1 MKKKLIKRAIFF
13 MISCNMVVFTP
24 TWASQETKNTITS
37 SSIEVSDGSIKNIV
51 NDDINIIDTNVRDE
65 YGIFS
70 NNGGKLNIDVDSLTI
85 EHNIDRSNM
94 FTSILSQGNTSQGS
108 SSLIDIKTINDINI
122 DNTAQELEQINAINA
137 KDNANL
143 NLLSK
148 NGDIN
153 INSNLNINRRLYD
166 VNNSIINVENNSA
179 LKLDAKNMNI
189 NSTITDSYGQ
199 RLFNNYGI
207 NIKNSQ
213 LNINNQE
220 NMQINSTISGRGFD
234 NYGVY
239 VYDNL
244 NQGSKVDI
252 VNNGDLIINTNDN
265 SSRNHSYGIF
275 VINENNTDDE
285 TSVNIN
291 SKNNVVNTKSTGI
304 EVSGELSNVNITA
317 SAGSNVIKALG
328 DVDSTG
334 IEVNDNGT
342 LYLNAKDYN
351 IVTSDYTGIHVSYAD
366 DKQSNITLNAN
377 NNIVNAVGTGILS
390 FSNGNI
396 KLNALNGNNAFT
408 SNYIGISLMD
418 NSQVNLK
425 ADKGENYFKID
436 EGIAI
441 LSSQSNVLAQANKN
455 ILEGIEGIS
464 SIDKS
469 EVKLQATDS
478 NVINAKNFG
487 IYTKEEGVVNLNATN
502 ANNTVYVETGY
513 GISGNDSAININ
525 SQSGNNSI
533 EVTQGIAIEA
543 NNGSNI
549 SLNAN
554 KGQNN
559 IKASDIAISVN
570 KNNIDKD
577 IAITSTNTVVKIAGK
592 DNIINATTAIDNI
605 NGGNVEII
613 ASENNSIDGLVNVEN
628 KANTKIQGKINYLKN
643 DKDNAVESNNAN
655 ILVQGSENIIEAA
668 KGISSIDKSEVKLQA
683 TDSNVINA
691 KNFGIYTKE
700 EGVVNLNATNA
711 NNTVYIDNGYGIS
724 SNNSS
729 INIDSQSGNNSIE
742 VGQGI
747 AIEANN
753 GSNISVNANK
763 GQNNIKASDT
773 AISVNKN
780 NIDKDI
786 AITSTNTVVKIAGK
800 DNIINATT
808 AIDNINGGNVEII
821 ASENNSIDGLVNVE
835 NKANTKIQGKINYLK
850 NDKDNAV
857 ESNNANILVQGSENI
872 IEAAKGI
879 SSIDKSEVKLQAT
892 DSNVINAKNFGIYTK
907 EEGVVNLNATNAN
920 NTVYI
925 DNGYG
930 ISSNNS
936 SINIDSQSGNNSI
949 EVGQGIAIE
958 ANNGSNISVNAN
970 KGQNNIKASDTAI
983 SVNKN
988 NIDKDIATTST
999 NTVVKV
1005 TGKNNIINATTAID
1019 NIDDGNVEI
1028 IASENN
1034 SINGLVH
1041 AENKANTKIQGK
1053 INYLKNDKDNAI
1065 ESNNANVLVQGS
1077 ENIIE
1082 ATKGISSIDKSEVKL
1097 QATDSNVINAK
1108 NFGIYTKEEGVVNL
1122 NATNANNTVY
1132 IDNGYGISSNN
1143 SSINID
1149 SQSGNNSIE
1158 VGQGIA
1164 IEANNGS
1171 NISVNANKGQNN
1183 IKASDTAIS
1192 VNKNNIDKDIATT
1205 STNTVIKVTG
1215 KNNIINAVTA
1225 IDNIDGGNVEIIA
1238 SENNSIDGLVNVEN
1252 KANTKIQGKINYLK
1266 NDKDNAVESNN
1277 ANILVQGSENII
1289 EAAKGI
1295 SSIDKSEVKLQAT
1308 DSNVIN
1314 AKNFGIYTK
1323 EEGVVNLNA
1332 TNANNTV
1339 YIDNGYGISSNNSSI
1354 NIDSQSGNNSIEVG
1368 QGIAIEANN
1377 GSNISVNAN
1386 KGQNNIK
1393 ASDTAISV
1401 NKNNIDKDIATT
1413 STNTVIKVTGKN
1425 NIINAVTAIDNIDG
1439 GNVEIIASENNS
1451 IDGLVNVENKANT
1464 KIQGKVNYLKNDKDN
1479 AIESN
1484 NANVLVQGSENII
1497 EATKGISSIDKS
1509 EVKLQATD
1517 SNVINAK
1524 NFGIYTKEEGV
1535 VNLNATNANNTVYV
1549 ETGYGISGND
1559 SAININ
1565 SQSGNNSIEVT
1576 QGIAIEANNG
1586 SNISLNANKGQ
1597 NNIKASDIAISV
1609 NKNNIDKDIA
1619 NISTDTAVKITGKDN
1634 IINATT
1640 AIDNIDDGNVEIIAS
1655 ENNSIDGLI
1664 HAKNKANTKI
1674 QGKVNYLK
1682 NDNGQSIIWADAGT
1696 IDITGT
1702 SIIQANSQQVALL
1715 ANNDINNLNQ
1725 GIITAS
1731 FGQNS
1736 VIKGDII
1743 AKDNGLIKLNVSN
1756 SNDDISGLIIEGN
1769 ILAENQGNIS
1779 LDIGNNSLITG
1790 NINDYSYL
1798 ADLNNQNLKQEN
1810 LAGNI
1815 SIDFNNKSRW
1825 NVVRQSFIS
1834 KINTKENNIID
1845 MVGYNTENKPHS
1857 LMVKEFNGDSNFVMN
1872 LNGNRQN
1879 TDMVYLNSGTG
1890 NYNVILA
1897 NAVTKNDIGQN
1908 GLRFATVGDKNKQV
1922 FKNAVAYNDGFFN
1935 IKYQIASEDYDVNN
1949 EENTLY
1955 NNGDNS
1961 DLLTENRPGN
1971 DIINNIFGNNEDAV
1985 NYKLVNIEEKT
1996 LSNAGKT
2003 ILNMTKANYDVA
2015 VFMGRLDKRMGD
2027 VHYLNKNDD
2036 GIWFRLR
2043 HDRIE
2048 KDLGYTVDGNMYELG
2063 YDKLFLR
2070 DNGQERLGLAFDYM
2084 KGSTSYDD
2092 IAGKG
2097 NNSRKGIWLYD
2108 TWIGDDGHYSDYIL
2122 KWGHLENDFEIA
2134 GTKKLNLIKGNYDND
2149 VFSASAE
2156 YGYMK
2161 NLKNDWYIT
2170 PQVQLQLAK
2179 VTGADYI
2186 TNQNTNVHV
2195 DGIDSIIGRA
2205 GFKLGKNFGDNKK
2218 NTFYLK
2224 ADVLREFLGEQFVS
2238 VKDVTSDNEYVG
2250 FKYDHSGYW
2259 YDVGF
2264 GFNIET
2270 KKDSYA
2276 FLDVERR
2283 FGNGNKN
2290 SYQINGGF
2298 YWAL

>member
-1 MKKKLIKRAIFF
+1 MKKQIIKRAIFF
-13 MISCNMVVFTP
+13 IVLFNMLVVTP

-51 NDDINIIDTNVRDE
+51 NDDINIIDTNVRNE

-108 SSLIDIKTINDINI
+108 RSLIDIKTINDINI
-122 DNTAQELEQINAINA
+122 DNTAQELEQINAINV

-166 VNNSIINVENNSA
+166 VNNSIINVENNSV

-207 NIKNSQ
+207 NVKNSQ

-396 KLNALNGNNAFT
+396 NLNALNGNNAFT

-469 EVKLQATDS
+469 EVKLQAIDS
-478 NVINAKNFG
+478 NS
-487 IYTKEEGVVNLNATN
+487 IYTKEQGVVNLNATN
-502 ANNTVYVETGY
+502 ANNTVYVENGY
-513 GISGNDSAININ
+513 GISGNNSAININ

-533 EVTQGIAIEA
+533 EVAHGIAVEV

-559 IKASDIAISVN
+559 IKSSDI
-570 KNNIDKD
+570 
-577 IAITSTNTVVKIAGK
+577 
-592 DNIINATTAIDNI
+592 
-605 NGGNVEII
+605 
-613 ASENNSIDGLVNVEN
+613 
-628 KANTKIQGKINYLKN
+628 
-643 DKDNAVESNNAN
+643 
-655 ILVQGSENIIEAA
+655 
-668 KGISSIDKSEVKLQA
+668 
-683 TDSNVINA
+683 
-691 KNFGIYTKE
+691 
-700 EGVVNLNATNA
+700 
-711 NNTVYIDNGYGIS
+711 
-724 SNNSS
+724 
-729 INIDSQSGNNSIE
+729 
-742 VGQGI
+742 
-747 AIEANN
+747 
-753 GSNISVNANK
+753 
-763 GQNNIKASDT
+763 
-773 AISVNKN
+773 
-780 NIDKDI
+780 
-786 AITSTNTVVKIAGK
+786 
-800 DNIINATT
+800 
-808 AIDNINGGNVEII
+808 
-821 ASENNSIDGLVNVE
+821 
-835 NKANTKIQGKINYLK
+835 
-850 NDKDNAV
+850 
-857 ESNNANILVQGSENI
+857 
-872 IEAAKGI
+872 
-879 SSIDKSEVKLQAT
+879 
-892 DSNVINAKNFGIYTK
+892 
-907 EEGVVNLNATNAN
+907 
-920 NTVYI
+920 
-925 DNGYG
+925 
-930 ISSNNS
+930 
-936 SINIDSQSGNNSI
+936 
-949 EVGQGIAIE
+949 
-958 ANNGSNISVNAN
+958 
-970 KGQNNIKASDTAI
+970 AI

-999 NTVVKV
+999 STV
-1005 TGKNNIINATTAID
+1005 
-1019 NIDDGNVEI
+1019 
-1028 IASENN
+1028 
-1034 SINGLVH
+1034 
-1041 AENKANTKIQGK
+1041 
-1053 INYLKNDKDNAI
+1053 
-1065 ESNNANVLVQGS
+1065 
-1077 ENIIE
+1077 
-1082 ATKGISSIDKSEVKL
+1082 
-1097 QATDSNVINAK
+1097 
-1108 NFGIYTKEEGVVNL
+1108 
-1122 NATNANNTVY
+1122 
-1132 IDNGYGISSNN
+1132 
-1143 SSINID
+1143 
-1149 SQSGNNSIE
+1149 
-1158 VGQGIA
+1158 
-1164 IEANNGS
+1164 
-1171 NISVNANKGQNN
+1171 
-1183 IKASDTAIS
+1183 
-1192 VNKNNIDKDIATT
+1192 
-1205 STNTVIKVTG
+1205 
-1215 KNNIINAVTA
+1215 
-1225 IDNIDGGNVEIIA
+1225 
-1238 SENNSIDGLVNVEN
+1238 
-1252 KANTKIQGKINYLK
+1252 
-1266 NDKDNAVESNN
+1266 
-1277 ANILVQGSENII
+1277 
-1289 EAAKGI
+1289 
-1295 SSIDKSEVKLQAT
+1295 
-1308 DSNVIN
+1308 
-1314 AKNFGIYTK
+1314 
-1323 EEGVVNLNA
+1323 
-1332 TNANNTV
+1332 
-1339 YIDNGYGISSNNSSI
+1339 
-1354 NIDSQSGNNSIEVG
+1354 
-1368 QGIAIEANN
+1368 
-1377 GSNISVNAN
+1377 
-1386 KGQNNIK
+1386 
-1393 ASDTAISV
+1393 
-1401 NKNNIDKDIATT
+1401 
-1413 STNTVIKVTGKN
+1413 
-1425 NIINAVTAIDNIDG
+1425 
-1439 GNVEIIASENNS
+1439 
-1451 IDGLVNVENKANT
+1451 
-1464 KIQGKVNYLKNDKDN
+1464 
-1479 AIESN
+1479 
-1484 NANVLVQGSENII
+1484 
-1497 EATKGISSIDKS
+1497 
-1509 EVKLQATD
+1509 
-1517 SNVINAK
+1517 
-1524 NFGIYTKEEGV
+1524 
-1535 VNLNATNANNTVYV
+1535 
-1549 ETGYGISGND
+1549 
-1559 SAININ
+1559 
-1565 SQSGNNSIEVT
+1565 
-1576 QGIAIEANNG
+1576 
-1586 SNISLNANKGQ
+1586 
-1597 NNIKASDIAISV
+1597 
-1609 NKNNIDKDIA
+1609 
-1619 NISTDTAVKITGKDN
+1619 VKITGKDN

-1702 SIIQANSQQVALL
+1702 SIIQANAQQVALL
-1715 ANNDINNLNQ
+1715 ANNDMNNLNQ
-1725 GIITAS
+1725 GVITAS

-1756 SNDDISGLIIEGN
+1756 SNDDVSGLIIEGN

-1815 SIDFNNKSRW
+1815 SVDFNNKSRW
-1825 NVVRQSFIS
+1825 NVVGQSFIS

-1949 EENTLY
+1949 GENTLY

-2063 YDKLFLR
+2063 YDKLFLK

-2122 KWGHLENDFEIA
+2122 KWGHLENNFEVFD
-2134 GTKKLNLIKGNYDND
+2134 TEKLNLIKGNYDND

-2170 PQVQLQLAK
+2170 PQLQLQLAK
-2179 VTGADYI
+2179 VTGADYT

>member
-1 MKKKLIKRAIFF
+1 

-24 TWASQETKNTITS
+24 TWASQEIKNTITS

-108 SSLIDIKTINDINI
+108 RSLIDIKTINDINI

-166 VNNSIINVENNSA
+166 VNNSIINVENNSS

-207 NIKNSQ
+207 NVKNSQ

-220 NMQINSTISGRGFD
+220 NMHINSTISGRGFD

-351 IVTSDYTGIHVSYAD
+351 IITSDYTGIHVSYAD
-366 DKQSNITLNAN
+366 SKKSNITLNAN

-396 KLNALNGNNAFT
+396 NLNALNGNNVFT

-425 ADKGENYFKID
+425 ANKGENYFKID

-455 ILEGIEGIS
+455 VIEGIEGIS
-464 SIDKS
+464 SINKS

-478 NVINAKNFG
+478 NVINAKEFG
-487 IYTKEEGVVNLNATN
+487 IYTKEQGEANLNATN
-502 ANNTVYVETGY
+502 ANNSVYVENGY
-513 GISGNDSAININ
+513 GISGNDSAINID
-525 SQSGNNSI
+525 SQLGNNSV

-549 SLNAN
+549 S
-554 KGQNN
+554 
-559 IKASDIAISVN
+559 I
-570 KNNIDKD
+570 
-577 IAITSTNTVVKIAGK
+577 
-592 DNIINATTAIDNI
+592 
-605 NGGNVEII
+605 
-613 ASENNSIDGLVNVEN
+613 
-628 KANTKIQGKINYLKN
+628 
-643 DKDNAVESNNAN
+643 
-655 ILVQGSENIIEAA
+655 
-668 KGISSIDKSEVKLQA
+668 
-683 TDSNVINA
+683 
-691 KNFGIYTKE
+691 
-700 EGVVNLNATNA
+700 
-711 NNTVYIDNGYGIS
+711 
-724 SNNSS
+724 
-729 INIDSQSGNNSIE
+729 
-742 VGQGI
+742 
-747 AIEANN
+747 
-753 GSNISVNANK
+753 NANK

-786 AITSTNTVVKIAGK
+786 TTISTDTAVKIAGK
-800 DNIINATT
+800 DNIINAT
-808 AIDNINGGNVEII
+808 
-821 ASENNSIDGLVNVE
+821 
-835 NKANTKIQGKINYLK
+835 
-850 NDKDNAV
+850 
-857 ESNNANILVQGSENI
+857 
-872 IEAAKGI
+872 
-879 SSIDKSEVKLQAT
+879 
-892 DSNVINAKNFGIYTK
+892 
-907 EEGVVNLNATNAN
+907 
-920 NTVYI
+920 
-925 DNGYG
+925 
-930 ISSNNS
+930 
-936 SINIDSQSGNNSI
+936 
-949 EVGQGIAIE
+949 
-958 ANNGSNISVNAN
+958 
-970 KGQNNIKASDTAI
+970 
-983 SVNKN
+983 
-988 NIDKDIATTST
+988 
-999 NTVVKV
+999 
-1005 TGKNNIINATTAID
+1005 
-1019 NIDDGNVEI
+1019 
-1028 IASENN
+1028 
-1034 SINGLVH
+1034 
-1041 AENKANTKIQGK
+1041 
-1053 INYLKNDKDNAI
+1053 
-1065 ESNNANVLVQGS
+1065 
-1077 ENIIE
+1077 
-1082 ATKGISSIDKSEVKL
+1082 
-1097 QATDSNVINAK
+1097 
-1108 NFGIYTKEEGVVNL
+1108 
-1122 NATNANNTVY
+1122 
-1132 IDNGYGISSNN
+1132 
-1143 SSINID
+1143 
-1149 SQSGNNSIE
+1149 
-1158 VGQGIA
+1158 
-1164 IEANNGS
+1164 
-1171 NISVNANKGQNN
+1171 
-1183 IKASDTAIS
+1183 
-1192 VNKNNIDKDIATT
+1192 
-1205 STNTVIKVTG
+1205 
-1215 KNNIINAVTA
+1215 TA

-1266 NDKDNAVESNN
+1266 NDKDNA
-1277 ANILVQGSENII
+1277 
-1289 EAAKGI
+1289 
-1295 SSIDKSEVKLQAT
+1295 
-1308 DSNVIN
+1308 
-1314 AKNFGIYTK
+1314 
-1323 EEGVVNLNA
+1323 
-1332 TNANNTV
+1332 
-1339 YIDNGYGISSNNSSI
+1339 
-1354 NIDSQSGNNSIEVG
+1354 
-1368 QGIAIEANN
+1368 
-1377 GSNISVNAN
+1377 
-1386 KGQNNIK
+1386 
-1393 ASDTAISV
+1393 
-1401 NKNNIDKDIATT
+1401 
-1413 STNTVIKVTGKN
+1413 
-1425 NIINAVTAIDNIDG
+1425 
-1439 GNVEIIASENNS
+1439 
-1451 IDGLVNVENKANT
+1451 
-1464 KIQGKVNYLKNDKDN
+1464 
-1479 AIESN
+1479 IESN
-1484 NANVLVQGSENII
+1484 NANVFVQGSENII

-1565 SQSGNNSIEVT
+1565 SQSGNNSIEVA

-1586 SNISLNANKGQ
+1586 RNISLNANKGQ
-1597 NNIKASDIAISV
+1597 NNIKASDSAISV

-1619 NISTDTAVKITGKDN
+1619 TTRTDTIVRIIGKDN
-1634 IINATT
+1634 IINAVT
-1640 AIDNIDDGNVEIIAS
+1640 AIDNIDGGNVEIIAR
-1655 ENNSIDGLI
+1655 ENNSIDGLV
-1664 HAKNKANTKI
+1664 HAENKANTKI

-1682 NDNGQSIIWADAGT
+1682 NDNGQSVIWADDGN
-1696 IDITGT
+1696 IDIMGT

-1715 ANNDINNLNQ
+1715 ANNDMNNLNQ

-1756 SNDDISGLIIEGN
+1756 SNDDVSGLIIEGN

-1779 LDIGNNSLITG
+1779 LDIGNNSLIAG

-1798 ADLNNQNLKQEN
+1798 ADLNNRNLKQEN

-1825 NVVRQSFIS
+1825 NVVGQSFIS

-1845 MVGYNTENKPHS
+1845 MVGYNKENKPHS

-1890 NYNVILA
+1890 NYNVILV

-1949 EENTLY
+1949 GENTLY

-1971 DIINNIFGNNEDAV
+1971 NIINNIFGNNEDAV

-2070 DNGQERLGLAFDYM
+2070 DDGQERLGLTFDYM

-2108 TWIGDDGHYSDYIL
+2108 TWIGDDGHYSDYIF
-2122 KWGHLENDFEIA
+2122 KWGHLENNFEVFD
-2134 GTKKLNLIKGNYDND
+2134 TEKLNLIKGNYDND
-2149 VFSASAE
+2149 VYSASAE

-2179 VTGADYI
+2179 VTGADYT

-2205 GFKLGKNFGDNKK
+2205 GFKLGRNFGDNKK

>member
-166 VNNSIINVENNSA
+166 VNNSIINVENNSV

-513 GISGNDSAININ
+513 GISGNASAININSQSGNNSIEVAQGIAIEANNGSNISLNANKGQNNIKASDTAISVNKNNIDKDIATTSTNTVVKVTGKNNIINAIMAIDNIDGGNVEIIASENNSINGLLNVENKANTKIQGKINYLKNDKDNAIESNNANVLVQGNENIIEATKGISNVNNGIVNLQSTNSNIIKTKEYGVYTKENSQVKLNATNADNIVYVDAGYGISGNNSAININ

-549 SLNAN
+549 SVNAN

-577 IAITSTNTVVKIAGK
+577 ISTTSTNTVVKIAGK

-643 DKDNAVESNNAN
+643 D
-655 ILVQGSENIIEAA
+655 
-668 KGISSIDKSEVKLQA
+668 
-683 TDSNVINA
+683 
-691 KNFGIYTKE
+691 
-700 EGVVNLNATNA
+700 
-711 NNTVYIDNGYGIS
+711 
-724 SNNSS
+724 
-729 INIDSQSGNNSIE
+729 
-742 VGQGI
+742 
-747 AIEANN
+747 
-753 GSNISVNANK
+753 
-763 GQNNIKASDT
+763 
-773 AISVNKN
+773 
-780 NIDKDI
+780 
-786 AITSTNTVVKIAGK
+786 
-800 DNIINATT
+800 
-808 AIDNINGGNVEII
+808 
-821 ASENNSIDGLVNVE
+821 
-835 NKANTKIQGKINYLK
+835 
-850 NDKDNAV
+850 
-857 ESNNANILVQGSENI
+857 
-872 IEAAKGI
+872 
-879 SSIDKSEVKLQAT
+879 
-892 DSNVINAKNFGIYTK
+892 
-907 EEGVVNLNATNAN
+907 
-920 NTVYI
+920 
-925 DNGYG
+925 
-930 ISSNNS
+930 
-936 SINIDSQSGNNSI
+936 
-949 EVGQGIAIE
+949 
-958 ANNGSNISVNAN
+958 
-970 KGQNNIKASDTAI
+970 
-983 SVNKN
+983 
-988 NIDKDIATTST
+988 
-999 NTVVKV
+999 
-1005 TGKNNIINATTAID
+1005 
-1019 NIDDGNVEI
+1019 
-1028 IASENN
+1028 
-1034 SINGLVH
+1034 
-1041 AENKANTKIQGK
+1041 
-1053 INYLKNDKDNAI
+1053 
-1065 ESNNANVLVQGS
+1065 
-1077 ENIIE
+1077 
-1082 ATKGISSIDKSEVKL
+1082 
-1097 QATDSNVINAK
+1097 
-1108 NFGIYTKEEGVVNL
+1108 
-1122 NATNANNTVY
+1122 
-1132 IDNGYGISSNN
+1132 
-1143 SSINID
+1143 
-1149 SQSGNNSIE
+1149 
-1158 VGQGIA
+1158 
-1164 IEANNGS
+1164 
-1171 NISVNANKGQNN
+1171 
-1183 IKASDTAIS
+1183 
-1192 VNKNNIDKDIATT
+1192 
-1205 STNTVIKVTG
+1205 
-1215 KNNIINAVTA
+1215 
-1225 IDNIDGGNVEIIA
+1225 
-1238 SENNSIDGLVNVEN
+1238 
-1252 KANTKIQGKINYLK
+1252 
-1266 NDKDNAVESNN
+1266 
-1277 ANILVQGSENII
+1277 
-1289 EAAKGI
+1289 
-1295 SSIDKSEVKLQAT
+1295 
-1308 DSNVIN
+1308 
-1314 AKNFGIYTK
+1314 
-1323 EEGVVNLNA
+1323 
-1332 TNANNTV
+1332 
-1339 YIDNGYGISSNNSSI
+1339 
-1354 NIDSQSGNNSIEVG
+1354 
-1368 QGIAIEANN
+1368 
-1377 GSNISVNAN
+1377 
-1386 KGQNNIK
+1386 
-1393 ASDTAISV
+1393 
-1401 NKNNIDKDIATT
+1401 
-1413 STNTVIKVTGKN
+1413 
-1425 NIINAVTAIDNIDG
+1425 
-1439 GNVEIIASENNS
+1439 
-1451 IDGLVNVENKANT
+1451 
-1464 KIQGKVNYLKNDKDN
+1464 
-1479 AIESN
+1479 
-1484 NANVLVQGSENII
+1484 
-1497 EATKGISSIDKS
+1497 
-1509 EVKLQATD
+1509 
-1517 SNVINAK
+1517 
-1524 NFGIYTKEEGV
+1524 
-1535 VNLNATNANNTVYV
+1535 
-1549 ETGYGISGND
+1549 
-1559 SAININ
+1559 
-1565 SQSGNNSIEVT
+1565 
-1576 QGIAIEANNG
+1576 
-1586 SNISLNANKGQ
+1586 
-1597 NNIKASDIAISV
+1597 
-1609 NKNNIDKDIA
+1609 
-1619 NISTDTAVKITGKDN
+1619 
-1634 IINATT
+1634 
-1640 AIDNIDDGNVEIIAS
+1640 
-1655 ENNSIDGLI
+1655 
-1664 HAKNKANTKI
+1664 
-1674 QGKVNYLK
+1674 
-1682 NDNGQSIIWADAGT
+1682 NGQSIIWADAGT

-1715 ANNDINNLNQ
+1715 ANNDMNNLNQ

-2015 VFMGRLDKRMGD
+2015 VFMGRLDKRIGD

-2290 SYQINGGF
+2290 SYQINSGF

>member
-24 TWASQETKNTITS
+24 TWASQEIKNTITS

-108 SSLIDIKTINDINI
+108 RSLIDIKTINDINI

-207 NIKNSQ
+207 NVKNSQ

-342 LYLNAKDYN
+342 LYLNAKNYN

-577 IAITSTNTVVKIAGK
+577 ISTTSTNTVVKIAGK

-643 DKDNAVESNNAN
+643 DKDNA
-655 ILVQGSENIIEAA
+655 
-668 KGISSIDKSEVKLQA
+668 
-683 TDSNVINA
+683 
-691 KNFGIYTKE
+691 
-700 EGVVNLNATNA
+700 
-711 NNTVYIDNGYGIS
+711 
-724 SNNSS
+724 
-729 INIDSQSGNNSIE
+729 
-742 VGQGI
+742 
-747 AIEANN
+747 
-753 GSNISVNANK
+753 
-763 GQNNIKASDT
+763 
-773 AISVNKN
+773 
-780 NIDKDI
+780 
-786 AITSTNTVVKIAGK
+786 
-800 DNIINATT
+800 
-808 AIDNINGGNVEII
+808 
-821 ASENNSIDGLVNVE
+821 
-835 NKANTKIQGKINYLK
+835 
-850 NDKDNAV
+850 
-857 ESNNANILVQGSENI
+857 
-872 IEAAKGI
+872 
-879 SSIDKSEVKLQAT
+879 
-892 DSNVINAKNFGIYTK
+892 
-907 EEGVVNLNATNAN
+907 
-920 NTVYI
+920 
-925 DNGYG
+925 
-930 ISSNNS
+930 
-936 SINIDSQSGNNSI
+936 
-949 EVGQGIAIE
+949 
-958 ANNGSNISVNAN
+958 
-970 KGQNNIKASDTAI
+970 
-983 SVNKN
+983 
-988 NIDKDIATTST
+988 
-999 NTVVKV
+999 
-1005 TGKNNIINATTAID
+1005 
-1019 NIDDGNVEI
+1019 
-1028 IASENN
+1028 
-1034 SINGLVH
+1034 
-1041 AENKANTKIQGK
+1041 
-1053 INYLKNDKDNAI
+1053 I
-1065 ESNNANVLVQGS
+1065 ESNNANVSVQGN

-1082 ATKGISSIDKSEVKL
+1082 ATKGISNVNNGTVNL
-1097 QATDSNVINAK
+1097 QSTNSNIIKTKEYGV
-1108 NFGIYTKEEGVVNL
+1108 YTKENSQVKL
-1122 NATNANNTVY
+1122 NATNADNIVY
-1132 IDNGYGISSNN
+1132 VDAGYGISGNN
-1143 SSINID
+1143 SAININ

-1158 VGQGIA
+1158 VAQGIA
-1164 IEANNGS
+1164 VEVNNGS

-1215 KNNIINAVTA
+1215 KDNIINATTA

-1266 NDKDNAVESNN
+1266 NDKDNA
-1277 ANILVQGSENII
+1277 
-1289 EAAKGI
+1289 
-1295 SSIDKSEVKLQAT
+1295 
-1308 DSNVIN
+1308 
-1314 AKNFGIYTK
+1314 
-1323 EEGVVNLNA
+1323 
-1332 TNANNTV
+1332 
-1339 YIDNGYGISSNNSSI
+1339 
-1354 NIDSQSGNNSIEVG
+1354 
-1368 QGIAIEANN
+1368 
-1377 GSNISVNAN
+1377 
-1386 KGQNNIK
+1386 
-1393 ASDTAISV
+1393 
-1401 NKNNIDKDIATT
+1401 
-1413 STNTVIKVTGKN
+1413 
-1425 NIINAVTAIDNIDG
+1425 
-1439 GNVEIIASENNS
+1439 
-1451 IDGLVNVENKANT
+1451 
-1464 KIQGKVNYLKNDKDN
+1464 
-1479 AIESN
+1479 IESN
-1484 NANVLVQGSENII
+1484 NANVFVQGSENII

>member
-1 MKKKLIKRAIFF
+1 MKKRLLKRAIFF

-24 TWASQETKNTITS
+24 TWASQEIKNTITS

-108 SSLIDIKTINDINI
+108 RSLIDIKTINDINI

-207 NIKNSQ
+207 NVKNSQ

-478 NVINAKNFG
+478 NVINAKEFG
-487 IYTKEEGVVNLNATN
+487 IYTKEQGVVSLNATN
-502 ANNTVYVETGY
+502 ANNIVYVDGGY
-513 GISGNDSAININ
+513 GISGNASAININ

-533 EVTQGIAIEA
+533 EVAQGIAIEA

-549 SLNAN
+549 SLDAN

-559 IKASDIAISVN
+559 IKASDIV
-570 KNNIDKD
+570 
-577 IAITSTNTVVKIAGK
+577 
-592 DNIINATTAIDNI
+592 
-605 NGGNVEII
+605 
-613 ASENNSIDGLVNVEN
+613 
-628 KANTKIQGKINYLKN
+628 
-643 DKDNAVESNNAN
+643 
-655 ILVQGSENIIEAA
+655 
-668 KGISSIDKSEVKLQA
+668 
-683 TDSNVINA
+683 
-691 KNFGIYTKE
+691 
-700 EGVVNLNATNA
+700 
-711 NNTVYIDNGYGIS
+711 
-724 SNNSS
+724 
-729 INIDSQSGNNSIE
+729 
-742 VGQGI
+742 
-747 AIEANN
+747 
-753 GSNISVNANK
+753 
-763 GQNNIKASDT
+763 
-773 AISVNKN
+773 
-780 NIDKDI
+780 
-786 AITSTNTVVKIAGK
+786 
-800 DNIINATT
+800 
-808 AIDNINGGNVEII
+808 
-821 ASENNSIDGLVNVE
+821 
-835 NKANTKIQGKINYLK
+835 
-850 NDKDNAV
+850 
-857 ESNNANILVQGSENI
+857 
-872 IEAAKGI
+872 
-879 SSIDKSEVKLQAT
+879 
-892 DSNVINAKNFGIYTK
+892 
-907 EEGVVNLNATNAN
+907 
-920 NTVYI
+920 
-925 DNGYG
+925 
-930 ISSNNS
+930 
-936 SINIDSQSGNNSI
+936 
-949 EVGQGIAIE
+949 
-958 ANNGSNISVNAN
+958 
-970 KGQNNIKASDTAI
+970 
-983 SVNKN
+983 
-988 NIDKDIATTST
+988 
-999 NTVVKV
+999 
-1005 TGKNNIINATTAID
+1005 
-1019 NIDDGNVEI
+1019 
-1028 IASENN
+1028 
-1034 SINGLVH
+1034 
-1041 AENKANTKIQGK
+1041 
-1053 INYLKNDKDNAI
+1053 
-1065 ESNNANVLVQGS
+1065 
-1077 ENIIE
+1077 
-1082 ATKGISSIDKSEVKL
+1082 
-1097 QATDSNVINAK
+1097 
-1108 NFGIYTKEEGVVNL
+1108 
-1122 NATNANNTVY
+1122 
-1132 IDNGYGISSNN
+1132 
-1143 SSINID
+1143 
-1149 SQSGNNSIE
+1149 
-1158 VGQGIA
+1158 
-1164 IEANNGS
+1164 
-1171 NISVNANKGQNN
+1171 
-1183 IKASDTAIS
+1183 
-1192 VNKNNIDKDIATT
+1192 
-1205 STNTVIKVTG
+1205 
-1215 KNNIINAVTA
+1215 
-1225 IDNIDGGNVEIIA
+1225 
-1238 SENNSIDGLVNVEN
+1238 
-1252 KANTKIQGKINYLK
+1252 
-1266 NDKDNAVESNN
+1266 
-1277 ANILVQGSENII
+1277 
-1289 EAAKGI
+1289 
-1295 SSIDKSEVKLQAT
+1295 
-1308 DSNVIN
+1308 
-1314 AKNFGIYTK
+1314 
-1323 EEGVVNLNA
+1323 
-1332 TNANNTV
+1332 
-1339 YIDNGYGISSNNSSI
+1339 
-1354 NIDSQSGNNSIEVG
+1354 
-1368 QGIAIEANN
+1368 
-1377 GSNISVNAN
+1377 
-1386 KGQNNIK
+1386 
-1393 ASDTAISV
+1393 
-1401 NKNNIDKDIATT
+1401 
-1413 STNTVIKVTGKN
+1413 
-1425 NIINAVTAIDNIDG
+1425 
-1439 GNVEIIASENNS
+1439 
-1451 IDGLVNVENKANT
+1451 
-1464 KIQGKVNYLKNDKDN
+1464 
-1479 AIESN
+1479 
-1484 NANVLVQGSENII
+1484 
-1497 EATKGISSIDKS
+1497 
-1509 EVKLQATD
+1509 
-1517 SNVINAK
+1517 
-1524 NFGIYTKEEGV
+1524 
-1535 VNLNATNANNTVYV
+1535 
-1549 ETGYGISGND
+1549 
-1559 SAININ
+1559 
-1565 SQSGNNSIEVT
+1565 
-1576 QGIAIEANNG
+1576 
-1586 SNISLNANKGQ
+1586 
-1597 NNIKASDIAISV
+1597 ISV

>member
-1 MKKKLIKRAIFF
+1 MKKRLLKRAIFF
-13 MISCNMVVFTP
+13 MISCNIVIFTP
-24 TWASQETKNTITS
+24 AWASQETKNTITS
-37 SSIEVSDGSIKNIV
+37 PSIKVSDGSIKNIV

-108 SSLIDIKTINDINI
+108 HSLIDIKTINDINI
-122 DNTAQELEQINAINA
+122 DNIAQELEQINAINA

-199 RLFNNYGI
+199 SLFNNYGI
-207 NIKNSQ
+207 NVKNSQ

-220 NMQINSTISGRGFD
+220 NMHINSTISGRGFD

-469 EVKLQATDS
+469 KVKLQAIDS
-478 NVINAKNFG
+478 NTINAKEFG
-487 IYTKEEGVVNLNATN
+487 IYTKEQGVVNLNATD
-502 ANNTVYVETGY
+502 ANNTVYVENGY
-513 GISGNDSAININ
+513 GISGNASAININ

-533 EVTQGIAIEA
+533 EVAQGIAIEA

-559 IKASDIAISVN
+559 IKASDTAISVN

-577 IAITSTNTVVKIAGK
+577 IATTSTNTVVKVTGK
-592 DNIINATTAIDNI
+592 NNIINAITAIDNI
-605 NGGNVEII
+605 DSGNAEII
-613 ASENNSIDGLVNVEN
+613 ASENNSIEGLVNAEN
-628 KANTKIQGKINYLKN
+628 KSNAKIQGKINYLKN
-643 DKDNAVESNNAN
+643 DKDNAIESNNAN
-655 ILVQGSENIIEAA
+655 VLVQGNENIIEAT
-668 KGISSIDKSEVKLQA
+668 KGISTVNNGIVNLQS
-683 TDSNVINA
+683 TNRNIIKA
-691 KNFGIYTKE
+691 KEFGVYTKE
-700 EGVVNLNATNA
+700 NSQVNLNAINA
-711 NNTVYIDNGYGIS
+711 DNIVYVDAGYGIS
-724 SNNSS
+724 GNNSA

-742 VGQGI
+742 ITQGI

-753 GSNISVNANK
+753 GN
-763 GQNNIKASDT
+763 
-773 AISVNKN
+773 
-780 NIDKDI
+780 
-786 AITSTNTVVKIAGK
+786 
-800 DNIINATT
+800 
-808 AIDNINGGNVEII
+808 
-821 ASENNSIDGLVNVE
+821 
-835 NKANTKIQGKINYLK
+835 
-850 NDKDNAV
+850 
-857 ESNNANILVQGSENI
+857 
-872 IEAAKGI
+872 
-879 SSIDKSEVKLQAT
+879 
-892 DSNVINAKNFGIYTK
+892 
-907 EEGVVNLNATNAN
+907 
-920 NTVYI
+920 
-925 DNGYG
+925 
-930 ISSNNS
+930 
-936 SINIDSQSGNNSI
+936 
-949 EVGQGIAIE
+949 
-958 ANNGSNISVNAN
+958 NISVNAN

-1005 TGKNNIINATTAID
+1005 TGKNNIINAITAID
-1019 NIDDGNVEI
+1019 NIDGGNVEI

-1053 INYLKNDKDNAI
+1053 
-1065 ESNNANVLVQGS
+1065 
-1077 ENIIE
+1077 
-1082 ATKGISSIDKSEVKL
+1082 
-1097 QATDSNVINAK
+1097 
-1108 NFGIYTKEEGVVNL
+1108 
-1122 NATNANNTVY
+1122 
-1132 IDNGYGISSNN
+1132 
-1143 SSINID
+1143 
-1149 SQSGNNSIE
+1149 
-1158 VGQGIA
+1158 
-1164 IEANNGS
+1164 
-1171 NISVNANKGQNN
+1171 
-1183 IKASDTAIS
+1183 
-1192 VNKNNIDKDIATT
+1192 
-1205 STNTVIKVTG
+1205 
-1215 KNNIINAVTA
+1215 
-1225 IDNIDGGNVEIIA
+1225 
-1238 SENNSIDGLVNVEN
+1238 
-1252 KANTKIQGKINYLK
+1252 
-1266 NDKDNAVESNN
+1266 
-1277 ANILVQGSENII
+1277 
-1289 EAAKGI
+1289 
-1295 SSIDKSEVKLQAT
+1295 
-1308 DSNVIN
+1308 
-1314 AKNFGIYTK
+1314 
-1323 EEGVVNLNA
+1323 
-1332 TNANNTV
+1332 
-1339 YIDNGYGISSNNSSI
+1339 
-1354 NIDSQSGNNSIEVG
+1354 
-1368 QGIAIEANN
+1368 
-1377 GSNISVNAN
+1377 
-1386 KGQNNIK
+1386 
-1393 ASDTAISV
+1393 
-1401 NKNNIDKDIATT
+1401 
-1413 STNTVIKVTGKN
+1413 
-1425 NIINAVTAIDNIDG
+1425 
-1439 GNVEIIASENNS
+1439 
-1451 IDGLVNVENKANT
+1451 
-1464 KIQGKVNYLKNDKDN
+1464 
-1479 AIESN
+1479 
-1484 NANVLVQGSENII
+1484 
-1497 EATKGISSIDKS
+1497 
-1509 EVKLQATD
+1509 
-1517 SNVINAK
+1517 
-1524 NFGIYTKEEGV
+1524 
-1535 VNLNATNANNTVYV
+1535 
-1549 ETGYGISGND
+1549 
-1559 SAININ
+1559 
-1565 SQSGNNSIEVT
+1565 
-1576 QGIAIEANNG
+1576 
-1586 SNISLNANKGQ
+1586 
-1597 NNIKASDIAISV
+1597 
-1609 NKNNIDKDIA
+1609 
-1619 NISTDTAVKITGKDN
+1619 
-1634 IINATT
+1634 
-1640 AIDNIDDGNVEIIAS
+1640 
-1655 ENNSIDGLI
+1655 
-1664 HAKNKANTKI
+1664 
-1674 QGKVNYLK
+1674 VNYLK
-1682 NDNGQSIIWADAGT
+1682 NDNGQSVIWADDGT

-1756 SNDDISGLIIEGN
+1756 SNDDVSGLIIEGN

-1825 NVVRQSFIS
+1825 NVVGQSFIS

-1897 NAVTKNDIGQN
+1897 NAVTKKDIGQN

-1971 DIINNIFGNNEDAV
+1971 NIINNIFGNNENAV

-2070 DNGQERLGLAFDYM
+2070 DDGQERLGLAFDYM

-2122 KWGHLENDFEIA
+2122 KWGHLENDFEVFD
-2134 GTKKLNLIKGNYDND
+2134 TEKLNLIKGNYDND
-2149 VFSASAE
+2149 VFSTSVE
-2156 YGYMK
+2156 YGYMQ

-2179 VTGADYI
+2179 VTGADYT

-2205 GFKLGKNFGDNKK
+2205 GFKLGRNFGDNKK

>member
-1 MKKKLIKRAIFF
+1 MKKRLLKRAIFF
-13 MISCNMVVFTP
+13 MISCNIVIFTP
-24 TWASQETKNTITS
+24 AWASQETKNTITS
-37 SSIEVSDGSIKNIV
+37 PSIEVSDGDIKNVV
-51 NDDINIIDTNVRDE
+51 NDDINIIDTNVNDE

-70 NNGGKLNIDVDSLTI
+70 DNGGKLNIDVDSLTI

-94 FTSILSQGNTSQGS
+94 FTSILSQGNTLQGS
-108 SSLIDIKTINDINI
+108 RSLIDIKTINDINI

-166 VNNSIINVENNSA
+166 VNNSIMNVENNSA

-207 NIKNSQ
+207 NVKNSQ

-351 IVTSDYTGIHVSYAD
+351 IITSDYTGIHVSYAD
-366 DKQSNITLNAN
+366 SKKSNITLNAN

-396 KLNALNGNNAFT
+396 NLNALNGNNVFT

-425 ADKGENYFKID
+425 ANKGENYFKID

-455 ILEGIEGIS
+455 TIEGIEGIS

-478 NVINAKNFG
+478 NVINAKEFG
-487 IYTKEEGVVNLNATN
+487 IYTKEQGVVNLNATN
-502 ANNTVYVETGY
+502 ANNTVYVDGGY
-513 GISGNDSAININ
+513 GISGNTSAININ

-533 EVTQGIAIEA
+533 EVAQGIAIEA

-549 SLNAN
+549 SINAN

-559 IKASDIAISVN
+559 IKANDTAISVN

-577 IAITSTNTVVKIAGK
+577 IANISTDTAVKITGK

-605 NGGNVEII
+605 DDGNVEII
-613 ASENNSIDGLVNVEN
+613 ASENNSINGLVNVEN
-628 KANTKIQGKINYLKN
+628 KANTKIQGKVNYLKN
-643 DKDNAVESNNAN
+643 DKDNAIESNNAN
-655 ILVQGSENIIEAA
+655 VLVQGNENVIEAT

-691 KNFGIYTKE
+691 KEFGIYTKE
-700 EGVVNLNATNA
+700 QGVVNLNATNA
-711 NNTVYIDNGYGIS
+711 NNTVYVDGGYGIS
-724 SNNSS
+724 GNTSA
-729 INIDSQSGNNSIE
+729 ININSQSGNNSIE
-742 VGQGI
+742 VAQGI

-786 AITSTNTVVKIAGK
+786 TTISTDTAVKIAGK

-808 AIDNINGGNVEII
+808 AIDNIDGGNVEII
-821 ASENNSIDGLVNVE
+821 ASENNSINGLVHAE

-850 NDKDNAV
+850 NDKDNAI
-857 ESNNANILVQGSENI
+857 ESNNANVSVQGNENI
-872 IEAAKGI
+872 IEATKGI
-879 SSIDKSEVKLQAT
+879 SNVNNGTVNLQST
-892 DSNVINAKNFGIYTK
+892 NSNIIKTKEYGVYTK
-907 EEGVVNLNATNAN
+907 ENSQVKLNATNADN
-920 NTVYI
+920 IVYV
-925 DNGYG
+925 DAGYG
-930 ISSNNS
+930 ISGNNS
-936 SINIDSQSGNNSI
+936 AININSQSGNNSI
-949 EVGQGIAIE
+949 EVAQGIAIE

-1005 TGKNNIINATTAID
+1005 TGKNNIINAITAID
-1019 NIDDGNVEI
+1019 NIDGGNVEI

-1053 INYLKNDKDNAI
+1053 
-1065 ESNNANVLVQGS
+1065 
-1077 ENIIE
+1077 
-1082 ATKGISSIDKSEVKL
+1082 
-1097 QATDSNVINAK
+1097 
-1108 NFGIYTKEEGVVNL
+1108 
-1122 NATNANNTVY
+1122 
-1132 IDNGYGISSNN
+1132 
-1143 SSINID
+1143 
-1149 SQSGNNSIE
+1149 
-1158 VGQGIA
+1158 
-1164 IEANNGS
+1164 
-1171 NISVNANKGQNN
+1171 
-1183 IKASDTAIS
+1183 
-1192 VNKNNIDKDIATT
+1192 
-1205 STNTVIKVTG
+1205 
-1215 KNNIINAVTA
+1215 
-1225 IDNIDGGNVEIIA
+1225 
-1238 SENNSIDGLVNVEN
+1238 
-1252 KANTKIQGKINYLK
+1252 
-1266 NDKDNAVESNN
+1266 
-1277 ANILVQGSENII
+1277 
-1289 EAAKGI
+1289 
-1295 SSIDKSEVKLQAT
+1295 
-1308 DSNVIN
+1308 
-1314 AKNFGIYTK
+1314 
-1323 EEGVVNLNA
+1323 
-1332 TNANNTV
+1332 
-1339 YIDNGYGISSNNSSI
+1339 
-1354 NIDSQSGNNSIEVG
+1354 
-1368 QGIAIEANN
+1368 
-1377 GSNISVNAN
+1377 
-1386 KGQNNIK
+1386 
-1393 ASDTAISV
+1393 
-1401 NKNNIDKDIATT
+1401 
-1413 STNTVIKVTGKN
+1413 
-1425 NIINAVTAIDNIDG
+1425 
-1439 GNVEIIASENNS
+1439 
-1451 IDGLVNVENKANT
+1451 
-1464 KIQGKVNYLKNDKDN
+1464 
-1479 AIESN
+1479 
-1484 NANVLVQGSENII
+1484 
-1497 EATKGISSIDKS
+1497 
-1509 EVKLQATD
+1509 
-1517 SNVINAK
+1517 
-1524 NFGIYTKEEGV
+1524 
-1535 VNLNATNANNTVYV
+1535 
-1549 ETGYGISGND
+1549 
-1559 SAININ
+1559 
-1565 SQSGNNSIEVT
+1565 
-1576 QGIAIEANNG
+1576 
-1586 SNISLNANKGQ
+1586 
-1597 NNIKASDIAISV
+1597 
-1609 NKNNIDKDIA
+1609 
-1619 NISTDTAVKITGKDN
+1619 
-1634 IINATT
+1634 
-1640 AIDNIDDGNVEIIAS
+1640 
-1655 ENNSIDGLI
+1655 
-1664 HAKNKANTKI
+1664 
-1674 QGKVNYLK
+1674 VNYLK
-1682 NDNGQSIIWADAGT
+1682 NDNGQSVIWADDGT

-1715 ANNDINNLNQ
+1715 ANNDMNNLNQ
-1725 GIITAS
+1725 GVITAS

-1736 VIKGDII
+1736 VVKGDII

-1756 SNDDISGLIIEGN
+1756 SNDDVSGLIIEGN

-1825 NVVRQSFIS
+1825 NVVGQSFIS

-1897 NAVTKNDIGQN
+1897 NAVTKKDIGQN

-1971 DIINNIFGNNEDAV
+1971 NIINNIFGNNENAV

-2070 DNGQERLGLAFDYM
+2070 DDGQERLGLAFDYM

-2122 KWGHLENDFEIA
+2122 KWGHLENDFEVFD
-2134 GTKKLNLIKGNYDND
+2134 TEKLNLIKGNYDND
-2149 VFSASAE
+2149 VFSTSVE
-2156 YGYMK
+2156 YGYMQ

-2179 VTGADYI
+2179 VTGADYT

-2205 GFKLGKNFGDNKK
+2205 GFKLGRNFGDNKK

>member
-1 MKKKLIKRAIFF
+1 MKKRLLKRAIFF
-13 MISCNMVVFTP
+13 MISCNIVIFTP

-94 FTSILSQGNTSQGS
+94 FTSILSQGNTLQGS
-108 SSLIDIKTINDINI
+108 RSLIDIKTINDINI

-166 VNNSIINVENNSA
+166 VNNSIMNVENNSA

-207 NIKNSQ
+207 NVKNSQ

-351 IVTSDYTGIHVSYAD
+351 IITSDYTGIHVSYAD
-366 DKQSNITLNAN
+366 SKKSNITLNAN

-396 KLNALNGNNAFT
+396 NLNALNGNNVFT

-425 ADKGENYFKID
+425 ANKGENYFKID

-455 ILEGIEGIS
+455 VIEGIEGIS
-464 SIDKS
+464 SINKS

-478 NVINAKNFG
+478 NVINAKEFG
-487 IYTKEEGVVNLNATN
+487 IYTKEQGVVNLNATN
-502 ANNTVYVETGY
+502 ANNTVYVENGY
-513 GISGNDSAININ
+513 GISGNNSAININ

-533 EVTQGIAIEA
+533 EVAQGIAIEA

-549 SLNAN
+549 SINAN

-559 IKASDIAISVN
+559 IKA
-570 KNNIDKD
+570 
-577 IAITSTNTVVKIAGK
+577 
-592 DNIINATTAIDNI
+592 
-605 NGGNVEII
+605 
-613 ASENNSIDGLVNVEN
+613 
-628 KANTKIQGKINYLKN
+628 N
-643 DKDNAVESNNAN
+643 D
-655 ILVQGSENIIEAA
+655 
-668 KGISSIDKSEVKLQA
+668 
-683 TDSNVINA
+683 T
-691 KNFGIYTKE
+691 
-700 EGVVNLNATNA
+700 
-711 NNTVYIDNGYGIS
+711 
-724 SNNSS
+724 
-729 INIDSQSGNNSIE
+729 
-742 VGQGI
+742 
-747 AIEANN
+747 
-753 GSNISVNANK
+753 
-763 GQNNIKASDT
+763 
-773 AISVNKN
+773 
-780 NIDKDI
+780 
-786 AITSTNTVVKIAGK
+786 
-800 DNIINATT
+800 
-808 AIDNINGGNVEII
+808 
-821 ASENNSIDGLVNVE
+821 
-835 NKANTKIQGKINYLK
+835 
-850 NDKDNAV
+850 
-857 ESNNANILVQGSENI
+857 
-872 IEAAKGI
+872 
-879 SSIDKSEVKLQAT
+879 
-892 DSNVINAKNFGIYTK
+892 
-907 EEGVVNLNATNAN
+907 
-920 NTVYI
+920 
-925 DNGYG
+925 
-930 ISSNNS
+930 
-936 SINIDSQSGNNSI
+936 
-949 EVGQGIAIE
+949 
-958 ANNGSNISVNAN
+958 
-970 KGQNNIKASDTAI
+970 
-983 SVNKN
+983 
-988 NIDKDIATTST
+988 
-999 NTVVKV
+999 
-1005 TGKNNIINATTAID
+1005 
-1019 NIDDGNVEI
+1019 
-1028 IASENN
+1028 
-1034 SINGLVH
+1034 
-1041 AENKANTKIQGK
+1041 
-1053 INYLKNDKDNAI
+1053 
-1065 ESNNANVLVQGS
+1065 
-1077 ENIIE
+1077 
-1082 ATKGISSIDKSEVKL
+1082 
-1097 QATDSNVINAK
+1097 
-1108 NFGIYTKEEGVVNL
+1108 
-1122 NATNANNTVY
+1122 
-1132 IDNGYGISSNN
+1132 
-1143 SSINID
+1143 
-1149 SQSGNNSIE
+1149 
-1158 VGQGIA
+1158 
-1164 IEANNGS
+1164 
-1171 NISVNANKGQNN
+1171 
-1183 IKASDTAIS
+1183 
-1192 VNKNNIDKDIATT
+1192 
-1205 STNTVIKVTG
+1205 
-1215 KNNIINAVTA
+1215 
-1225 IDNIDGGNVEIIA
+1225 
-1238 SENNSIDGLVNVEN
+1238 
-1252 KANTKIQGKINYLK
+1252 
-1266 NDKDNAVESNN
+1266 
-1277 ANILVQGSENII
+1277 
-1289 EAAKGI
+1289 
-1295 SSIDKSEVKLQAT
+1295 
-1308 DSNVIN
+1308 
-1314 AKNFGIYTK
+1314 
-1323 EEGVVNLNA
+1323 
-1332 TNANNTV
+1332 
-1339 YIDNGYGISSNNSSI
+1339 
-1354 NIDSQSGNNSIEVG
+1354 
-1368 QGIAIEANN
+1368 
-1377 GSNISVNAN
+1377 
-1386 KGQNNIK
+1386 
-1393 ASDTAISV
+1393 
-1401 NKNNIDKDIATT
+1401 
-1413 STNTVIKVTGKN
+1413 
-1425 NIINAVTAIDNIDG
+1425 
-1439 GNVEIIASENNS
+1439 
-1451 IDGLVNVENKANT
+1451 
-1464 KIQGKVNYLKNDKDN
+1464 
-1479 AIESN
+1479 
-1484 NANVLVQGSENII
+1484 
-1497 EATKGISSIDKS
+1497 
-1509 EVKLQATD
+1509 
-1517 SNVINAK
+1517 
-1524 NFGIYTKEEGV
+1524 
-1535 VNLNATNANNTVYV
+1535 
-1549 ETGYGISGND
+1549 
-1559 SAININ
+1559 
-1565 SQSGNNSIEVT
+1565 
-1576 QGIAIEANNG
+1576 
-1586 SNISLNANKGQ
+1586 
-1597 NNIKASDIAISV
+1597 AISV

-1655 ENNSIDGLI
+1655 ENNSINGLVNVENKANTKIQGKVNYLKNDKDNAIESNNANVLVQGNENVIEATKGISSIDKSEVKLQATDSNVINVKNFGIYTKEDGVVNLNATNADNTVYVENGYGI
-1664 HAKNKANTKI
+1664 SGNNSAINIDSQSGNNSIEVIQGIAIEANNGSNISVNANKGQNNIKASDTAISVNKNNIDKDITTISTDTAVKIAGKDNIINATTAIDNIDGGNVEIIASENNSINGLVHAENKANTKIQGKINYLKNDKDNAIESNNANVSVQGNENIIEATKGISNVNNGTVNLQSTNSNIIKTKEYGVYTKENSQVKLNATNADNIVYVDAGYGISGNNSAININSQSGNNSIEVAQGIAVEVNNGSNISVNANKRQNNIKASDTAISVNKNNIDKDIATTSTNTVVKVTGKNNIINAITAIDNIDGGNVEIIASENNSINGLVHAENKANTKI

-1682 NDNGQSIIWADAGT
+1682 NDNGQSVIWADDGT

-1715 ANNDINNLNQ
+1715 ANNDMNNLNQ
-1725 GIITAS
+1725 GVITAS

-1736 VIKGDII
+1736 VVKGDII

-1756 SNDDISGLIIEGN
+1756 SNDDVSGLIIEGN

-1825 NVVRQSFIS
+1825 NVVGQSFIS

-1897 NAVTKNDIGQN
+1897 NAVTKKDIGQN

-1971 DIINNIFGNNEDAV
+1971 NIINNIFGNNENAV

-2070 DNGQERLGLAFDYM
+2070 DDGQERLGLAFDYM

-2122 KWGHLENDFEIA
+2122 KWGHLENDFEVFD
-2134 GTKKLNLIKGNYDND
+2134 TEKLNLIKGNYDND
-2149 VFSASAE
+2149 VFSTSVE
-2156 YGYMK
+2156 YGYMQ

-2179 VTGADYI
+2179 VTGADYT

-2205 GFKLGKNFGDNKK
+2205 GFKLGRNFGDNKK

>member
-24 TWASQETKNTITS
+24 TWASQEIKNTITS

-108 SSLIDIKTINDINI
+108 RSLIDIKTINDINI

-207 NIKNSQ
+207 NVKNSQ

-396 KLNALNGNNAFT
+396 NLNALNGNNAFT

-478 NVINAKNFG
+478 NTINAKEFG
-487 IYTKEEGVVNLNATN
+487 IYTKENSQVNLNAIN
-502 ANNTVYVETGY
+502 ADNIVYVDNGY
-513 GISGNDSAININ
+513 GISGNNSSININ

-533 EVTQGIAIEA
+533 EVAQGIAVEVS
-543 NNGSNI
+543 NGSNI

-559 IKASDIAISVN
+559 IKSSDI
-570 KNNIDKD
+570 
-577 IAITSTNTVVKIAGK
+577 
-592 DNIINATTAIDNI
+592 
-605 NGGNVEII
+605 
-613 ASENNSIDGLVNVEN
+613 
-628 KANTKIQGKINYLKN
+628 
-643 DKDNAVESNNAN
+643 
-655 ILVQGSENIIEAA
+655 
-668 KGISSIDKSEVKLQA
+668 
-683 TDSNVINA
+683 
-691 KNFGIYTKE
+691 
-700 EGVVNLNATNA
+700 
-711 NNTVYIDNGYGIS
+711 
-724 SNNSS
+724 
-729 INIDSQSGNNSIE
+729 
-742 VGQGI
+742 
-747 AIEANN
+747 
-753 GSNISVNANK
+753 
-763 GQNNIKASDT
+763 
-773 AISVNKN
+773 
-780 NIDKDI
+780 
-786 AITSTNTVVKIAGK
+786 
-800 DNIINATT
+800 
-808 AIDNINGGNVEII
+808 
-821 ASENNSIDGLVNVE
+821 
-835 NKANTKIQGKINYLK
+835 
-850 NDKDNAV
+850 
-857 ESNNANILVQGSENI
+857 
-872 IEAAKGI
+872 
-879 SSIDKSEVKLQAT
+879 
-892 DSNVINAKNFGIYTK
+892 
-907 EEGVVNLNATNAN
+907 
-920 NTVYI
+920 
-925 DNGYG
+925 
-930 ISSNNS
+930 
-936 SINIDSQSGNNSI
+936 
-949 EVGQGIAIE
+949 
-958 ANNGSNISVNAN
+958 
-970 KGQNNIKASDTAI
+970 AI

-999 NTVVKV
+999 STVVKI
-1005 TGKNNIINATTAID
+1005 TGKDNIINATTAID

-1041 AENKANTKIQGK
+1041 AENKANIKIQGK

-1065 ESNNANVLVQGS
+1065 ESNNANVLVQGN

-1082 ATKGISSIDKSEVKL
+1082 ATKGIFNVNNGTVNL
-1097 QATDSNVINAK
+1097 QSTNSNTIKAQE
-1108 NFGIYTKEEGVVNL
+1108 FGIYTKENSQVNL
-1122 NATNANNTVY
+1122 NAINADNIVY
-1132 IDNGYGISSNN
+1132 VDNGYGISGNN
-1143 SSINID
+1143 SSININ

-1158 VGQGIA
+1158 VAQGIA
-1164 IEANNGS
+1164 VEVSNGS
-1171 NISVNANKGQNN
+1171 NISLNANKGQNN
-1183 IKASDTAIS
+1183 IKSSDIAIS

-1205 STNTVIKVTG
+1205 STSTVVKITG
-1215 KNNIINAVTA
+1215 KDNIINATTA

-1238 SENNSIDGLVNVEN
+1238 SENNSINGLV
-1252 KANTKIQGKINYLK
+1252 
-1266 NDKDNAVESNN
+1266 
-1277 ANILVQGSENII
+1277 
-1289 EAAKGI
+1289 
-1295 SSIDKSEVKLQAT
+1295 
-1308 DSNVIN
+1308 
-1314 AKNFGIYTK
+1314 
-1323 EEGVVNLNA
+1323 
-1332 TNANNTV
+1332 
-1339 YIDNGYGISSNNSSI
+1339 
-1354 NIDSQSGNNSIEVG
+1354 
-1368 QGIAIEANN
+1368 
-1377 GSNISVNAN
+1377 
-1386 KGQNNIK
+1386 
-1393 ASDTAISV
+1393 
-1401 NKNNIDKDIATT
+1401 
-1413 STNTVIKVTGKN
+1413 
-1425 NIINAVTAIDNIDG
+1425 
-1439 GNVEIIASENNS
+1439 
-1451 IDGLVNVENKANT
+1451 
-1464 KIQGKVNYLKNDKDN
+1464 
-1479 AIESN
+1479 
-1484 NANVLVQGSENII
+1484 
-1497 EATKGISSIDKS
+1497 
-1509 EVKLQATD
+1509 
-1517 SNVINAK
+1517 
-1524 NFGIYTKEEGV
+1524 
-1535 VNLNATNANNTVYV
+1535 
-1549 ETGYGISGND
+1549 
-1559 SAININ
+1559 
-1565 SQSGNNSIEVT
+1565 
-1576 QGIAIEANNG
+1576 
-1586 SNISLNANKGQ
+1586 
-1597 NNIKASDIAISV
+1597 
-1609 NKNNIDKDIA
+1609 
-1619 NISTDTAVKITGKDN
+1619 
-1634 IINATT
+1634 
-1640 AIDNIDDGNVEIIAS
+1640 
-1655 ENNSIDGLI
+1655 
-1664 HAKNKANTKI
+1664 HAENKANTKI

-1682 NDNGQSIIWADAGT
+1682 NDNGQSVIWADDGT

-1715 ANNDINNLNQ
+1715 ANNDMNNLNQ

-1731 FGQNS
+1731 FSQNS

-1756 SNDDISGLIIEGN
+1756 SNDDVSGLIIEGN

-1798 ADLNNQNLKQEN
+1798 EDLNNQNLKQEN

-1815 SIDFNNKSRW
+1815 SVDFNNKSRW
-1825 NVVRQSFIS
+1825 NVVGQSFIS
-1834 KINTKENNIID
+1834 NINTKENNIID

-1890 NYNVILA
+1890 KYNVILA

-1961 DLLTENRPGN
+1961 DLLTENRPGK

-2205 GFKLGKNFGDNKK
+2205 GFKLGRNFGDNKK

-2276 FLDVERR
+2276 FLDIERR

>member
-24 TWASQETKNTITS
+24 TWASQEIKNTITL

-51 NDDINIIDTNVRDE
+51 NDDINIINTNVRDE

-108 SSLIDIKTINDINI
+108 RSLIDIKTINDINI

-207 NIKNSQ
+207 NVKNSQ

-275 VINENNTDDE
+275 VINENNTSDE

-304 EVSGELSNVNITA
+304 EVSGEFSNVNITA

-396 KLNALNGNNAFT
+396 NLNALNGNNAFT

-469 EVKLQATDS
+469 EVKLQAIDS
-478 NVINAKNFG
+478 NTINAKEFG
-487 IYTKEEGVVNLNATN
+487 IYTKEEGIVNLNATN
-502 ANNTVYVETGY
+502 ANNTVYVDAGY

-533 EVTQGIAIEA
+533 EVAQGIA
-543 NNGSNI
+543 
-549 SLNAN
+549 
-554 KGQNN
+554 
-559 IKASDIAISVN
+559 
-570 KNNIDKD
+570 
-577 IAITSTNTVVKIAGK
+577 
-592 DNIINATTAIDNI
+592 
-605 NGGNVEII
+605 VE
-613 ASENNSIDGLVNVEN
+613 V
-628 KANTKIQGKINYLKN
+628 
-643 DKDNAVESNNAN
+643 
-655 ILVQGSENIIEAA
+655 
-668 KGISSIDKSEVKLQA
+668 
-683 TDSNVINA
+683 
-691 KNFGIYTKE
+691 
-700 EGVVNLNATNA
+700 
-711 NNTVYIDNGYGIS
+711 
-724 SNNSS
+724 
-729 INIDSQSGNNSIE
+729 
-742 VGQGI
+742 
-747 AIEANN
+747 NN

-786 AITSTNTVVKIAGK
+786 ANISTDTAVKITGK
-800 DNIINATT
+800 DNIINAVT
-808 AIDNINGGNVEII
+808 AIDNIDGGNVEII
-821 ASENNSIDGLVNVE
+821 ASENNSIDGLVHAE
-835 NKANTKIQGKINYLK
+835 NKANTKIQGKVNYLK
-850 NDKDNAV
+850 NDKDNAI
-857 ESNNANILVQGSENI
+857 ESNNANVLVQGNENVIEATKGIFNVNNGTVNLQSTNSNI
-872 IEAAKGI
+872 IKTKEYG
-879 SSIDKSEVKLQAT
+879 V
-892 DSNVINAKNFGIYTK
+892 YTK
-907 EEGVVNLNATNAN
+907 ENSQVNLNATNAN
-920 NTVYI
+920 NTVYVEK
-925 DNGYG
+925 GYG
-930 ISSNNS
+930 ISGNNS

-949 EVGQGIAIE
+949 EVTQGIAIE

-970 KGQNNIKASDTAI
+970 NGKNNIKASDTAI

-999 NTVVKV
+999 NTAVKI
-1005 TGKNNIINATTAID
+1005 TGKDNIINATTAID

-1065 ESNNANVLVQGS
+1065 ESNNANVLVQGN

-1082 ATKGISSIDKSEVKL
+1082 ATKGISNVNNGIVNL
-1097 QATDSNVINAK
+1097 QSTNRNIIKAK
-1108 NFGIYTKEEGVVNL
+1108 EFGVYTKGNSQVNL
-1122 NATNANNTVY
+1122 NTVNADNIVY
-1132 IDNGYGISSNN
+1132 VDNGYGISGNASA
-1143 SSINID
+1143 ININ

-1158 VGQGIA
+1158 IAQGIA

-1171 NISVNANKGQNN
+1171 NIFVNANKGQNN

-1205 STNTVIKVTG
+1205 STDTVVKITG
-1215 KNNIINAVTA
+1215 KDNIINAATA
-1225 IDNIDGGNVEIIA
+1225 IDNTDGSNIEIIA
-1238 SENNSIDGLVNVEN
+1238 SENNSIDGLVHAEN

-1266 NDKDNAVESNN
+1266 NDNGQS
-1277 ANILVQGSENII
+1277 
-1289 EAAKGI
+1289 
-1295 SSIDKSEVKLQAT
+1295 
-1308 DSNVIN
+1308 VIW
-1314 AKNFGIYTK
+1314 A
-1323 EEGVVNLNA
+1323 
-1332 TNANNTV
+1332 
-1339 YIDNGYGISSNNSSI
+1339 
-1354 NIDSQSGNNSIEVG
+1354 
-1368 QGIAIEANN
+1368 
-1377 GSNISVNAN
+1377 
-1386 KGQNNIK
+1386 
-1393 ASDTAISV
+1393 
-1401 NKNNIDKDIATT
+1401 
-1413 STNTVIKVTGKN
+1413 
-1425 NIINAVTAIDNIDG
+1425 
-1439 GNVEIIASENNS
+1439 
-1451 IDGLVNVENKANT
+1451 
-1464 KIQGKVNYLKNDKDN
+1464 
-1479 AIESN
+1479 
-1484 NANVLVQGSENII
+1484 
-1497 EATKGISSIDKS
+1497 
-1509 EVKLQATD
+1509 
-1517 SNVINAK
+1517 
-1524 NFGIYTKEEGV
+1524 
-1535 VNLNATNANNTVYV
+1535 
-1549 ETGYGISGND
+1549 
-1559 SAININ
+1559 
-1565 SQSGNNSIEVT
+1565 
-1576 QGIAIEANNG
+1576 
-1586 SNISLNANKGQ
+1586 
-1597 NNIKASDIAISV
+1597 
-1609 NKNNIDKDIA
+1609 
-1619 NISTDTAVKITGKDN
+1619 
-1634 IINATT
+1634 
-1640 AIDNIDDGNVEIIAS
+1640 DDGN
-1655 ENNSIDGLI
+1655 
-1664 HAKNKANTKI
+1664 
-1674 QGKVNYLK
+1674 
-1682 NDNGQSIIWADAGT
+1682 

-1715 ANNDINNLNQ
+1715 ANNNMNNLNQ

-1756 SNDDISGLIIEGN
+1756 SNDDVSGLIIESN
-1769 ILAENQGNIS
+1769 ILAKNQGNIY
-1779 LDIGNNSLITG
+1779 LNIGNNSLITG

-1798 ADLNNQNLKQEN
+1798 ADLNNQSQNLKQEN

-1815 SIDFNNKSRW
+1815 SVDFNNKSRW
-1825 NVVRQSFIS
+1825 NVVGQSFIS
-1834 KINTKENNIID
+1834 NINTKENNIID

-1879 TDMVYLNSGTG
+1879 TDMVYLNSGRG

-1908 GLRFATVGDKNKQV
+1908 GLRFATVGDKNKQI

-1935 IKYQIASEDYDVNN
+1935 IKYQIASEDYNVNN

-1961 DLLTENRPGN
+1961 DLLTENRPGK

-2036 GIWFRLR
+2036 GIWFKLR

-2161 NLKNDWYIT
+2161 NLKNDWYII

-2179 VTGADYI
+2179 VTGADYT

-2276 FLDVERR
+2276 FLDIERR

>member
-108 SSLIDIKTINDINI
+108 RSLIDIKTINDINI

-137 KDNANL
+137 KDNASL

-207 NIKNSQ
+207 NVKNSQ

-275 VINENNTDDE
+275 VINENNTDNE

-366 DKQSNITLNAN
+366 DKQSNITLNAD

-441 LSSQSNVLAQANKN
+441 LSSQSNVLTQANKN

-478 NVINAKNFG
+478 NVINAKEFG
-487 IYTKEEGVVNLNATN
+487 IYTKEQGVVSLNATN
-502 ANNTVYVETGY
+502 ADNIVYVDNGY
-513 GISGNDSAININ
+513 GISGNDSIINID

-533 EVTQGIAIEA
+533 EVAQGIAIEA

-559 IKASDIAISVN
+559 IK
-570 KNNIDKD
+570 
-577 IAITSTNTVVKIAGK
+577 T
-592 DNIINATTAIDNI
+592 
-605 NGGNVEII
+605 
-613 ASENNSIDGLVNVEN
+613 
-628 KANTKIQGKINYLKN
+628 
-643 DKDNAVESNNAN
+643 
-655 ILVQGSENIIEAA
+655 
-668 KGISSIDKSEVKLQA
+668 
-683 TDSNVINA
+683 
-691 KNFGIYTKE
+691 
-700 EGVVNLNATNA
+700 
-711 NNTVYIDNGYGIS
+711 
-724 SNNSS
+724 
-729 INIDSQSGNNSIE
+729 
-742 VGQGI
+742 
-747 AIEANN
+747 
-753 GSNISVNANK
+753 
-763 GQNNIKASDT
+763 SDT

-786 AITSTNTVVKIAGK
+786 V
-800 DNIINATT
+800 
-808 AIDNINGGNVEII
+808 
-821 ASENNSIDGLVNVE
+821 
-835 NKANTKIQGKINYLK
+835 
-850 NDKDNAV
+850 
-857 ESNNANILVQGSENI
+857 
-872 IEAAKGI
+872 
-879 SSIDKSEVKLQAT
+879 
-892 DSNVINAKNFGIYTK
+892 
-907 EEGVVNLNATNAN
+907 
-920 NTVYI
+920 
-925 DNGYG
+925 
-930 ISSNNS
+930 
-936 SINIDSQSGNNSI
+936 
-949 EVGQGIAIE
+949 
-958 ANNGSNISVNAN
+958 
-970 KGQNNIKASDTAI
+970 
-983 SVNKN
+983 
-988 NIDKDIATTST
+988 
-999 NTVVKV
+999 
-1005 TGKNNIINATTAID
+1005 
-1019 NIDDGNVEI
+1019 
-1028 IASENN
+1028 
-1034 SINGLVH
+1034 
-1041 AENKANTKIQGK
+1041 
-1053 INYLKNDKDNAI
+1053 
-1065 ESNNANVLVQGS
+1065 
-1077 ENIIE
+1077 
-1082 ATKGISSIDKSEVKL
+1082 
-1097 QATDSNVINAK
+1097 
-1108 NFGIYTKEEGVVNL
+1108 
-1122 NATNANNTVY
+1122 
-1132 IDNGYGISSNN
+1132 
-1143 SSINID
+1143 
-1149 SQSGNNSIE
+1149 
-1158 VGQGIA
+1158 
-1164 IEANNGS
+1164 
-1171 NISVNANKGQNN
+1171 
-1183 IKASDTAIS
+1183 
-1192 VNKNNIDKDIATT
+1192 TT

-1215 KNNIINAVTA
+1215 KDNIINATTA

-1238 SENNSIDGLVNVEN
+1238 SENNSIN
-1252 KANTKIQGKINYLK
+1252 
-1266 NDKDNAVESNN
+1266 
-1277 ANILVQGSENII
+1277 
-1289 EAAKGI
+1289 
-1295 SSIDKSEVKLQAT
+1295 
-1308 DSNVIN
+1308 
-1314 AKNFGIYTK
+1314 
-1323 EEGVVNLNA
+1323 
-1332 TNANNTV
+1332 
-1339 YIDNGYGISSNNSSI
+1339 
-1354 NIDSQSGNNSIEVG
+1354 
-1368 QGIAIEANN
+1368 
-1377 GSNISVNAN
+1377 
-1386 KGQNNIK
+1386 
-1393 ASDTAISV
+1393 
-1401 NKNNIDKDIATT
+1401 
-1413 STNTVIKVTGKN
+1413 
-1425 NIINAVTAIDNIDG
+1425 
-1439 GNVEIIASENNS
+1439 
-1451 IDGLVNVENKANT
+1451 GLVNVENKANT

-1484 NANVLVQGSENII
+1484 NANVLVQGNENVI

-1549 ETGYGISGND
+1549 ENGYGISGNN

-1565 SQSGNNSIEVT
+1565 SQSGNNSIEVAQGIAVEVNNGSNISLNANKGQNNIKASDT
-1576 QGIAIEANNG
+1576 AISVNKNNIDKDIATTSTNTIIKITGKDNIINATTVIDNIDGGNVEIIASENNSIEGLVNVENKANTKIQGKINYLKNDKDNAIESNNANVLVQGNENIIEATKGIFNVNNGTVNLQSTNRNIIKAKEFGVYTKENSQVNLNAINADNIVYVDAGYGISGNDSTININSQSGNNSIEVVQGIAIEANNG

-1619 NISTDTAVKITGKDN
+1619 TTNTNTVIKITGKDN

-1655 ENNSIDGLI
+1655 ENNSIDGLVNVENKANTKI
-1664 HAKNKANTKI
+1664 QGKVNYLKNDKDNAIESNNANVLVQGNENIIEATKGISNVNNGTVNLQSTNSNIIKTKEYGVYTKENSQVKLNATNADNIVYVENGYGISGSNSTININSQSGNNSIEVIQGIAVEVNNGSNISVNANKGQNNIKASDTAISVNKNNIDKDITTTSTDTAVKITGKDNIINATTAIDNIDSGNVEIIASENNSINGLVHAENKANTKIQGKINYLKNDKDNAIESNNANVFVQGSENIIEATKGISSIDKSEVKLQATDSNVINAKEFGIYTKEQGVVNLNATNANNSLYVDNGYGISGSNSTININNQSGNNSIEVTQGIAIEANNGSNIFVNANKGQNNIKASDTAISVNKNNIDKDIATTSTDTVVKITGKDNIINANMAVDNTDGGNVEIIASENNSINGLVHAENRANTKI

-1682 NDNGQSIIWADAGT
+1682 NDNGQSIIWADDGT
-1696 IDITGT
+1696 IDIIGT

-1715 ANNDINNLNQ
+1715 ANNDMNNLNQ
-1725 GIITAS
+1725 GVITAS

-1743 AKDNGLIKLNVSN
+1743 AKDNGLINLNVSN
-1756 SNDDISGLIIEGN
+1756 SNDDVSGLIIEGN

-1798 ADLNNQNLKQEN
+1798 SDLNNRNLKQEN

-1815 SIDFNNKSRW
+1815 SVDFNNKSRW
-1825 NVVRQSFIS
+1825 NVVGQSFIS
-1834 KINTKENNIID
+1834 NINTKENNIID

-1879 TDMVYLNSGTG
+1879 TDMVYLNSGIG

-1949 EENTLY
+1949 GENTLY

-1961 DLLTENRPGN
+1961 DLLAENRPGK
-1971 DIINNIFGNNEDAV
+1971 DIINNIFGNNENAV

-2063 YDKLFLR
+2063 YDKLFLK

-2179 VTGADYI
+2179 VTGADYT

>member
-24 TWASQETKNTITS
+24 TWASQEIKNTITS

-122 DNTAQELEQINAINA
+122 DNTAQELEQINAINT

-207 NIKNSQ
+207 NVKNSQ

-265 SSRNHSYGIF
+265 NSRNHSYGIF
-275 VINENNTDDE
+275 VINENNTDNE

-396 KLNALNGNNAFT
+396 NLNALNGNNAFT

-478 NVINAKNFG
+478 NVINAKEFG
-487 IYTKEEGVVNLNATN
+487 IYTKEQGVVSLNATN
-502 ANNTVYVETGY
+502 TNNTVYVDGGY
-513 GISGNDSAININ
+513 GISGNASAININ

-533 EVTQGIAIEA
+533 EVA
-543 NNGSNI
+543 
-549 SLNAN
+549 
-554 KGQNN
+554 
-559 IKASDIAISVN
+559 
-570 KNNIDKD
+570 
-577 IAITSTNTVVKIAGK
+577 
-592 DNIINATTAIDNI
+592 
-605 NGGNVEII
+605 
-613 ASENNSIDGLVNVEN
+613 
-628 KANTKIQGKINYLKN
+628 
-643 DKDNAVESNNAN
+643 
-655 ILVQGSENIIEAA
+655 
-668 KGISSIDKSEVKLQA
+668 
-683 TDSNVINA
+683 
-691 KNFGIYTKE
+691 
-700 EGVVNLNATNA
+700 
-711 NNTVYIDNGYGIS
+711 
-724 SNNSS
+724 
-729 INIDSQSGNNSIE
+729 
-742 VGQGI
+742 QGI

-786 AITSTNTVVKIAGK
+786 
-800 DNIINATT
+800 
-808 AIDNINGGNVEII
+808 E
-821 ASENNSIDGLVNVE
+821 
-835 NKANTKIQGKINYLK
+835 
-850 NDKDNAV
+850 
-857 ESNNANILVQGSENI
+857 
-872 IEAAKGI
+872 
-879 SSIDKSEVKLQAT
+879 
-892 DSNVINAKNFGIYTK
+892 
-907 EEGVVNLNATNAN
+907 
-920 NTVYI
+920 
-925 DNGYG
+925 
-930 ISSNNS
+930 
-936 SINIDSQSGNNSI
+936 
-949 EVGQGIAIE
+949 
-958 ANNGSNISVNAN
+958 
-970 KGQNNIKASDTAI
+970 
-983 SVNKN
+983 
-988 NIDKDIATTST
+988 TTST

-1005 TGKNNIINATTAID
+1005 TGKNNIINAI
-1019 NIDDGNVEI
+1019 
-1028 IASENN
+1028 
-1034 SINGLVH
+1034 
-1041 AENKANTKIQGK
+1041 
-1053 INYLKNDKDNAI
+1053 
-1065 ESNNANVLVQGS
+1065 
-1077 ENIIE
+1077 
-1082 ATKGISSIDKSEVKL
+1082 
-1097 QATDSNVINAK
+1097 
-1108 NFGIYTKEEGVVNL
+1108 
-1122 NATNANNTVY
+1122 
-1132 IDNGYGISSNN
+1132 
-1143 SSINID
+1143 
-1149 SQSGNNSIE
+1149 
-1158 VGQGIA
+1158 
-1164 IEANNGS
+1164 
-1171 NISVNANKGQNN
+1171 
-1183 IKASDTAIS
+1183 
-1192 VNKNNIDKDIATT
+1192 
-1205 STNTVIKVTG
+1205 
-1215 KNNIINAVTA
+1215 TA

-1238 SENNSIDGLVNVEN
+1238 SENNSINGLV
-1252 KANTKIQGKINYLK
+1252 
-1266 NDKDNAVESNN
+1266 
-1277 ANILVQGSENII
+1277 
-1289 EAAKGI
+1289 
-1295 SSIDKSEVKLQAT
+1295 
-1308 DSNVIN
+1308 
-1314 AKNFGIYTK
+1314 
-1323 EEGVVNLNA
+1323 
-1332 TNANNTV
+1332 
-1339 YIDNGYGISSNNSSI
+1339 
-1354 NIDSQSGNNSIEVG
+1354 
-1368 QGIAIEANN
+1368 
-1377 GSNISVNAN
+1377 
-1386 KGQNNIK
+1386 
-1393 ASDTAISV
+1393 
-1401 NKNNIDKDIATT
+1401 
-1413 STNTVIKVTGKN
+1413 
-1425 NIINAVTAIDNIDG
+1425 
-1439 GNVEIIASENNS
+1439 
-1451 IDGLVNVENKANT
+1451 
-1464 KIQGKVNYLKNDKDN
+1464 
-1479 AIESN
+1479 
-1484 NANVLVQGSENII
+1484 
-1497 EATKGISSIDKS
+1497 
-1509 EVKLQATD
+1509 
-1517 SNVINAK
+1517 
-1524 NFGIYTKEEGV
+1524 
-1535 VNLNATNANNTVYV
+1535 
-1549 ETGYGISGND
+1549 
-1559 SAININ
+1559 
-1565 SQSGNNSIEVT
+1565 
-1576 QGIAIEANNG
+1576 
-1586 SNISLNANKGQ
+1586 
-1597 NNIKASDIAISV
+1597 
-1609 NKNNIDKDIA
+1609 
-1619 NISTDTAVKITGKDN
+1619 
-1634 IINATT
+1634 
-1640 AIDNIDDGNVEIIAS
+1640 
-1655 ENNSIDGLI
+1655 
-1664 HAKNKANTKI
+1664 HAENKANTKI

-1696 IDITGT
+1696 IDIIGT
-1702 SIIQANSQQVALL
+1702 SIIQANSQQVVLL
-1715 ANNDINNLNQ
+1715 ANNDMNNLNQ

-1756 SNDDISGLIIEGN
+1756 SNDDVSGLIIEGN

-1825 NVVRQSFIS
+1825 NVVGQSFIS

-1961 DLLTENRPGN
+1961 DLLTENRPGK

-2161 NLKNDWYIT
+2161 NLKNDWYII

-2179 VTGADYI
+2179 VTGADYT

-2270 KKDSYA
+2270 KKDSYV

>member
-1 MKKKLIKRAIFF
+1 MKKRLLKRAIFF

-24 TWASQETKNTITS
+24 TWASQEIKNTITS

-108 SSLIDIKTINDINI
+108 RSLIDIKTINDINI

-207 NIKNSQ
+207 NVKNSQ

-478 NVINAKNFG
+478 NVINAKEFG
-487 IYTKEEGVVNLNATN
+487 IYTKEQGVVSLNATN
-502 ANNTVYVETGY
+502 ANNIVYVDGGY
-513 GISGNDSAININ
+513 GISGNASAININ

-533 EVTQGIAIEA
+533 EVAQGIAIEV

-577 IAITSTNTVVKIAGK
+577 IA
-592 DNIINATTAIDNI
+592 
-605 NGGNVEII
+605 
-613 ASENNSIDGLVNVEN
+613 
-628 KANTKIQGKINYLKN
+628 
-643 DKDNAVESNNAN
+643 
-655 ILVQGSENIIEAA
+655 
-668 KGISSIDKSEVKLQA
+668 
-683 TDSNVINA
+683 
-691 KNFGIYTKE
+691 
-700 EGVVNLNATNA
+700 
-711 NNTVYIDNGYGIS
+711 
-724 SNNSS
+724 
-729 INIDSQSGNNSIE
+729 
-742 VGQGI
+742 
-747 AIEANN
+747 
-753 GSNISVNANK
+753 
-763 GQNNIKASDT
+763 
-773 AISVNKN
+773 
-780 NIDKDI
+780 
-786 AITSTNTVVKIAGK
+786 
-800 DNIINATT
+800 
-808 AIDNINGGNVEII
+808 
-821 ASENNSIDGLVNVE
+821 
-835 NKANTKIQGKINYLK
+835 
-850 NDKDNAV
+850 
-857 ESNNANILVQGSENI
+857 
-872 IEAAKGI
+872 
-879 SSIDKSEVKLQAT
+879 
-892 DSNVINAKNFGIYTK
+892 
-907 EEGVVNLNATNAN
+907 
-920 NTVYI
+920 
-925 DNGYG
+925 
-930 ISSNNS
+930 
-936 SINIDSQSGNNSI
+936 
-949 EVGQGIAIE
+949 
-958 ANNGSNISVNAN
+958 
-970 KGQNNIKASDTAI
+970 
-983 SVNKN
+983 
-988 NIDKDIATTST
+988 
-999 NTVVKV
+999 
-1005 TGKNNIINATTAID
+1005 
-1019 NIDDGNVEI
+1019 
-1028 IASENN
+1028 
-1034 SINGLVH
+1034 
-1041 AENKANTKIQGK
+1041 
-1053 INYLKNDKDNAI
+1053 
-1065 ESNNANVLVQGS
+1065 
-1077 ENIIE
+1077 
-1082 ATKGISSIDKSEVKL
+1082 
-1097 QATDSNVINAK
+1097 
-1108 NFGIYTKEEGVVNL
+1108 
-1122 NATNANNTVY
+1122 
-1132 IDNGYGISSNN
+1132 
-1143 SSINID
+1143 
-1149 SQSGNNSIE
+1149 
-1158 VGQGIA
+1158 
-1164 IEANNGS
+1164 
-1171 NISVNANKGQNN
+1171 
-1183 IKASDTAIS
+1183 
-1192 VNKNNIDKDIATT
+1192 TT
-1205 STNTVIKVTG
+1205 STNTVIKV
-1215 KNNIINAVTA
+1215 
-1225 IDNIDGGNVEIIA
+1225 
-1238 SENNSIDGLVNVEN
+1238 
-1252 KANTKIQGKINYLK
+1252 
-1266 NDKDNAVESNN
+1266 
-1277 ANILVQGSENII
+1277 
-1289 EAAKGI
+1289 
-1295 SSIDKSEVKLQAT
+1295 
-1308 DSNVIN
+1308 
-1314 AKNFGIYTK
+1314 
-1323 EEGVVNLNA
+1323 
-1332 TNANNTV
+1332 
-1339 YIDNGYGISSNNSSI
+1339 
-1354 NIDSQSGNNSIEVG
+1354 
-1368 QGIAIEANN
+1368 
-1377 GSNISVNAN
+1377 
-1386 KGQNNIK
+1386 
-1393 ASDTAISV
+1393 
-1401 NKNNIDKDIATT
+1401 
-1413 STNTVIKVTGKN
+1413 
-1425 NIINAVTAIDNIDG
+1425 
-1439 GNVEIIASENNS
+1439 
-1451 IDGLVNVENKANT
+1451 
-1464 KIQGKVNYLKNDKDN
+1464 
-1479 AIESN
+1479 
-1484 NANVLVQGSENII
+1484 
-1497 EATKGISSIDKS
+1497 
-1509 EVKLQATD
+1509 
-1517 SNVINAK
+1517 
-1524 NFGIYTKEEGV
+1524 
-1535 VNLNATNANNTVYV
+1535 
-1549 ETGYGISGND
+1549 
-1559 SAININ
+1559 
-1565 SQSGNNSIEVT
+1565 
-1576 QGIAIEANNG
+1576 
-1586 SNISLNANKGQ
+1586 
-1597 NNIKASDIAISV
+1597 
-1609 NKNNIDKDIA
+1609 
-1619 NISTDTAVKITGKDN
+1619 TGKDN

-2149 VFSASAE
+2149 VFSATAE

>member
-24 TWASQETKNTITS
+24 TWASQEIKNTITS

-153 INSNLNINRRLYD
+153 INSNLNINRQLYD

-207 NIKNSQ
+207 NVKNSQ

-396 KLNALNGNNAFT
+396 NLNALNGNNAFT

-478 NVINAKNFG
+478 NIINAKEFG
-487 IYTKEEGVVNLNATN
+487 IYTKEQGVVSLNATN
-502 ANNTVYVETGY
+502 ADNIVYVDAGY
-513 GISGNDSAININ
+513 GISGNNSAININ

-577 IAITSTNTVVKIAGK
+577 ISTTSTNTVVKIAGK

-643 DKDNAVESNNAN
+643 DKDNAIESNNAN
-655 ILVQGSENIIEAA
+655 VSVQGNENIIEAT
-668 KGISSIDKSEVKLQA
+668 KGISNVNNGTVNLQS
-683 TDSNVINA
+683 TNSNIIKTKEYGV
-691 KNFGIYTKE
+691 YTKE
-700 EGVVNLNATNA
+700 NSQVKLNATNA
-711 NNTVYIDNGYGIS
+711 DNIVYVDAGYGIS
-724 SNNSS
+724 GNNSA
-729 INIDSQSGNNSIE
+729 ININSQSGNNSIE
-742 VGQGI
+742 VAQGI
-747 AIEANN
+747 AVEVNN
-753 GSNISVNANK
+753 GSNIS
-763 GQNNIKASDT
+763 
-773 AISVNKN
+773 
-780 NIDKDI
+780 
-786 AITSTNTVVKIAGK
+786 
-800 DNIINATT
+800 
-808 AIDNINGGNVEII
+808 
-821 ASENNSIDGLVNVE
+821 L
-835 NKANTKIQGKINYLK
+835 
-850 NDKDNAV
+850 
-857 ESNNANILVQGSENI
+857 
-872 IEAAKGI
+872 
-879 SSIDKSEVKLQAT
+879 
-892 DSNVINAKNFGIYTK
+892 
-907 EEGVVNLNATNAN
+907 
-920 NTVYI
+920 
-925 DNGYG
+925 
-930 ISSNNS
+930 
-936 SINIDSQSGNNSI
+936 
-949 EVGQGIAIE
+949 
-958 ANNGSNISVNAN
+958 NAN

-999 NTVVKV
+999 NTVVKIA
-1005 TGKNNIINATTAID
+1005 GKDNIINATTAID
-1019 NIDDGNVEI
+1019 NIDGGNVEIIASENNSIDGLVNVENKANIKIQGKVNYLKNDKDNAIESNNANVLVQGNENVIEATKGISSIDKSEVKLQATDSNTINAKNFGIYTKEEGVVNLNATNADNTVYIDNGYGISSNNSSINIDSQSGNNSIEVGHGIAIEANNGSNISLNADKGQNNIKASDTAISVNKNNIDKNIATTRTDTVVKITGKDNIINATTAIDNIDSGNVEI

-1122 NATNANNTVY
+1122 NATNADNTVY
-1132 IDNGYGISSNN
+1132 VDNGYGIS
-1143 SSINID
+1143 
-1149 SQSGNNSIE
+1149 GNN
-1158 VGQGIA
+1158 
-1164 IEANNGS
+1164 
-1171 NISVNANKGQNN
+1171 
-1183 IKASDTAIS
+1183 
-1192 VNKNNIDKDIATT
+1192 
-1205 STNTVIKVTG
+1205 
-1215 KNNIINAVTA
+1215 
-1225 IDNIDGGNVEIIA
+1225 
-1238 SENNSIDGLVNVEN
+1238 
-1252 KANTKIQGKINYLK
+1252 
-1266 NDKDNAVESNN
+1266 
-1277 ANILVQGSENII
+1277 
-1289 EAAKGI
+1289 
-1295 SSIDKSEVKLQAT
+1295 
-1308 DSNVIN
+1308 
-1314 AKNFGIYTK
+1314 
-1323 EEGVVNLNA
+1323 
-1332 TNANNTV
+1332 
-1339 YIDNGYGISSNNSSI
+1339 
-1354 NIDSQSGNNSIEVG
+1354 
-1368 QGIAIEANN
+1368 
-1377 GSNISVNAN
+1377 
-1386 KGQNNIK
+1386 
-1393 ASDTAISV
+1393 
-1401 NKNNIDKDIATT
+1401 
-1413 STNTVIKVTGKN
+1413 
-1425 NIINAVTAIDNIDG
+1425 
-1439 GNVEIIASENNS
+1439 
-1451 IDGLVNVENKANT
+1451 
-1464 KIQGKVNYLKNDKDN
+1464 
-1479 AIESN
+1479 
-1484 NANVLVQGSENII
+1484 
-1497 EATKGISSIDKS
+1497 
-1509 EVKLQATD
+1509 
-1517 SNVINAK
+1517 
-1524 NFGIYTKEEGV
+1524 
-1535 VNLNATNANNTVYV
+1535 
-1549 ETGYGISGND
+1549 

-1565 SQSGNNSIEVT
+1565 SQSGNNSIEVA

-1586 SNISLNANKGQ
+1586 SNISLNANKEQ
-1597 NNIKASDIAISV
+1597 NNIKASDTAISV
-1609 NKNNIDKDIA
+1609 NKKNIDKDIA
-1619 NISTDTAVKITGKDN
+1619 TISTDTAVKIAGKDN

-1640 AIDNIDDGNVEIIAS
+1640 AIDNIDGGNVEIIAS

-1682 NDNGQSIIWADAGT
+1682 NDNGQSVIWADAGT
-1696 IDITGT
+1696 IDIIGT

-1715 ANNDINNLNQ
+1715 ANNDMNNLNQ

-1736 VIKGDII
+1736 VIRGDII

-1756 SNDDISGLIIEGN
+1756 SNDDVSGLIIEGN

-1825 NVVRQSFIS
+1825 NVVGQSFIS
-1834 KINTKENNIID
+1834 NINTKENNIID

-1897 NAVTKNDIGQN
+1897 NAVTKKDIGQN

-1949 EENTLY
+1949 GENTLY

-1971 DIINNIFGNNEDAV
+1971 NIINNIFGNNEDAV

-2048 KDLGYTVDGNMYELG
+2048 KDLGYTIDGNMYELG

-2179 VTGADYI
+2179 VTGADYT

-2205 GFKLGKNFGDNKK
+2205 GFKLGRNFGDNKK

>member
-24 TWASQETKNTITS
+24 TWASQEIKNTITS

-108 SSLIDIKTINDINI
+108 RSLIDIKTINDINI

-207 NIKNSQ
+207 NVKNSQ

-396 KLNALNGNNAFT
+396 NLNALNGNNAFT

-478 NVINAKNFG
+478 NTINAKEFG
-487 IYTKEEGVVNLNATN
+487 IYTKENSQVNLNAIN
-502 ANNTVYVETGY
+502 ADNIVYVDNGY
-513 GISGNDSAININ
+513 GISGNNSSININ

-533 EVTQGIAIEA
+533 EVAQGIAVEV

-559 IKASDIAISVN
+559 IKSSDI
-570 KNNIDKD
+570 
-577 IAITSTNTVVKIAGK
+577 
-592 DNIINATTAIDNI
+592 
-605 NGGNVEII
+605 
-613 ASENNSIDGLVNVEN
+613 
-628 KANTKIQGKINYLKN
+628 
-643 DKDNAVESNNAN
+643 
-655 ILVQGSENIIEAA
+655 
-668 KGISSIDKSEVKLQA
+668 
-683 TDSNVINA
+683 
-691 KNFGIYTKE
+691 
-700 EGVVNLNATNA
+700 
-711 NNTVYIDNGYGIS
+711 
-724 SNNSS
+724 
-729 INIDSQSGNNSIE
+729 
-742 VGQGI
+742 
-747 AIEANN
+747 
-753 GSNISVNANK
+753 
-763 GQNNIKASDT
+763 
-773 AISVNKN
+773 
-780 NIDKDI
+780 
-786 AITSTNTVVKIAGK
+786 
-800 DNIINATT
+800 
-808 AIDNINGGNVEII
+808 
-821 ASENNSIDGLVNVE
+821 
-835 NKANTKIQGKINYLK
+835 
-850 NDKDNAV
+850 
-857 ESNNANILVQGSENI
+857 
-872 IEAAKGI
+872 
-879 SSIDKSEVKLQAT
+879 
-892 DSNVINAKNFGIYTK
+892 
-907 EEGVVNLNATNAN
+907 
-920 NTVYI
+920 
-925 DNGYG
+925 
-930 ISSNNS
+930 
-936 SINIDSQSGNNSI
+936 
-949 EVGQGIAIE
+949 
-958 ANNGSNISVNAN
+958 
-970 KGQNNIKASDTAI
+970 AI

-999 NTVVKV
+999 STVVKI
-1005 TGKNNIINATTAID
+1005 TGKDNIINATTAID

-1041 AENKANTKIQGK
+1041 AENKANIKIQGK

-1065 ESNNANVLVQGS
+1065 ESNNANVLVQGN

-1097 QATDSNVINAK
+1097 QATDSNTINAK
-1108 NFGIYTKEEGVVNL
+1108 EFGIYTKENSQVNL
-1122 NATNANNTVY
+1122 NAINADNIVY
-1132 IDNGYGISSNN
+1132 VDNGYGISGNN
-1143 SSINID
+1143 SSININ

-1158 VGQGIA
+1158 VAQGIA
-1164 IEANNGS
+1164 VEVNNGS
-1171 NISVNANKGQNN
+1171 NISLNANKGQNN
-1183 IKASDTAIS
+1183 IKSSDIAIS

-1205 STNTVIKVTG
+1205 STSTVVKITG
-1215 KNNIINAVTA
+1215 KDNIINATTA

-1238 SENNSIDGLVNVEN
+1238 SENNSINGLV
-1252 KANTKIQGKINYLK
+1252 
-1266 NDKDNAVESNN
+1266 
-1277 ANILVQGSENII
+1277 
-1289 EAAKGI
+1289 
-1295 SSIDKSEVKLQAT
+1295 
-1308 DSNVIN
+1308 
-1314 AKNFGIYTK
+1314 
-1323 EEGVVNLNA
+1323 
-1332 TNANNTV
+1332 
-1339 YIDNGYGISSNNSSI
+1339 
-1354 NIDSQSGNNSIEVG
+1354 
-1368 QGIAIEANN
+1368 
-1377 GSNISVNAN
+1377 
-1386 KGQNNIK
+1386 
-1393 ASDTAISV
+1393 
-1401 NKNNIDKDIATT
+1401 
-1413 STNTVIKVTGKN
+1413 
-1425 NIINAVTAIDNIDG
+1425 
-1439 GNVEIIASENNS
+1439 
-1451 IDGLVNVENKANT
+1451 
-1464 KIQGKVNYLKNDKDN
+1464 
-1479 AIESN
+1479 
-1484 NANVLVQGSENII
+1484 
-1497 EATKGISSIDKS
+1497 
-1509 EVKLQATD
+1509 
-1517 SNVINAK
+1517 
-1524 NFGIYTKEEGV
+1524 
-1535 VNLNATNANNTVYV
+1535 
-1549 ETGYGISGND
+1549 
-1559 SAININ
+1559 
-1565 SQSGNNSIEVT
+1565 
-1576 QGIAIEANNG
+1576 
-1586 SNISLNANKGQ
+1586 
-1597 NNIKASDIAISV
+1597 
-1609 NKNNIDKDIA
+1609 
-1619 NISTDTAVKITGKDN
+1619 
-1634 IINATT
+1634 
-1640 AIDNIDDGNVEIIAS
+1640 
-1655 ENNSIDGLI
+1655 
-1664 HAKNKANTKI
+1664 HAENKANTKI

-1682 NDNGQSIIWADAGT
+1682 NDNGQSVIWADDGT

-1715 ANNDINNLNQ
+1715 ANNDMNNLNQ

-1731 FGQNS
+1731 FSQNS

-1756 SNDDISGLIIEGN
+1756 SNDDVSGLIIEGN

-1798 ADLNNQNLKQEN
+1798 EDLNNQNLKQEN

-1815 SIDFNNKSRW
+1815 SVDFNNKSRW
-1825 NVVRQSFIS
+1825 NVVGQSFIS
-1834 KINTKENNIID
+1834 NINTKENNIID

-1890 NYNVILA
+1890 KYNVILA

-1961 DLLTENRPGN
+1961 DLLTENRPGK

-2205 GFKLGKNFGDNKK
+2205 GFKLGRNFGDNKK

-2276 FLDVERR
+2276 FLDIERR

>member
-1 MKKKLIKRAIFF
+1 MKKRLLKRAIFF
-13 MISCNMVVFTP
+13 MISCNIVIFTP
-24 TWASQETKNTITS
+24 AWASQETKNTITS
-37 SSIEVSDGSIKNIV
+37 PSIEVSDGDIKNVV
-51 NDDINIIDTNVRDE
+51 NDDINIIDTNVNDE

-70 NNGGKLNIDVDSLTI
+70 DNGGKLNIDVDSLTI

-94 FTSILSQGNTSQGS
+94 FTSILSQGNISQGNNS
-108 SSLIDIKTINDINI
+108 SINIKAVNDINI
-122 DNTAQELEQINAINA
+122 DNTAQELAQINAINV
-137 KDNANL
+137 KDNASL

-153 INSNLNINRRLYD
+153 INSNLNINSLLSNL
-166 VNNSIINVENNSA
+166 NNSIINVENNSVLTLNA
-179 LKLDAKNMNI
+179 ENINI
-189 NSTITDSYGQ
+189 NSTITASYKQ
-199 RLFNNYGI
+199 SLFNNYGI
-207 NIKNSQ
+207 NVKNSQ

-220 NMQINSTISGRGFD
+220 NMHINSTISGRGFD

-533 EVTQGIAIEA
+533 EVAQGIAIEA
-543 NNGSNI
+543 NNGRNI

-559 IKASDIAISVN
+559 IKASDS
-570 KNNIDKD
+570 
-577 IAITSTNTVVKIAGK
+577 
-592 DNIINATTAIDNI
+592 
-605 NGGNVEII
+605 
-613 ASENNSIDGLVNVEN
+613 
-628 KANTKIQGKINYLKN
+628 
-643 DKDNAVESNNAN
+643 
-655 ILVQGSENIIEAA
+655 
-668 KGISSIDKSEVKLQA
+668 
-683 TDSNVINA
+683 
-691 KNFGIYTKE
+691 
-700 EGVVNLNATNA
+700 
-711 NNTVYIDNGYGIS
+711 
-724 SNNSS
+724 
-729 INIDSQSGNNSIE
+729 
-742 VGQGI
+742 
-747 AIEANN
+747 
-753 GSNISVNANK
+753 
-763 GQNNIKASDT
+763 
-773 AISVNKN
+773 
-780 NIDKDI
+780 
-786 AITSTNTVVKIAGK
+786 
-800 DNIINATT
+800 
-808 AIDNINGGNVEII
+808 
-821 ASENNSIDGLVNVE
+821 
-835 NKANTKIQGKINYLK
+835 
-850 NDKDNAV
+850 
-857 ESNNANILVQGSENI
+857 
-872 IEAAKGI
+872 
-879 SSIDKSEVKLQAT
+879 
-892 DSNVINAKNFGIYTK
+892 
-907 EEGVVNLNATNAN
+907 
-920 NTVYI
+920 
-925 DNGYG
+925 
-930 ISSNNS
+930 
-936 SINIDSQSGNNSI
+936 
-949 EVGQGIAIE
+949 
-958 ANNGSNISVNAN
+958 
-970 KGQNNIKASDTAI
+970 AI

-988 NIDKDIATTST
+988 NIDKDIATTRT
-999 NTVVKV
+999 DTIVRII
-1005 TGKNNIINATTAID
+1005 GKDNIINAVTAID
-1019 NIDDGNVEI
+1019 NIDGGNVEI
-1028 IASENN
+1028 IARENN
-1034 SINGLVH
+1034 SIDGLVNV
-1041 AENKANTKIQGK
+1041 ENKANTKIQGK

-1065 ESNNANVLVQGS
+1065 ESNNANVLVQGDKS
-1077 ENIIE
+1077 TIE
-1082 ATKGISSIDKSEVKL
+1082 ATKGISTVNNGIVNL
-1097 QATDSNVINAK
+1097 QATDSNTIKAQE
-1108 NFGIYTKEEGVVNL
+1108 FGIYTKENSQVNL
-1122 NATNANNTVY
+1122 NAINADNIVY
-1132 IDNGYGISSNN
+1132 VDNGYGIS
-1143 SSINID
+1143 
-1149 SQSGNNSIE
+1149 GNN
-1158 VGQGIA
+1158 
-1164 IEANNGS
+1164 
-1171 NISVNANKGQNN
+1171 
-1183 IKASDTAIS
+1183 
-1192 VNKNNIDKDIATT
+1192 
-1205 STNTVIKVTG
+1205 
-1215 KNNIINAVTA
+1215 
-1225 IDNIDGGNVEIIA
+1225 
-1238 SENNSIDGLVNVEN
+1238 
-1252 KANTKIQGKINYLK
+1252 
-1266 NDKDNAVESNN
+1266 
-1277 ANILVQGSENII
+1277 
-1289 EAAKGI
+1289 
-1295 SSIDKSEVKLQAT
+1295 
-1308 DSNVIN
+1308 
-1314 AKNFGIYTK
+1314 
-1323 EEGVVNLNA
+1323 
-1332 TNANNTV
+1332 
-1339 YIDNGYGISSNNSSI
+1339 
-1354 NIDSQSGNNSIEVG
+1354 
-1368 QGIAIEANN
+1368 
-1377 GSNISVNAN
+1377 
-1386 KGQNNIK
+1386 
-1393 ASDTAISV
+1393 
-1401 NKNNIDKDIATT
+1401 
-1413 STNTVIKVTGKN
+1413 
-1425 NIINAVTAIDNIDG
+1425 
-1439 GNVEIIASENNS
+1439 
-1451 IDGLVNVENKANT
+1451 
-1464 KIQGKVNYLKNDKDN
+1464 
-1479 AIESN
+1479 
-1484 NANVLVQGSENII
+1484 
-1497 EATKGISSIDKS
+1497 
-1509 EVKLQATD
+1509 
-1517 SNVINAK
+1517 
-1524 NFGIYTKEEGV
+1524 
-1535 VNLNATNANNTVYV
+1535 
-1549 ETGYGISGND
+1549 

-1586 SNISLNANKGQ
+1586 SNISINANKGQ
-1597 NNIKASDIAISV
+1597 NNIKANDTAISV

-1619 NISTDTAVKITGKDN
+1619 TTRTDTIVRIIGKDN
-1634 IINATT
+1634 IINANT
-1640 AIDNIDDGNVEIIAS
+1640 AIDNIDGGNIEIIAS
-1655 ENNSIDGLI
+1655 ENNSIDGLV
-1664 HAKNKANTKI
+1664 HAENKANTKI

-1682 NDNGQSIIWADAGT
+1682 NDNGQSVIWADDGN
-1696 IDITGT
+1696 IDIMGT

-1715 ANNDINNLNQ
+1715 ANNDMNNLNQ

-1756 SNDDISGLIIEGN
+1756 SNDDVSGLIIEGN

-1779 LDIGNNSLITG
+1779 LDIGNNSLIAG

-1798 ADLNNQNLKQEN
+1798 ADLNNRNLKQEN

-1825 NVVRQSFIS
+1825 NVVGQSFIS

-1845 MVGYNTENKPHS
+1845 MVGYNKENKPHS

-1890 NYNVILA
+1890 NYNVILV

-1949 EENTLY
+1949 GENTLY

-1971 DIINNIFGNNEDAV
+1971 NIINNIFGNNEDAV

-2070 DNGQERLGLAFDYM
+2070 DDGQERLGLTFDYM

-2122 KWGHLENDFEIA
+2122 KWGHLENDFEVFD
-2134 GTKKLNLIKGNYDND
+2134 TEKLNLIKGNYDND
-2149 VFSASAE
+2149 VFSTSVE
-2156 YGYMK
+2156 YGYMQ

-2179 VTGADYI
+2179 VTGADYT

-2205 GFKLGKNFGDNKK
+2205 GFKLGRNFGDNKK

>member
-1 MKKKLIKRAIFF
+1 MKKRLLKRAIFF
-13 MISCNMVVFTP
+13 MISCNIVIFTP
-24 TWASQETKNTITS
+24 AWASQETKNTITS
-37 SSIEVSDGSIKNIV
+37 PSIEVSDGDIKNVV
-51 NDDINIIDTNVRDE
+51 NDDINIIDTNVNDE

-70 NNGGKLNIDVDSLTI
+70 DNGGKLNIDVDSLTI

-94 FTSILSQGNTSQGS
+94 FTSILSQGNISQGNNS
-108 SSLIDIKTINDINI
+108 SINIKAVNDINI
-122 DNTAQELEQINAINA
+122 DNTAQELAQINAINV
-137 KDNANL
+137 KDNASL

-153 INSNLNINRRLYD
+153 INSNLNINSLLSNL
-166 VNNSIINVENNSA
+166 NNSIINVENNSVLTLNA
-179 LKLDAKNMNI
+179 ENINI
-189 NSTITDSYGQ
+189 NSTITASYKQ
-199 RLFNNYGI
+199 SLFNNYGI
-207 NIKNSQ
+207 NVKNSQ

-220 NMQINSTISGRGFD
+220 NMHINSTISGRGFD

-533 EVTQGIAIEA
+533 EVAQGIAIEA

-549 SLNAN
+549 SINAN

-559 IKASDIAISVN
+559 IKAN
-570 KNNIDKD
+570 
-577 IAITSTNTVVKIAGK
+577 
-592 DNIINATTAIDNI
+592 
-605 NGGNVEII
+605 
-613 ASENNSIDGLVNVEN
+613 
-628 KANTKIQGKINYLKN
+628 
-643 DKDNAVESNNAN
+643 
-655 ILVQGSENIIEAA
+655 
-668 KGISSIDKSEVKLQA
+668 
-683 TDSNVINA
+683 
-691 KNFGIYTKE
+691 
-700 EGVVNLNATNA
+700 
-711 NNTVYIDNGYGIS
+711 
-724 SNNSS
+724 
-729 INIDSQSGNNSIE
+729 
-742 VGQGI
+742 
-747 AIEANN
+747 
-753 GSNISVNANK
+753 
-763 GQNNIKASDT
+763 
-773 AISVNKN
+773 
-780 NIDKDI
+780 
-786 AITSTNTVVKIAGK
+786 
-800 DNIINATT
+800 
-808 AIDNINGGNVEII
+808 
-821 ASENNSIDGLVNVE
+821 
-835 NKANTKIQGKINYLK
+835 
-850 NDKDNAV
+850 
-857 ESNNANILVQGSENI
+857 
-872 IEAAKGI
+872 
-879 SSIDKSEVKLQAT
+879 
-892 DSNVINAKNFGIYTK
+892 
-907 EEGVVNLNATNAN
+907 
-920 NTVYI
+920 
-925 DNGYG
+925 
-930 ISSNNS
+930 
-936 SINIDSQSGNNSI
+936 
-949 EVGQGIAIE
+949 
-958 ANNGSNISVNAN
+958 
-970 KGQNNIKASDTAI
+970 DTAI

-988 NIDKDIATTST
+988 NIDKDIATTRT
-999 NTVVKV
+999 DTIVRII
-1005 TGKNNIINATTAID
+1005 GKDNIINA
-1019 NIDDGNVEI
+1019 N
-1028 IASENN
+1028 
-1034 SINGLVH
+1034 
-1041 AENKANTKIQGK
+1041 
-1053 INYLKNDKDNAI
+1053 
-1065 ESNNANVLVQGS
+1065 
-1077 ENIIE
+1077 
-1082 ATKGISSIDKSEVKL
+1082 
-1097 QATDSNVINAK
+1097 
-1108 NFGIYTKEEGVVNL
+1108 
-1122 NATNANNTVY
+1122 
-1132 IDNGYGISSNN
+1132 
-1143 SSINID
+1143 
-1149 SQSGNNSIE
+1149 
-1158 VGQGIA
+1158 
-1164 IEANNGS
+1164 
-1171 NISVNANKGQNN
+1171 
-1183 IKASDTAIS
+1183 
-1192 VNKNNIDKDIATT
+1192 
-1205 STNTVIKVTG
+1205 
-1215 KNNIINAVTA
+1215 TA
-1225 IDNIDGGNVEIIA
+1225 IDNIDGGNIEIIA
-1238 SENNSIDGLVNVEN
+1238 SENNSIDGLV
-1252 KANTKIQGKINYLK
+1252 
-1266 NDKDNAVESNN
+1266 
-1277 ANILVQGSENII
+1277 
-1289 EAAKGI
+1289 
-1295 SSIDKSEVKLQAT
+1295 
-1308 DSNVIN
+1308 
-1314 AKNFGIYTK
+1314 
-1323 EEGVVNLNA
+1323 
-1332 TNANNTV
+1332 
-1339 YIDNGYGISSNNSSI
+1339 
-1354 NIDSQSGNNSIEVG
+1354 
-1368 QGIAIEANN
+1368 
-1377 GSNISVNAN
+1377 
-1386 KGQNNIK
+1386 
-1393 ASDTAISV
+1393 
-1401 NKNNIDKDIATT
+1401 
-1413 STNTVIKVTGKN
+1413 
-1425 NIINAVTAIDNIDG
+1425 
-1439 GNVEIIASENNS
+1439 
-1451 IDGLVNVENKANT
+1451 
-1464 KIQGKVNYLKNDKDN
+1464 
-1479 AIESN
+1479 
-1484 NANVLVQGSENII
+1484 
-1497 EATKGISSIDKS
+1497 
-1509 EVKLQATD
+1509 
-1517 SNVINAK
+1517 
-1524 NFGIYTKEEGV
+1524 
-1535 VNLNATNANNTVYV
+1535 
-1549 ETGYGISGND
+1549 
-1559 SAININ
+1559 
-1565 SQSGNNSIEVT
+1565 
-1576 QGIAIEANNG
+1576 
-1586 SNISLNANKGQ
+1586 
-1597 NNIKASDIAISV
+1597 
-1609 NKNNIDKDIA
+1609 
-1619 NISTDTAVKITGKDN
+1619 
-1634 IINATT
+1634 
-1640 AIDNIDDGNVEIIAS
+1640 
-1655 ENNSIDGLI
+1655 
-1664 HAKNKANTKI
+1664 HAENKANTKI

-1682 NDNGQSIIWADAGT
+1682 NDNGQSVIWADDGN
-1696 IDITGT
+1696 IDIMGT

-1715 ANNDINNLNQ
+1715 ANNDMNNLNQ

-1756 SNDDISGLIIEGN
+1756 SNDDVSGLIIEGN

-1779 LDIGNNSLITG
+1779 LDIGNNSLIAG

-1798 ADLNNQNLKQEN
+1798 ADLNNRNLKQEN

-1825 NVVRQSFIS
+1825 NVVGQSFIS

-1845 MVGYNTENKPHS
+1845 MVGYNKENKPHS

-1890 NYNVILA
+1890 NYNVILV

-1949 EENTLY
+1949 GENTLY

-1971 DIINNIFGNNEDAV
+1971 NIINNIFGNNEDAV

-2070 DNGQERLGLAFDYM
+2070 DDGQERLGLTFDYM

-2108 TWIGDDGHYSDYIL
+2108 TWIGDDGHYSDYIF
-2122 KWGHLENDFEIA
+2122 KWGHLENNFEVFD
-2134 GTKKLNLIKGNYDND
+2134 TEKLNLIKGNYDND
-2149 VFSASAE
+2149 VYSASAE

-2179 VTGADYI
+2179 VTGADYT

-2205 GFKLGKNFGDNKK
+2205 GFKLGRNFGDNKK

>member
-24 TWASQETKNTITS
+24 TWASQEIKNTITS

-108 SSLIDIKTINDINI
+108 RSLIDIKTINDINI

-207 NIKNSQ
+207 NVKNSQ

-396 KLNALNGNNAFT
+396 NLNALNGNNAFT

-478 NVINAKNFG
+478 NTINAKEFG
-487 IYTKEEGVVNLNATN
+487 IYTKEQGVVNLNATN

-513 GISGNDSAININ
+513 GISGNNSSININ

-533 EVTQGIAIEA
+533 EVAQGIAIEA

-549 SLNAN
+549 SL
-554 KGQNN
+554 
-559 IKASDIAISVN
+559 
-570 KNNIDKD
+570 
-577 IAITSTNTVVKIAGK
+577 
-592 DNIINATTAIDNI
+592 
-605 NGGNVEII
+605 
-613 ASENNSIDGLVNVEN
+613 
-628 KANTKIQGKINYLKN
+628 
-643 DKDNAVESNNAN
+643 
-655 ILVQGSENIIEAA
+655 
-668 KGISSIDKSEVKLQA
+668 
-683 TDSNVINA
+683 
-691 KNFGIYTKE
+691 
-700 EGVVNLNATNA
+700 
-711 NNTVYIDNGYGIS
+711 
-724 SNNSS
+724 
-729 INIDSQSGNNSIE
+729 
-742 VGQGI
+742 
-747 AIEANN
+747 
-753 GSNISVNANK
+753 
-763 GQNNIKASDT
+763 
-773 AISVNKN
+773 
-780 NIDKDI
+780 
-786 AITSTNTVVKIAGK
+786 
-800 DNIINATT
+800 
-808 AIDNINGGNVEII
+808 
-821 ASENNSIDGLVNVE
+821 
-835 NKANTKIQGKINYLK
+835 
-850 NDKDNAV
+850 
-857 ESNNANILVQGSENI
+857 
-872 IEAAKGI
+872 
-879 SSIDKSEVKLQAT
+879 
-892 DSNVINAKNFGIYTK
+892 
-907 EEGVVNLNATNAN
+907 
-920 NTVYI
+920 
-925 DNGYG
+925 
-930 ISSNNS
+930 
-936 SINIDSQSGNNSI
+936 
-949 EVGQGIAIE
+949 
-958 ANNGSNISVNAN
+958 NAN

-988 NIDKDIATTST
+988 NIDKDIATTNT
-999 NTVVKV
+999 NTVIKI
-1005 TGKNNIINATTAID
+1005 TGKDNIINATTAID
-1019 NIDDGNVEI
+1019 NIDGGNVEI

-1053 INYLKNDKDNAI
+1053 
-1065 ESNNANVLVQGS
+1065 
-1077 ENIIE
+1077 
-1082 ATKGISSIDKSEVKL
+1082 
-1097 QATDSNVINAK
+1097 
-1108 NFGIYTKEEGVVNL
+1108 
-1122 NATNANNTVY
+1122 
-1132 IDNGYGISSNN
+1132 
-1143 SSINID
+1143 
-1149 SQSGNNSIE
+1149 
-1158 VGQGIA
+1158 
-1164 IEANNGS
+1164 
-1171 NISVNANKGQNN
+1171 
-1183 IKASDTAIS
+1183 
-1192 VNKNNIDKDIATT
+1192 
-1205 STNTVIKVTG
+1205 
-1215 KNNIINAVTA
+1215 
-1225 IDNIDGGNVEIIA
+1225 
-1238 SENNSIDGLVNVEN
+1238 
-1252 KANTKIQGKINYLK
+1252 
-1266 NDKDNAVESNN
+1266 
-1277 ANILVQGSENII
+1277 
-1289 EAAKGI
+1289 
-1295 SSIDKSEVKLQAT
+1295 
-1308 DSNVIN
+1308 
-1314 AKNFGIYTK
+1314 
-1323 EEGVVNLNA
+1323 
-1332 TNANNTV
+1332 
-1339 YIDNGYGISSNNSSI
+1339 
-1354 NIDSQSGNNSIEVG
+1354 
-1368 QGIAIEANN
+1368 
-1377 GSNISVNAN
+1377 
-1386 KGQNNIK
+1386 
-1393 ASDTAISV
+1393 
-1401 NKNNIDKDIATT
+1401 
-1413 STNTVIKVTGKN
+1413 
-1425 NIINAVTAIDNIDG
+1425 
-1439 GNVEIIASENNS
+1439 
-1451 IDGLVNVENKANT
+1451 
-1464 KIQGKVNYLKNDKDN
+1464 
-1479 AIESN
+1479 
-1484 NANVLVQGSENII
+1484 
-1497 EATKGISSIDKS
+1497 
-1509 EVKLQATD
+1509 
-1517 SNVINAK
+1517 
-1524 NFGIYTKEEGV
+1524 
-1535 VNLNATNANNTVYV
+1535 
-1549 ETGYGISGND
+1549 
-1559 SAININ
+1559 
-1565 SQSGNNSIEVT
+1565 
-1576 QGIAIEANNG
+1576 
-1586 SNISLNANKGQ
+1586 
-1597 NNIKASDIAISV
+1597 
-1609 NKNNIDKDIA
+1609 
-1619 NISTDTAVKITGKDN
+1619 
-1634 IINATT
+1634 
-1640 AIDNIDDGNVEIIAS
+1640 
-1655 ENNSIDGLI
+1655 
-1664 HAKNKANTKI
+1664 
-1674 QGKVNYLK
+1674 VNYLK
-1682 NDNGQSIIWADAGT
+1682 NDNGQSVIWADDGT

-1715 ANNDINNLNQ
+1715 ANNDMNNLNQ

-1731 FGQNS
+1731 FSQNS

-1756 SNDDISGLIIEGN
+1756 SNDDVSGLIIEGN

-1798 ADLNNQNLKQEN
+1798 EDLNNQNLKQEN

-1815 SIDFNNKSRW
+1815 SVDFNNKSRW
-1825 NVVRQSFIS
+1825 NVVGQSFIS
-1834 KINTKENNIID
+1834 NINTKENNIID

-1890 NYNVILA
+1890 KYNVILA

-1971 DIINNIFGNNEDAV
+1971 NIINNIFGNNEDAV

-2205 GFKLGKNFGDNKK
+2205 GFKLGRNFGDNKK

-2276 FLDVERR
+2276 FLDIERR

>member
-239 VYDNL
+239 AYDNL

-478 NVINAKNFG
+478 NVINAKEFG
-487 IYTKEEGVVNLNATN
+487 IYTKEQGVVSLNATN
-502 ANNTVYVETGY
+502 ANNIVYVDGGY
-513 GISGNDSAININ
+513 GISGNASAININ

-577 IAITSTNTVVKIAGK
+577 ISTTSTNRVVKIAGK

-643 DKDNAVESNNAN
+643 DKDNAIESNNAN
-655 ILVQGSENIIEAA
+655 VSVQGNENIIEAT
-668 KGISSIDKSEVKLQA
+668 KGISNVNNGTVNLQS
-683 TDSNVINA
+683 TNSNIIKTKEYGV
-691 KNFGIYTKE
+691 YTKE
-700 EGVVNLNATNA
+700 NSQVKLNATNA
-711 NNTVYIDNGYGIS
+711 DNIVYVDAGYGIS
-724 SNNSS
+724 GNNSA
-729 INIDSQSGNNSIE
+729 ININSQSGNNSIE
-742 VGQGI
+742 VAQGI
-747 AIEANN
+747 A
-753 GSNISVNANK
+753 
-763 GQNNIKASDT
+763 
-773 AISVNKN
+773 
-780 NIDKDI
+780 
-786 AITSTNTVVKIAGK
+786 
-800 DNIINATT
+800 
-808 AIDNINGGNVEII
+808 VE
-821 ASENNSIDGLVNVE
+821 V
-835 NKANTKIQGKINYLK
+835 
-850 NDKDNAV
+850 
-857 ESNNANILVQGSENI
+857 
-872 IEAAKGI
+872 
-879 SSIDKSEVKLQAT
+879 
-892 DSNVINAKNFGIYTK
+892 
-907 EEGVVNLNATNAN
+907 
-920 NTVYI
+920 
-925 DNGYG
+925 
-930 ISSNNS
+930 
-936 SINIDSQSGNNSI
+936 
-949 EVGQGIAIE
+949 
-958 ANNGSNISVNAN
+958 NNGSNISVNAN

-999 NTVVKV
+999 NTVVKIA
-1005 TGKNNIINATTAID
+1005 GKDNIINAT
-1019 NIDDGNVEI
+1019 
-1028 IASENN
+1028 
-1034 SINGLVH
+1034 
-1041 AENKANTKIQGK
+1041 
-1053 INYLKNDKDNAI
+1053 
-1065 ESNNANVLVQGS
+1065 
-1077 ENIIE
+1077 
-1082 ATKGISSIDKSEVKL
+1082 
-1097 QATDSNVINAK
+1097 
-1108 NFGIYTKEEGVVNL
+1108 
-1122 NATNANNTVY
+1122 
-1132 IDNGYGISSNN
+1132 
-1143 SSINID
+1143 
-1149 SQSGNNSIE
+1149 
-1158 VGQGIA
+1158 
-1164 IEANNGS
+1164 
-1171 NISVNANKGQNN
+1171 
-1183 IKASDTAIS
+1183 
-1192 VNKNNIDKDIATT
+1192 
-1205 STNTVIKVTG
+1205 
-1215 KNNIINAVTA
+1215 
-1225 IDNIDGGNVEIIA
+1225 
-1238 SENNSIDGLVNVEN
+1238 
-1252 KANTKIQGKINYLK
+1252 
-1266 NDKDNAVESNN
+1266 
-1277 ANILVQGSENII
+1277 
-1289 EAAKGI
+1289 
-1295 SSIDKSEVKLQAT
+1295 
-1308 DSNVIN
+1308 
-1314 AKNFGIYTK
+1314 
-1323 EEGVVNLNA
+1323 
-1332 TNANNTV
+1332 
-1339 YIDNGYGISSNNSSI
+1339 
-1354 NIDSQSGNNSIEVG
+1354 
-1368 QGIAIEANN
+1368 
-1377 GSNISVNAN
+1377 
-1386 KGQNNIK
+1386 
-1393 ASDTAISV
+1393 
-1401 NKNNIDKDIATT
+1401 
-1413 STNTVIKVTGKN
+1413 
-1425 NIINAVTAIDNIDG
+1425 TAIDNIDG

-1549 ETGYGISGND
+1549 ETGYGISGNN
-1559 SAININ
+1559 SSINID
-1565 SQSGNNSIEVT
+1565 SQSGNNSIEVV

-1586 SNISLNANKGQ
+1586 SNISVNANNGQ
-1597 NNIKASDIAISV
+1597 NNIKASDIAISL

-1619 NISTDTAVKITGKDN
+1619 TTSTNTVVKIAGKDN

-1640 AIDNIDDGNVEIIAS
+1640 AIDNINGGNVEIIAS

-2290 SYQINGGF
+2290 SYQINSGF

>member
-1 MKKKLIKRAIFF
+1 MKKRLLKRAIFF
-13 MISCNMVVFTP
+13 MISCNIVIFTP
-24 TWASQETKNTITS
+24 AWASQETKNTITS
-37 SSIEVSDGSIKNIV
+37 PSIEVSDGDIKNVV
-51 NDDINIIDTNVRDE
+51 NDDINIIDTNVNDE

-70 NNGGKLNIDVDSLTI
+70 DNGGKLNIDVDSLTI

-94 FTSILSQGNTSQGS
+94 FTSILSQGNTLQGS
-108 SSLIDIKTINDINI
+108 RSLIDIKTINDINI

-166 VNNSIINVENNSA
+166 VNNSIMNVENNSA

-207 NIKNSQ
+207 NVKNSQ

-351 IVTSDYTGIHVSYAD
+351 IITSDYTGIHVSYAD
-366 DKQSNITLNAN
+366 SKKSNITLNAN

-396 KLNALNGNNAFT
+396 NLNALNGNNVFT

-425 ADKGENYFKID
+425 ANKGENYFKID

-455 ILEGIEGIS
+455 VIEGIEGIS
-464 SIDKS
+464 SINKS

-478 NVINAKNFG
+478 NVINAKEFG
-487 IYTKEEGVVNLNATN
+487 IYTKEQGVVNLNATN
-502 ANNTVYVETGY
+502 ANNTVYVENGY
-513 GISGNDSAININ
+513 GISGNNSAININ

-533 EVTQGIAIEA
+533 EVAQGIAIEA

-549 SLNAN
+549 SINAN

-559 IKASDIAISVN
+559 IKANDTAISVN

-577 IAITSTNTVVKIAGK
+577 IANISTDTAVKITGK

-605 NGGNVEII
+605 DDGNVEII
-613 ASENNSIDGLVNVEN
+613 ASENNSINGLVNVEN
-628 KANTKIQGKINYLKN
+628 KANTKIQGKVNYLKN
-643 DKDNAVESNNAN
+643 DKDNAIESNNAN
-655 ILVQGSENIIEAA
+655 VLVQGNENVIEAT

-691 KNFGIYTKE
+691 KEFGIYTKE
-700 EGVVNLNATNA
+700 QGVVNLNATNA
-711 NNTVYIDNGYGIS
+711 NNTVYVENGYGIS
-724 SNNSS
+724 GNNSA

-742 VGQGI
+742 VIQGI

-786 AITSTNTVVKIAGK
+786 TTISTDTAVKIAGK

-808 AIDNINGGNVEII
+808 AIDNIDGGNVEII
-821 ASENNSIDGLVNVE
+821 ASENNSINGLVHAE

-850 NDKDNAV
+850 NDKDNAI
-857 ESNNANILVQGSENI
+857 ESNNANVSVQGNENI
-872 IEAAKGI
+872 IEATKGI
-879 SSIDKSEVKLQAT
+879 SNVNNGTVNLQST
-892 DSNVINAKNFGIYTK
+892 NSNIIKTKEYGVYTK
-907 EEGVVNLNATNAN
+907 ENSQVKLNATNADN
-920 NTVYI
+920 IVYV
-925 DNGYG
+925 DAGYG
-930 ISSNNS
+930 ISGNNS
-936 SINIDSQSGNNSI
+936 AININSQSGNNSI
-949 EVGQGIAIE
+949 EVAQGIAIE

-1005 TGKNNIINATTAID
+1005 TGKNNIINAITAID
-1019 NIDDGNVEI
+1019 NIDGGNVEI

-1053 INYLKNDKDNAI
+1053 
-1065 ESNNANVLVQGS
+1065 
-1077 ENIIE
+1077 
-1082 ATKGISSIDKSEVKL
+1082 
-1097 QATDSNVINAK
+1097 
-1108 NFGIYTKEEGVVNL
+1108 
-1122 NATNANNTVY
+1122 
-1132 IDNGYGISSNN
+1132 
-1143 SSINID
+1143 
-1149 SQSGNNSIE
+1149 
-1158 VGQGIA
+1158 
-1164 IEANNGS
+1164 
-1171 NISVNANKGQNN
+1171 
-1183 IKASDTAIS
+1183 
-1192 VNKNNIDKDIATT
+1192 
-1205 STNTVIKVTG
+1205 
-1215 KNNIINAVTA
+1215 
-1225 IDNIDGGNVEIIA
+1225 
-1238 SENNSIDGLVNVEN
+1238 
-1252 KANTKIQGKINYLK
+1252 
-1266 NDKDNAVESNN
+1266 
-1277 ANILVQGSENII
+1277 
-1289 EAAKGI
+1289 
-1295 SSIDKSEVKLQAT
+1295 
-1308 DSNVIN
+1308 
-1314 AKNFGIYTK
+1314 
-1323 EEGVVNLNA
+1323 
-1332 TNANNTV
+1332 
-1339 YIDNGYGISSNNSSI
+1339 
-1354 NIDSQSGNNSIEVG
+1354 
-1368 QGIAIEANN
+1368 
-1377 GSNISVNAN
+1377 
-1386 KGQNNIK
+1386 
-1393 ASDTAISV
+1393 
-1401 NKNNIDKDIATT
+1401 
-1413 STNTVIKVTGKN
+1413 
-1425 NIINAVTAIDNIDG
+1425 
-1439 GNVEIIASENNS
+1439 
-1451 IDGLVNVENKANT
+1451 
-1464 KIQGKVNYLKNDKDN
+1464 
-1479 AIESN
+1479 
-1484 NANVLVQGSENII
+1484 
-1497 EATKGISSIDKS
+1497 
-1509 EVKLQATD
+1509 
-1517 SNVINAK
+1517 
-1524 NFGIYTKEEGV
+1524 
-1535 VNLNATNANNTVYV
+1535 
-1549 ETGYGISGND
+1549 
-1559 SAININ
+1559 
-1565 SQSGNNSIEVT
+1565 
-1576 QGIAIEANNG
+1576 
-1586 SNISLNANKGQ
+1586 
-1597 NNIKASDIAISV
+1597 
-1609 NKNNIDKDIA
+1609 
-1619 NISTDTAVKITGKDN
+1619 
-1634 IINATT
+1634 
-1640 AIDNIDDGNVEIIAS
+1640 
-1655 ENNSIDGLI
+1655 
-1664 HAKNKANTKI
+1664 
-1674 QGKVNYLK
+1674 VNYLK
-1682 NDNGQSIIWADAGT
+1682 NDNGQSVIWADDGT

-1715 ANNDINNLNQ
+1715 ANNDMNNLNQ
-1725 GIITAS
+1725 GVITAS

-1736 VIKGDII
+1736 VVKGDII

-1756 SNDDISGLIIEGN
+1756 SNDDVSGLIIEGN

-1825 NVVRQSFIS
+1825 NVVGQSFIS

-1897 NAVTKNDIGQN
+1897 NAVTKKDIGQN

-1971 DIINNIFGNNEDAV
+1971 NIINNIFGNNENAV

-2070 DNGQERLGLAFDYM
+2070 DDGQERLGLAFDYM

-2122 KWGHLENDFEIA
+2122 KWGHLENDFEVFD
-2134 GTKKLNLIKGNYDND
+2134 TEKLNLIKGNYDND
-2149 VFSASAE
+2149 VFSTSVE
-2156 YGYMK
+2156 YGYMQ

-2179 VTGADYI
+2179 VTGADYT

-2205 GFKLGKNFGDNKK
+2205 GFKLGRNFGDNKK

>member
-137 KDNANL
+137 KDNASL

-153 INSNLNINRRLYD
+153 INSNLNINSLLSNL
-166 VNNSIINVENNSA
+166 NNSIINVENNSVLTLNA
-179 LKLDAKNMNI
+179 ENINI
-189 NSTITDSYGQ
+189 NSTITASYKQ
-199 RLFNNYGI
+199 SLFNNYGI
-207 NIKNSQ
+207 NVKNSQ

-220 NMQINSTISGRGFD
+220 NMHINSTISGRGFD

-265 SSRNHSYGIF
+265 SSGNHSYGIF

-478 NVINAKNFG
+478 N
-487 IYTKEEGVVNLNATN
+487 T
-502 ANNTVYVETGY
+502 
-513 GISGNDSAININ
+513 
-525 SQSGNNSI
+525 
-533 EVTQGIAIEA
+533 
-543 NNGSNI
+543 
-549 SLNAN
+549 
-554 KGQNN
+554 
-559 IKASDIAISVN
+559 
-570 KNNIDKD
+570 
-577 IAITSTNTVVKIAGK
+577 
-592 DNIINATTAIDNI
+592 
-605 NGGNVEII
+605 
-613 ASENNSIDGLVNVEN
+613 
-628 KANTKIQGKINYLKN
+628 
-643 DKDNAVESNNAN
+643 
-655 ILVQGSENIIEAA
+655 
-668 KGISSIDKSEVKLQA
+668 
-683 TDSNVINA
+683 INA

-742 VGQGI
+742 VGHGI

-753 GSNISVNANK
+753 GSNISLNADK

-780 NIDKDI
+780 NIDKNI
-786 AITSTNTVVKIAGK
+786 ATTRTDTVVKITGK

-808 AIDNINGGNVEII
+808 AIDNI
-821 ASENNSIDGLVNVE
+821 
-835 NKANTKIQGKINYLK
+835 
-850 NDKDNAV
+850 
-857 ESNNANILVQGSENI
+857 
-872 IEAAKGI
+872 
-879 SSIDKSEVKLQAT
+879 
-892 DSNVINAKNFGIYTK
+892 DS
-907 EEGVVNLNATNAN
+907 
-920 NTVYI
+920 
-925 DNGYG
+925 
-930 ISSNNS
+930 
-936 SINIDSQSGNNSI
+936 
-949 EVGQGIAIE
+949 
-958 ANNGSNISVNAN
+958 
-970 KGQNNIKASDTAI
+970 
-983 SVNKN
+983 
-988 NIDKDIATTST
+988 
-999 NTVVKV
+999 
-1005 TGKNNIINATTAID
+1005 
-1019 NIDDGNVEI
+1019 GNVEI

-1065 ESNNANVLVQGS
+1065 ESNNANVLAQ
-1077 ENIIE
+1077 
-1082 ATKGISSIDKSEVKL
+1082 
-1097 QATDSNVINAK
+1097 
-1108 NFGIYTKEEGVVNL
+1108 
-1122 NATNANNTVY
+1122 
-1132 IDNGYGISSNN
+1132 
-1143 SSINID
+1143 
-1149 SQSGNNSIE
+1149 
-1158 VGQGIA
+1158 
-1164 IEANNGS
+1164 
-1171 NISVNANKGQNN
+1171 ANK
-1183 IKASDTAIS
+1183 
-1192 VNKNNIDKDIATT
+1192 
-1205 STNTVIKVTG
+1205 
-1215 KNNIINAVTA
+1215 
-1225 IDNIDGGNVEIIA
+1225 
-1238 SENNSIDGLVNVEN
+1238 
-1252 KANTKIQGKINYLK
+1252 
-1266 NDKDNAVESNN
+1266 
-1277 ANILVQGSENII
+1277 NILEGI
-1289 EAAKGI
+1289 E
-1295 SSIDKSEVKLQAT
+1295 
-1308 DSNVIN
+1308 
-1314 AKNFGIYTK
+1314 
-1323 EEGVVNLNA
+1323 
-1332 TNANNTV
+1332 
-1339 YIDNGYGISSNNSSI
+1339 
-1354 NIDSQSGNNSIEVG
+1354 
-1368 QGIAIEANN
+1368 
-1377 GSNISVNAN
+1377 
-1386 KGQNNIK
+1386 
-1393 ASDTAISV
+1393 
-1401 NKNNIDKDIATT
+1401 
-1413 STNTVIKVTGKN
+1413 
-1425 NIINAVTAIDNIDG
+1425 
-1439 GNVEIIASENNS
+1439 
-1451 IDGLVNVENKANT
+1451 
-1464 KIQGKVNYLKNDKDN
+1464 
-1479 AIESN
+1479 
-1484 NANVLVQGSENII
+1484 
-1497 EATKGISSIDKS
+1497 GISSIDKS

>member
-1 MKKKLIKRAIFF
+1 

-94 FTSILSQGNTSQGS
+94 FTSILSQGNISQGNNS
-108 SSLIDIKTINDINI
+108 SINIKAVNDINI
-122 DNTAQELEQINAINA
+122 DNTAQELAQINAINV
-137 KDNANL
+137 KDNASL

-153 INSNLNINRRLYD
+153 INSNLNINSLLSNL
-166 VNNSIINVENNSA
+166 NNSIINVENNSVLTLNA
-179 LKLDAKNMNI
+179 ENINI
-189 NSTITDSYGQ
+189 NSTITASYKQ
-199 RLFNNYGI
+199 SLFNNYGI
-207 NIKNSQ
+207 NVKNSQ

-220 NMQINSTISGRGFD
+220 NMHINSTISGRGFD

-469 EVKLQATDS
+469 EVKLQAIDS
-478 NVINAKNFG
+478 NTINAKEFG
-487 IYTKEEGVVNLNATN
+487 IYTKEQGVVNLNATN
-502 ANNTVYVETGY
+502 ANNTVYVENGY
-513 GISGNDSAININ
+513 GISGNNSAINID

-533 EVTQGIAIEA
+533 EVAQGIAIEA

-549 SLNAN
+549 SL
-554 KGQNN
+554 
-559 IKASDIAISVN
+559 
-570 KNNIDKD
+570 
-577 IAITSTNTVVKIAGK
+577 
-592 DNIINATTAIDNI
+592 
-605 NGGNVEII
+605 
-613 ASENNSIDGLVNVEN
+613 
-628 KANTKIQGKINYLKN
+628 
-643 DKDNAVESNNAN
+643 
-655 ILVQGSENIIEAA
+655 
-668 KGISSIDKSEVKLQA
+668 
-683 TDSNVINA
+683 
-691 KNFGIYTKE
+691 
-700 EGVVNLNATNA
+700 
-711 NNTVYIDNGYGIS
+711 
-724 SNNSS
+724 
-729 INIDSQSGNNSIE
+729 
-742 VGQGI
+742 
-747 AIEANN
+747 
-753 GSNISVNANK
+753 
-763 GQNNIKASDT
+763 
-773 AISVNKN
+773 
-780 NIDKDI
+780 
-786 AITSTNTVVKIAGK
+786 
-800 DNIINATT
+800 
-808 AIDNINGGNVEII
+808 
-821 ASENNSIDGLVNVE
+821 
-835 NKANTKIQGKINYLK
+835 
-850 NDKDNAV
+850 
-857 ESNNANILVQGSENI
+857 
-872 IEAAKGI
+872 
-879 SSIDKSEVKLQAT
+879 
-892 DSNVINAKNFGIYTK
+892 
-907 EEGVVNLNATNAN
+907 
-920 NTVYI
+920 
-925 DNGYG
+925 
-930 ISSNNS
+930 
-936 SINIDSQSGNNSI
+936 
-949 EVGQGIAIE
+949 
-958 ANNGSNISVNAN
+958 NAN

-999 NTVVKV
+999 STVVKI
-1005 TGKNNIINATTAID
+1005 TGKDNIINATTAID
-1019 NIDDGNVEI
+1019 NIDGGNAEILASENNSIEGLVNAENKSNAKIQGKINYLKNDKDNAIESNNANVLVQGNENIIEATKGISTVNNGIVNLQSTNRNIIKAKEFGVYTKENSQVNLNAINADNIVYVDAGYGISGNNSAINIDSQSGNNSIEITQGIAIEANNGNNISVNANKGQNNIKASDIAISVNKNNIDKDIATIDKDIATISTNTVVKVTGKDNIINATTAIDNIDGGNVEI

-1053 INYLKNDKDNAI
+1053 
-1065 ESNNANVLVQGS
+1065 
-1077 ENIIE
+1077 
-1082 ATKGISSIDKSEVKL
+1082 
-1097 QATDSNVINAK
+1097 
-1108 NFGIYTKEEGVVNL
+1108 
-1122 NATNANNTVY
+1122 
-1132 IDNGYGISSNN
+1132 
-1143 SSINID
+1143 
-1149 SQSGNNSIE
+1149 
-1158 VGQGIA
+1158 
-1164 IEANNGS
+1164 
-1171 NISVNANKGQNN
+1171 
-1183 IKASDTAIS
+1183 
-1192 VNKNNIDKDIATT
+1192 
-1205 STNTVIKVTG
+1205 
-1215 KNNIINAVTA
+1215 
-1225 IDNIDGGNVEIIA
+1225 
-1238 SENNSIDGLVNVEN
+1238 
-1252 KANTKIQGKINYLK
+1252 
-1266 NDKDNAVESNN
+1266 
-1277 ANILVQGSENII
+1277 
-1289 EAAKGI
+1289 
-1295 SSIDKSEVKLQAT
+1295 
-1308 DSNVIN
+1308 
-1314 AKNFGIYTK
+1314 
-1323 EEGVVNLNA
+1323 
-1332 TNANNTV
+1332 
-1339 YIDNGYGISSNNSSI
+1339 
-1354 NIDSQSGNNSIEVG
+1354 
-1368 QGIAIEANN
+1368 
-1377 GSNISVNAN
+1377 
-1386 KGQNNIK
+1386 
-1393 ASDTAISV
+1393 
-1401 NKNNIDKDIATT
+1401 
-1413 STNTVIKVTGKN
+1413 
-1425 NIINAVTAIDNIDG
+1425 
-1439 GNVEIIASENNS
+1439 
-1451 IDGLVNVENKANT
+1451 
-1464 KIQGKVNYLKNDKDN
+1464 
-1479 AIESN
+1479 
-1484 NANVLVQGSENII
+1484 
-1497 EATKGISSIDKS
+1497 
-1509 EVKLQATD
+1509 
-1517 SNVINAK
+1517 
-1524 NFGIYTKEEGV
+1524 
-1535 VNLNATNANNTVYV
+1535 
-1549 ETGYGISGND
+1549 
-1559 SAININ
+1559 
-1565 SQSGNNSIEVT
+1565 
-1576 QGIAIEANNG
+1576 
-1586 SNISLNANKGQ
+1586 
-1597 NNIKASDIAISV
+1597 
-1609 NKNNIDKDIA
+1609 
-1619 NISTDTAVKITGKDN
+1619 
-1634 IINATT
+1634 
-1640 AIDNIDDGNVEIIAS
+1640 
-1655 ENNSIDGLI
+1655 
-1664 HAKNKANTKI
+1664 
-1674 QGKVNYLK
+1674 VNYLK
-1682 NDNGQSIIWADAGT
+1682 NDNGQSIIWADDGT

-1715 ANNDINNLNQ
+1715 ANNDMNNLNQ
-1725 GIITAS
+1725 GVITAS

-1736 VIKGDII
+1736 VVKGDII

-1756 SNDDISGLIIEGN
+1756 SNDDVSGLIIEGN

-1779 LDIGNNSLITG
+1779 LDIGNNSLIIG

-1815 SIDFNNKSRW
+1815 SVDFNNKSRW
-1825 NVVRQSFIS
+1825 NVVGQSFIS

-1890 NYNVILA
+1890 NYNVILV

-1949 EENTLY
+1949 EENILY

-2070 DNGQERLGLAFDYM
+2070 DDGQERLGLAFDYM

-2122 KWGHLENDFEIA
+2122 KWGHLENDFEVFD
-2134 GTKKLNLIKGNYDND
+2134 TEKLNLIKGNYDND
-2149 VFSASAE
+2149 VFSTSVE
-2156 YGYMK
+2156 YGYMQ

-2179 VTGADYI
+2179 VTGADYT

-2205 GFKLGKNFGDNKK
+2205 GFKLGRNFGDNKK

-2238 VKDVTSDNEYVG
+2238 VKDVTSDNKYVG

>member
-24 TWASQETKNTITS
+24 TWASQEIKNTITS

-108 SSLIDIKTINDINI
+108 RSLIDIKTINDINI

-207 NIKNSQ
+207 NVKNSQ

-342 LYLNAKDYN
+342 LYLNAKNYN

-478 NVINAKNFG
+478 NVINAKEFG
-487 IYTKEEGVVNLNATN
+487 IYTKEQGVVSLNATN
-502 ANNTVYVETGY
+502 ANNIVYVDGEY
-513 GISGNDSAININ
+513 GISGNASAININ

-533 EVTQGIAIEA
+533 EVDQGIAIEA

-549 SLNAN
+549 SL
-554 KGQNN
+554 
-559 IKASDIAISVN
+559 
-570 KNNIDKD
+570 
-577 IAITSTNTVVKIAGK
+577 
-592 DNIINATTAIDNI
+592 
-605 NGGNVEII
+605 
-613 ASENNSIDGLVNVEN
+613 
-628 KANTKIQGKINYLKN
+628 
-643 DKDNAVESNNAN
+643 
-655 ILVQGSENIIEAA
+655 
-668 KGISSIDKSEVKLQA
+668 
-683 TDSNVINA
+683 
-691 KNFGIYTKE
+691 
-700 EGVVNLNATNA
+700 
-711 NNTVYIDNGYGIS
+711 
-724 SNNSS
+724 
-729 INIDSQSGNNSIE
+729 
-742 VGQGI
+742 
-747 AIEANN
+747 
-753 GSNISVNANK
+753 
-763 GQNNIKASDT
+763 
-773 AISVNKN
+773 
-780 NIDKDI
+780 
-786 AITSTNTVVKIAGK
+786 
-800 DNIINATT
+800 
-808 AIDNINGGNVEII
+808 
-821 ASENNSIDGLVNVE
+821 
-835 NKANTKIQGKINYLK
+835 
-850 NDKDNAV
+850 
-857 ESNNANILVQGSENI
+857 
-872 IEAAKGI
+872 
-879 SSIDKSEVKLQAT
+879 
-892 DSNVINAKNFGIYTK
+892 
-907 EEGVVNLNATNAN
+907 
-920 NTVYI
+920 
-925 DNGYG
+925 
-930 ISSNNS
+930 
-936 SINIDSQSGNNSI
+936 
-949 EVGQGIAIE
+949 
-958 ANNGSNISVNAN
+958 NAN

-1005 TGKNNIINATTAID
+1005 TGKNNIINAITAID
-1019 NIDDGNVEI
+1019 NIDGGNVEI

-1034 SINGLVH
+1034 SIDGLVNV
-1041 AENKANTKIQGK
+1041 ENKANTKIQGK

-1065 ESNNANVLVQGS
+1065 ESNNANVSVQGN

-1082 ATKGISSIDKSEVKL
+1082 ATKGISNVNNGTVNL
-1097 QATDSNVINAK
+1097 QSTNSNIIKTKEYGV
-1108 NFGIYTKEEGVVNL
+1108 YTKENSQVKL
-1122 NATNANNTVY
+1122 NATNADNIVY
-1132 IDNGYGISSNN
+1132 VDAGYGISGNN
-1143 SSINID
+1143 SAININ

-1158 VGQGIA
+1158 VAQGIA
-1164 IEANNGS
+1164 VEVNNGS

-1215 KNNIINAVTA
+1215 KDNIINATTA

-1266 NDKDNAVESNN
+1266 NDKDNA
-1277 ANILVQGSENII
+1277 
-1289 EAAKGI
+1289 
-1295 SSIDKSEVKLQAT
+1295 
-1308 DSNVIN
+1308 
-1314 AKNFGIYTK
+1314 
-1323 EEGVVNLNA
+1323 
-1332 TNANNTV
+1332 
-1339 YIDNGYGISSNNSSI
+1339 
-1354 NIDSQSGNNSIEVG
+1354 
-1368 QGIAIEANN
+1368 
-1377 GSNISVNAN
+1377 
-1386 KGQNNIK
+1386 
-1393 ASDTAISV
+1393 
-1401 NKNNIDKDIATT
+1401 
-1413 STNTVIKVTGKN
+1413 
-1425 NIINAVTAIDNIDG
+1425 
-1439 GNVEIIASENNS
+1439 
-1451 IDGLVNVENKANT
+1451 
-1464 KIQGKVNYLKNDKDN
+1464 
-1479 AIESN
+1479 IESN
-1484 NANVLVQGSENII
+1484 NANVFVQGSENII

-1935 IKYQIASEDYDVNN
+1935 LKYQIASEDYDVNN

>member
-478 NVINAKNFG
+478 NVINAKEFG
-487 IYTKEEGVVNLNATN
+487 IYTKEQGVVSLNATN
-502 ANNTVYVETGY
+502 ANNIVYVDGGY
-513 GISGNDSAININ
+513 GISGNASAININ

-533 EVTQGIAIEA
+533 EVAQGIAIEA

-549 SLNAN
+549 SL
-554 KGQNN
+554 
-559 IKASDIAISVN
+559 
-570 KNNIDKD
+570 
-577 IAITSTNTVVKIAGK
+577 
-592 DNIINATTAIDNI
+592 
-605 NGGNVEII
+605 
-613 ASENNSIDGLVNVEN
+613 
-628 KANTKIQGKINYLKN
+628 
-643 DKDNAVESNNAN
+643 
-655 ILVQGSENIIEAA
+655 
-668 KGISSIDKSEVKLQA
+668 
-683 TDSNVINA
+683 
-691 KNFGIYTKE
+691 
-700 EGVVNLNATNA
+700 
-711 NNTVYIDNGYGIS
+711 
-724 SNNSS
+724 
-729 INIDSQSGNNSIE
+729 
-742 VGQGI
+742 
-747 AIEANN
+747 
-753 GSNISVNANK
+753 
-763 GQNNIKASDT
+763 
-773 AISVNKN
+773 
-780 NIDKDI
+780 
-786 AITSTNTVVKIAGK
+786 
-800 DNIINATT
+800 
-808 AIDNINGGNVEII
+808 
-821 ASENNSIDGLVNVE
+821 
-835 NKANTKIQGKINYLK
+835 
-850 NDKDNAV
+850 
-857 ESNNANILVQGSENI
+857 
-872 IEAAKGI
+872 
-879 SSIDKSEVKLQAT
+879 
-892 DSNVINAKNFGIYTK
+892 
-907 EEGVVNLNATNAN
+907 
-920 NTVYI
+920 
-925 DNGYG
+925 
-930 ISSNNS
+930 
-936 SINIDSQSGNNSI
+936 
-949 EVGQGIAIE
+949 
-958 ANNGSNISVNAN
+958 
-970 KGQNNIKASDTAI
+970 
-983 SVNKN
+983 
-988 NIDKDIATTST
+988 
-999 NTVVKV
+999 
-1005 TGKNNIINATTAID
+1005 
-1019 NIDDGNVEI
+1019 
-1028 IASENN
+1028 
-1034 SINGLVH
+1034 
-1041 AENKANTKIQGK
+1041 
-1053 INYLKNDKDNAI
+1053 
-1065 ESNNANVLVQGS
+1065 
-1077 ENIIE
+1077 
-1082 ATKGISSIDKSEVKL
+1082 
-1097 QATDSNVINAK
+1097 
-1108 NFGIYTKEEGVVNL
+1108 
-1122 NATNANNTVY
+1122 
-1132 IDNGYGISSNN
+1132 
-1143 SSINID
+1143 
-1149 SQSGNNSIE
+1149 
-1158 VGQGIA
+1158 
-1164 IEANNGS
+1164 
-1171 NISVNANKGQNN
+1171 NANKGQNN

-1205 STNTVIKVTG
+1205 STNTVIKV
-1215 KNNIINAVTA
+1215 
-1225 IDNIDGGNVEIIA
+1225 
-1238 SENNSIDGLVNVEN
+1238 
-1252 KANTKIQGKINYLK
+1252 
-1266 NDKDNAVESNN
+1266 
-1277 ANILVQGSENII
+1277 
-1289 EAAKGI
+1289 
-1295 SSIDKSEVKLQAT
+1295 
-1308 DSNVIN
+1308 
-1314 AKNFGIYTK
+1314 
-1323 EEGVVNLNA
+1323 
-1332 TNANNTV
+1332 
-1339 YIDNGYGISSNNSSI
+1339 
-1354 NIDSQSGNNSIEVG
+1354 
-1368 QGIAIEANN
+1368 
-1377 GSNISVNAN
+1377 
-1386 KGQNNIK
+1386 
-1393 ASDTAISV
+1393 
-1401 NKNNIDKDIATT
+1401 
-1413 STNTVIKVTGKN
+1413 
-1425 NIINAVTAIDNIDG
+1425 
-1439 GNVEIIASENNS
+1439 
-1451 IDGLVNVENKANT
+1451 
-1464 KIQGKVNYLKNDKDN
+1464 
-1479 AIESN
+1479 
-1484 NANVLVQGSENII
+1484 
-1497 EATKGISSIDKS
+1497 
-1509 EVKLQATD
+1509 
-1517 SNVINAK
+1517 
-1524 NFGIYTKEEGV
+1524 
-1535 VNLNATNANNTVYV
+1535 
-1549 ETGYGISGND
+1549 
-1559 SAININ
+1559 
-1565 SQSGNNSIEVT
+1565 
-1576 QGIAIEANNG
+1576 
-1586 SNISLNANKGQ
+1586 
-1597 NNIKASDIAISV
+1597 
-1609 NKNNIDKDIA
+1609 
-1619 NISTDTAVKITGKDN
+1619 TGKDN

>member
-24 TWASQETKNTITS
+24 TWASQEIKNTITS

-108 SSLIDIKTINDINI
+108 RSLIDIKTINDINI

-207 NIKNSQ
+207 NVKNSQ

-478 NVINAKNFG
+478 NVINAKEFG
-487 IYTKEEGVVNLNATN
+487 IYTKEQGVVSLNATN
-502 ANNTVYVETGY
+502 ANNTVYVDGGY
-513 GISGNDSAININ
+513 GISGNASAININ

-533 EVTQGIAIEA
+533 EVAQGIAIEANNGSNISVNANKGQNNIKASDTAISINKNNIDKDIATTSTNTVVKVTGKNNIINAITAIDNIDSGNAEIIASENNSIEGLVNAENKSNAKIQGKINYLKNDKDNAIESNNANVLVQGNENIIEATKGISTVNNGIVNLQSTNRNIIKAKEFGVYTKENSQVNLNAINADNIVYVDAGYGISGNNSAINIDSQSGNNSIEITQGIAIEA

-577 IAITSTNTVVKIAGK
+577 IAITSTNTVVK
-592 DNIINATTAIDNI
+592 
-605 NGGNVEII
+605 
-613 ASENNSIDGLVNVEN
+613 
-628 KANTKIQGKINYLKN
+628 
-643 DKDNAVESNNAN
+643 
-655 ILVQGSENIIEAA
+655 
-668 KGISSIDKSEVKLQA
+668 
-683 TDSNVINA
+683 
-691 KNFGIYTKE
+691 
-700 EGVVNLNATNA
+700 
-711 NNTVYIDNGYGIS
+711 
-724 SNNSS
+724 
-729 INIDSQSGNNSIE
+729 
-742 VGQGI
+742 
-747 AIEANN
+747 
-753 GSNISVNANK
+753 
-763 GQNNIKASDT
+763 
-773 AISVNKN
+773 
-780 NIDKDI
+780 
-786 AITSTNTVVKIAGK
+786 
-800 DNIINATT
+800 
-808 AIDNINGGNVEII
+808 
-821 ASENNSIDGLVNVE
+821 
-835 NKANTKIQGKINYLK
+835 
-850 NDKDNAV
+850 
-857 ESNNANILVQGSENI
+857 
-872 IEAAKGI
+872 
-879 SSIDKSEVKLQAT
+879 
-892 DSNVINAKNFGIYTK
+892 
-907 EEGVVNLNATNAN
+907 
-920 NTVYI
+920 
-925 DNGYG
+925 
-930 ISSNNS
+930 
-936 SINIDSQSGNNSI
+936 
-949 EVGQGIAIE
+949 
-958 ANNGSNISVNAN
+958 
-970 KGQNNIKASDTAI
+970 
-983 SVNKN
+983 
-988 NIDKDIATTST
+988 
-999 NTVVKV
+999 V
-1005 TGKNNIINATTAID
+1005 TGKNNIINAITAID
-1019 NIDDGNVEI
+1019 NIDGGNVEI

-1053 INYLKNDKDNAI
+1053 
-1065 ESNNANVLVQGS
+1065 
-1077 ENIIE
+1077 
-1082 ATKGISSIDKSEVKL
+1082 
-1097 QATDSNVINAK
+1097 
-1108 NFGIYTKEEGVVNL
+1108 
-1122 NATNANNTVY
+1122 
-1132 IDNGYGISSNN
+1132 
-1143 SSINID
+1143 
-1149 SQSGNNSIE
+1149 
-1158 VGQGIA
+1158 
-1164 IEANNGS
+1164 
-1171 NISVNANKGQNN
+1171 
-1183 IKASDTAIS
+1183 
-1192 VNKNNIDKDIATT
+1192 
-1205 STNTVIKVTG
+1205 
-1215 KNNIINAVTA
+1215 
-1225 IDNIDGGNVEIIA
+1225 
-1238 SENNSIDGLVNVEN
+1238 
-1252 KANTKIQGKINYLK
+1252 
-1266 NDKDNAVESNN
+1266 
-1277 ANILVQGSENII
+1277 
-1289 EAAKGI
+1289 
-1295 SSIDKSEVKLQAT
+1295 
-1308 DSNVIN
+1308 
-1314 AKNFGIYTK
+1314 
-1323 EEGVVNLNA
+1323 
-1332 TNANNTV
+1332 
-1339 YIDNGYGISSNNSSI
+1339 
-1354 NIDSQSGNNSIEVG
+1354 
-1368 QGIAIEANN
+1368 
-1377 GSNISVNAN
+1377 
-1386 KGQNNIK
+1386 
-1393 ASDTAISV
+1393 
-1401 NKNNIDKDIATT
+1401 
-1413 STNTVIKVTGKN
+1413 
-1425 NIINAVTAIDNIDG
+1425 
-1439 GNVEIIASENNS
+1439 
-1451 IDGLVNVENKANT
+1451 
-1464 KIQGKVNYLKNDKDN
+1464 
-1479 AIESN
+1479 
-1484 NANVLVQGSENII
+1484 
-1497 EATKGISSIDKS
+1497 
-1509 EVKLQATD
+1509 
-1517 SNVINAK
+1517 
-1524 NFGIYTKEEGV
+1524 
-1535 VNLNATNANNTVYV
+1535 
-1549 ETGYGISGND
+1549 
-1559 SAININ
+1559 
-1565 SQSGNNSIEVT
+1565 
-1576 QGIAIEANNG
+1576 
-1586 SNISLNANKGQ
+1586 
-1597 NNIKASDIAISV
+1597 
-1609 NKNNIDKDIA
+1609 
-1619 NISTDTAVKITGKDN
+1619 
-1634 IINATT
+1634 
-1640 AIDNIDDGNVEIIAS
+1640 
-1655 ENNSIDGLI
+1655 
-1664 HAKNKANTKI
+1664 
-1674 QGKVNYLK
+1674 VNYLK
-1682 NDNGQSIIWADAGT
+1682 NDNGQSVIWADDGT

-1715 ANNDINNLNQ
+1715 ANNDMNNLNQ
-1725 GIITAS
+1725 GVITAS

-1736 VIKGDII
+1736 VVKGDII

-1756 SNDDISGLIIEGN
+1756 SNDDVSGLIIEGN

-1779 LDIGNNSLITG
+1779 LDIGNNSLIIG

-1815 SIDFNNKSRW
+1815 SVDFNNKSRW
-1825 NVVRQSFIS
+1825 NVVGQSFIS

-1897 NAVTKNDIGQN
+1897 NAVTKKDIGQN

-1971 DIINNIFGNNEDAV
+1971 NIINNIFGNNENAV

-2122 KWGHLENDFEIA
+2122 KWGHLENNFEVFD
-2134 GTKKLNLIKGNYDND
+2134 TEKLNLIKGNYDND
-2149 VFSASAE
+2149 VYSASAE

-2179 VTGADYI
+2179 VTGADYT

-2205 GFKLGKNFGDNKK
+2205 GFKLGRNFGDNKK

>member
-24 TWASQETKNTITS
+24 TWASQEIKNTITS

-108 SSLIDIKTINDINI
+108 RSLIDIKTINDINI

-137 KDNANL
+137 KDNASL

-153 INSNLNINRRLYD
+153 INSNLNINSLLSNL
-166 VNNSIINVENNSA
+166 NNSIINVENNSVLTLNA
-179 LKLDAKNMNI
+179 ENINI
-189 NSTITDSYGQ
+189 NSTITASYKQ
-199 RLFNNYGI
+199 SLFNNYGI
-207 NIKNSQ
+207 NVKNSQ

-220 NMQINSTISGRGFD
+220 NMHINSTISGRGFD

-265 SSRNHSYGIF
+265 SSGNHSYGIF

-478 NVINAKNFG
+478 NVINAKEFG
-487 IYTKEEGVVNLNATN
+487 IYTKEQGVVSLNATN
-502 ANNTVYVETGY
+502 ANNIVYVDGGY
-513 GISGNDSAININ
+513 GISGNASAININ

-533 EVTQGIAIEA
+533 EVAQGIAVEV

-549 SLNAN
+549 SVNAN

-559 IKASDIAISVN
+559 IKASDTAISVN
-570 KNNIDKD
+570 KNNVDKD
-577 IAITSTNTVVKIAGK
+577 IATTSTNTVVKVTGK
-592 DNIINATTAIDNI
+592 NNIINAITAIDNI
-605 NGGNVEII
+605 DGGNVEII

-643 DKDNAVESNNAN
+643 DKDNA
-655 ILVQGSENIIEAA
+655 
-668 KGISSIDKSEVKLQA
+668 
-683 TDSNVINA
+683 
-691 KNFGIYTKE
+691 
-700 EGVVNLNATNA
+700 
-711 NNTVYIDNGYGIS
+711 
-724 SNNSS
+724 
-729 INIDSQSGNNSIE
+729 
-742 VGQGI
+742 
-747 AIEANN
+747 
-753 GSNISVNANK
+753 
-763 GQNNIKASDT
+763 
-773 AISVNKN
+773 
-780 NIDKDI
+780 
-786 AITSTNTVVKIAGK
+786 
-800 DNIINATT
+800 
-808 AIDNINGGNVEII
+808 
-821 ASENNSIDGLVNVE
+821 
-835 NKANTKIQGKINYLK
+835 
-850 NDKDNAV
+850 
-857 ESNNANILVQGSENI
+857 
-872 IEAAKGI
+872 
-879 SSIDKSEVKLQAT
+879 
-892 DSNVINAKNFGIYTK
+892 
-907 EEGVVNLNATNAN
+907 
-920 NTVYI
+920 
-925 DNGYG
+925 
-930 ISSNNS
+930 
-936 SINIDSQSGNNSI
+936 
-949 EVGQGIAIE
+949 
-958 ANNGSNISVNAN
+958 
-970 KGQNNIKASDTAI
+970 
-983 SVNKN
+983 
-988 NIDKDIATTST
+988 
-999 NTVVKV
+999 
-1005 TGKNNIINATTAID
+1005 
-1019 NIDDGNVEI
+1019 
-1028 IASENN
+1028 
-1034 SINGLVH
+1034 
-1041 AENKANTKIQGK
+1041 
-1053 INYLKNDKDNAI
+1053 I
-1065 ESNNANVLVQGS
+1065 ESNNANVSVQGN

-1082 ATKGISSIDKSEVKL
+1082 ATKGISNVNNGTVNL
-1097 QATDSNVINAK
+1097 QSTNSNIIKTKEYGV
-1108 NFGIYTKEEGVVNL
+1108 YTKENSQVKL
-1122 NATNANNTVY
+1122 NATNADNIVY
-1132 IDNGYGISSNN
+1132 VDAGYGISGNN
-1143 SSINID
+1143 SAININ

-1158 VGQGIA
+1158 VAQGIA
-1164 IEANNGS
+1164 VEVNNGS

-1215 KNNIINAVTA
+1215 KDNIINATTA

-1266 NDKDNAVESNN
+1266 NDKDNA
-1277 ANILVQGSENII
+1277 
-1289 EAAKGI
+1289 
-1295 SSIDKSEVKLQAT
+1295 
-1308 DSNVIN
+1308 
-1314 AKNFGIYTK
+1314 
-1323 EEGVVNLNA
+1323 
-1332 TNANNTV
+1332 
-1339 YIDNGYGISSNNSSI
+1339 
-1354 NIDSQSGNNSIEVG
+1354 
-1368 QGIAIEANN
+1368 
-1377 GSNISVNAN
+1377 
-1386 KGQNNIK
+1386 
-1393 ASDTAISV
+1393 
-1401 NKNNIDKDIATT
+1401 
-1413 STNTVIKVTGKN
+1413 
-1425 NIINAVTAIDNIDG
+1425 
-1439 GNVEIIASENNS
+1439 
-1451 IDGLVNVENKANT
+1451 
-1464 KIQGKVNYLKNDKDN
+1464 
-1479 AIESN
+1479 IESN
-1484 NANVLVQGSENII
+1484 NANVLVQGNENVI

-1955 NNGDNS
+1955 NNGYNS

-2283 FGNGNKN
+2283 FSNGNKN

>member
-108 SSLIDIKTINDINI
+108 RSLIDIKTINDINI

-207 NIKNSQ
+207 NVKNSQ

-220 NMQINSTISGRGFD
+220 NMKINSTISGRGFD

-265 SSRNHSYGIF
+265 NSRNHSYGIF
-275 VINENNTDDE
+275 VINENNTDNE

-377 NNIVNAVGTGILS
+377 NNIVNAIGTGILS

-396 KLNALNGNNAFT
+396 NLNALNGNNAFT
-408 SNYIGISLMD
+408 SNYIGISLMG

-469 EVKLQATDS
+469 EVKLQAIDS
-478 NVINAKNFG
+478 NTINAKEFG
-487 IYTKEEGVVNLNATN
+487 IYTKEQGVVNLNATN
-502 ANNTVYVETGY
+502 ANNIVYVET
-513 GISGNDSAININ
+513 
-525 SQSGNNSI
+525 
-533 EVTQGIAIEA
+533 
-543 NNGSNI
+543 
-549 SLNAN
+549 
-554 KGQNN
+554 
-559 IKASDIAISVN
+559 
-570 KNNIDKD
+570 
-577 IAITSTNTVVKIAGK
+577 
-592 DNIINATTAIDNI
+592 
-605 NGGNVEII
+605 
-613 ASENNSIDGLVNVEN
+613 
-628 KANTKIQGKINYLKN
+628 
-643 DKDNAVESNNAN
+643 
-655 ILVQGSENIIEAA
+655 
-668 KGISSIDKSEVKLQA
+668 
-683 TDSNVINA
+683 
-691 KNFGIYTKE
+691 
-700 EGVVNLNATNA
+700 
-711 NNTVYIDNGYGIS
+711 GYGIS

-742 VGQGI
+742 VAQGI

-763 GQNNIKASDT
+763 GQNNIKSSD
-773 AISVNKN
+773 I
-780 NIDKDI
+780 
-786 AITSTNTVVKIAGK
+786 
-800 DNIINATT
+800 
-808 AIDNINGGNVEII
+808 
-821 ASENNSIDGLVNVE
+821 
-835 NKANTKIQGKINYLK
+835 
-850 NDKDNAV
+850 
-857 ESNNANILVQGSENI
+857 
-872 IEAAKGI
+872 
-879 SSIDKSEVKLQAT
+879 
-892 DSNVINAKNFGIYTK
+892 
-907 EEGVVNLNATNAN
+907 
-920 NTVYI
+920 
-925 DNGYG
+925 
-930 ISSNNS
+930 
-936 SINIDSQSGNNSI
+936 
-949 EVGQGIAIE
+949 
-958 ANNGSNISVNAN
+958 
-970 KGQNNIKASDTAI
+970 AI

-999 NTVVKV
+999 STVVKV
-1005 TGKNNIINATTAID
+1005 TGKDNIINATTAID
-1019 NIDDGNVEI
+1019 NIDGGNVEI

-1065 ESNNANVLVQGS
+1065 ESNNANV
-1077 ENIIE
+1077 
-1082 ATKGISSIDKSEVKL
+1082 
-1097 QATDSNVINAK
+1097 
-1108 NFGIYTKEEGVVNL
+1108 F
-1122 NATNANNTVY
+1122 
-1132 IDNGYGISSNN
+1132 
-1143 SSINID
+1143 
-1149 SQSGNNSIE
+1149 
-1158 VGQGIA
+1158 
-1164 IEANNGS
+1164 
-1171 NISVNANKGQNN
+1171 
-1183 IKASDTAIS
+1183 
-1192 VNKNNIDKDIATT
+1192 
-1205 STNTVIKVTG
+1205 
-1215 KNNIINAVTA
+1215 
-1225 IDNIDGGNVEIIA
+1225 
-1238 SENNSIDGLVNVEN
+1238 
-1252 KANTKIQGKINYLK
+1252 
-1266 NDKDNAVESNN
+1266 
-1277 ANILVQGSENII
+1277 
-1289 EAAKGI
+1289 
-1295 SSIDKSEVKLQAT
+1295 
-1308 DSNVIN
+1308 
-1314 AKNFGIYTK
+1314 
-1323 EEGVVNLNA
+1323 
-1332 TNANNTV
+1332 
-1339 YIDNGYGISSNNSSI
+1339 
-1354 NIDSQSGNNSIEVG
+1354 
-1368 QGIAIEANN
+1368 
-1377 GSNISVNAN
+1377 
-1386 KGQNNIK
+1386 
-1393 ASDTAISV
+1393 
-1401 NKNNIDKDIATT
+1401 
-1413 STNTVIKVTGKN
+1413 
-1425 NIINAVTAIDNIDG
+1425 
-1439 GNVEIIASENNS
+1439 
-1451 IDGLVNVENKANT
+1451 
-1464 KIQGKVNYLKNDKDN
+1464 
-1479 AIESN
+1479 
-1484 NANVLVQGSENII
+1484 VQGSENII

-1565 SQSGNNSIEVT
+1565 SQSGNNSIEVA

-1586 SNISLNANKGQ
+1586 SNISVNANKGQ
-1597 NNIKASDIAISV
+1597 NNIKASDTAISV

-1619 NISTDTAVKITGKDN
+1619 TISTDTAVKIAGKDNIINATTAIDNIDGGNVEIIASENNSIDGLIHAENKANTKIQGKVNYLKNDKDNAIESNNANVLVQGNENIIEATKGISSIDKSEVKLQATDSNVINAKNFGIYTKEEGVVNLNVTNADNTVYVDNGYGISGNNSVINIDSQSGNNSIEVAQGIAIEVNNGSNISLNADKGQNNIKASDTAISVNKNNIDKDIATTSTNTVIKITGKDN

-1664 HAKNKANTKI
+1664 HAKNEANTKI

-1715 ANNDINNLNQ
+1715 ANNDMNNLNR
-1725 GIITAS
+1725 GVITAS

-1756 SNDDISGLIIEGN
+1756 SNNDVSGLIIEGN

-1815 SIDFNNKSRW
+1815 SVDFNNKSRW
-1825 NVVRQSFIS
+1825 NVVGQSFIS

-1949 EENTLY
+1949 EENILY

-2048 KDLGYTVDGNMYELG
+2048 KDLGYTIDGNMYELG

-2070 DNGQERLGLAFDYM
+2070 DDGQERLGLAFDYM

-2179 VTGADYI
+2179 VTGADYT

-2205 GFKLGKNFGDNKK
+2205 GFKLGRNFGDNKK

>member
-513 GISGNDSAININ
+513 GISGNNSSINIDSQSGNNSIEVVQGIAIEANNGSNISVNANNGQNNIKASDIAISLNKNNIDKDIATTSTNTVVKVTGKNNIINAIMAIDNIDGGNVEIIASENNSINGLLNVENKANTKIQGKINYLKNDKDNAIESNNANVLVQGSENIIEATKGISNVNNGIVNLQSTNSNIIKTKEYGVYTKENSQVKLNATNADNIVYVDAGYGISGNNSAININ

-533 EVTQGIAIEA
+533 EVAQGIAVEV

-549 SLNAN
+549 SVNAN

-613 ASENNSIDGLVNVEN
+613 ASENNSIDGL
-628 KANTKIQGKINYLKN
+628 
-643 DKDNAVESNNAN
+643 
-655 ILVQGSENIIEAA
+655 
-668 KGISSIDKSEVKLQA
+668 
-683 TDSNVINA
+683 
-691 KNFGIYTKE
+691 
-700 EGVVNLNATNA
+700 
-711 NNTVYIDNGYGIS
+711 
-724 SNNSS
+724 
-729 INIDSQSGNNSIE
+729 
-742 VGQGI
+742 
-747 AIEANN
+747 
-753 GSNISVNANK
+753 
-763 GQNNIKASDT
+763 
-773 AISVNKN
+773 
-780 NIDKDI
+780 
-786 AITSTNTVVKIAGK
+786 
-800 DNIINATT
+800 
-808 AIDNINGGNVEII
+808 
-821 ASENNSIDGLVNVE
+821 
-835 NKANTKIQGKINYLK
+835 
-850 NDKDNAV
+850 
-857 ESNNANILVQGSENI
+857 
-872 IEAAKGI
+872 
-879 SSIDKSEVKLQAT
+879 
-892 DSNVINAKNFGIYTK
+892 
-907 EEGVVNLNATNAN
+907 
-920 NTVYI
+920 
-925 DNGYG
+925 
-930 ISSNNS
+930 
-936 SINIDSQSGNNSI
+936 
-949 EVGQGIAIE
+949 
-958 ANNGSNISVNAN
+958 
-970 KGQNNIKASDTAI
+970 
-983 SVNKN
+983 
-988 NIDKDIATTST
+988 
-999 NTVVKV
+999 
-1005 TGKNNIINATTAID
+1005 
-1019 NIDDGNVEI
+1019 
-1028 IASENN
+1028 
-1034 SINGLVH
+1034 
-1041 AENKANTKIQGK
+1041 
-1053 INYLKNDKDNAI
+1053 
-1065 ESNNANVLVQGS
+1065 
-1077 ENIIE
+1077 
-1082 ATKGISSIDKSEVKL
+1082 
-1097 QATDSNVINAK
+1097 
-1108 NFGIYTKEEGVVNL
+1108 
-1122 NATNANNTVY
+1122 
-1132 IDNGYGISSNN
+1132 
-1143 SSINID
+1143 
-1149 SQSGNNSIE
+1149 
-1158 VGQGIA
+1158 
-1164 IEANNGS
+1164 
-1171 NISVNANKGQNN
+1171 
-1183 IKASDTAIS
+1183 
-1192 VNKNNIDKDIATT
+1192 
-1205 STNTVIKVTG
+1205 
-1215 KNNIINAVTA
+1215 
-1225 IDNIDGGNVEIIA
+1225 
-1238 SENNSIDGLVNVEN
+1238 
-1252 KANTKIQGKINYLK
+1252 
-1266 NDKDNAVESNN
+1266 
-1277 ANILVQGSENII
+1277 
-1289 EAAKGI
+1289 
-1295 SSIDKSEVKLQAT
+1295 
-1308 DSNVIN
+1308 
-1314 AKNFGIYTK
+1314 
-1323 EEGVVNLNA
+1323 
-1332 TNANNTV
+1332 
-1339 YIDNGYGISSNNSSI
+1339 
-1354 NIDSQSGNNSIEVG
+1354 
-1368 QGIAIEANN
+1368 
-1377 GSNISVNAN
+1377 
-1386 KGQNNIK
+1386 
-1393 ASDTAISV
+1393 
-1401 NKNNIDKDIATT
+1401 
-1413 STNTVIKVTGKN
+1413 
-1425 NIINAVTAIDNIDG
+1425 
-1439 GNVEIIASENNS
+1439 
-1451 IDGLVNVENKANT
+1451 
-1464 KIQGKVNYLKNDKDN
+1464 
-1479 AIESN
+1479 
-1484 NANVLVQGSENII
+1484 
-1497 EATKGISSIDKS
+1497 
-1509 EVKLQATD
+1509 
-1517 SNVINAK
+1517 
-1524 NFGIYTKEEGV
+1524 
-1535 VNLNATNANNTVYV
+1535 
-1549 ETGYGISGND
+1549 
-1559 SAININ
+1559 
-1565 SQSGNNSIEVT
+1565 
-1576 QGIAIEANNG
+1576 
-1586 SNISLNANKGQ
+1586 
-1597 NNIKASDIAISV
+1597 
-1609 NKNNIDKDIA
+1609 
-1619 NISTDTAVKITGKDN
+1619 
-1634 IINATT
+1634 
-1640 AIDNIDDGNVEIIAS
+1640 
-1655 ENNSIDGLI
+1655 I

-1715 ANNDINNLNQ
+1715 ANNDMNNLNQ

-2290 SYQINGGF
+2290 SYQINSGF

>member
-13 MISCNMVVFTP
+13 MISCNMVVFIP
-24 TWASQETKNTITS
+24 TWASQETKNTITL

-108 SSLIDIKTINDINI
+108 RSLIDIKTINDINI

-166 VNNSIINVENNSA
+166 VNNSIIDVENNSA

-207 NIKNSQ
+207 NVKNSQ

-265 SSRNHSYGIF
+265 NSRNHSYGIF
-275 VINENNTDDE
+275 VINENNTDNE

-478 NVINAKNFG
+478 NTINAKEFG
-487 IYTKEEGVVNLNATN
+487 IYTKEQGVVNLNAIN
-502 ANNTVYVETGY
+502 ADNIVYVDAGY
-513 GISGNDSAININ
+513 GISGNNSSINID
-525 SQSGNNSI
+525 SQSGNNNI
-533 EVTQGIAIEA
+533 EVAQGIAVEA

-577 IAITSTNTVVKIAGK
+577 IA
-592 DNIINATTAIDNI
+592 
-605 NGGNVEII
+605 
-613 ASENNSIDGLVNVEN
+613 
-628 KANTKIQGKINYLKN
+628 
-643 DKDNAVESNNAN
+643 
-655 ILVQGSENIIEAA
+655 
-668 KGISSIDKSEVKLQA
+668 
-683 TDSNVINA
+683 
-691 KNFGIYTKE
+691 
-700 EGVVNLNATNA
+700 
-711 NNTVYIDNGYGIS
+711 
-724 SNNSS
+724 
-729 INIDSQSGNNSIE
+729 
-742 VGQGI
+742 
-747 AIEANN
+747 
-753 GSNISVNANK
+753 
-763 GQNNIKASDT
+763 
-773 AISVNKN
+773 
-780 NIDKDI
+780 
-786 AITSTNTVVKIAGK
+786 
-800 DNIINATT
+800 
-808 AIDNINGGNVEII
+808 
-821 ASENNSIDGLVNVE
+821 
-835 NKANTKIQGKINYLK
+835 
-850 NDKDNAV
+850 
-857 ESNNANILVQGSENI
+857 
-872 IEAAKGI
+872 
-879 SSIDKSEVKLQAT
+879 
-892 DSNVINAKNFGIYTK
+892 
-907 EEGVVNLNATNAN
+907 
-920 NTVYI
+920 
-925 DNGYG
+925 
-930 ISSNNS
+930 
-936 SINIDSQSGNNSI
+936 
-949 EVGQGIAIE
+949 
-958 ANNGSNISVNAN
+958 
-970 KGQNNIKASDTAI
+970 
-983 SVNKN
+983 
-988 NIDKDIATTST
+988 
-999 NTVVKV
+999 
-1005 TGKNNIINATTAID
+1005 
-1019 NIDDGNVEI
+1019 
-1028 IASENN
+1028 
-1034 SINGLVH
+1034 
-1041 AENKANTKIQGK
+1041 
-1053 INYLKNDKDNAI
+1053 
-1065 ESNNANVLVQGS
+1065 
-1077 ENIIE
+1077 
-1082 ATKGISSIDKSEVKL
+1082 
-1097 QATDSNVINAK
+1097 
-1108 NFGIYTKEEGVVNL
+1108 
-1122 NATNANNTVY
+1122 
-1132 IDNGYGISSNN
+1132 
-1143 SSINID
+1143 
-1149 SQSGNNSIE
+1149 
-1158 VGQGIA
+1158 
-1164 IEANNGS
+1164 
-1171 NISVNANKGQNN
+1171 
-1183 IKASDTAIS
+1183 
-1192 VNKNNIDKDIATT
+1192 TT
-1205 STNTVIKVTG
+1205 STNTVIKV
-1215 KNNIINAVTA
+1215 
-1225 IDNIDGGNVEIIA
+1225 
-1238 SENNSIDGLVNVEN
+1238 
-1252 KANTKIQGKINYLK
+1252 
-1266 NDKDNAVESNN
+1266 
-1277 ANILVQGSENII
+1277 
-1289 EAAKGI
+1289 
-1295 SSIDKSEVKLQAT
+1295 
-1308 DSNVIN
+1308 
-1314 AKNFGIYTK
+1314 
-1323 EEGVVNLNA
+1323 
-1332 TNANNTV
+1332 
-1339 YIDNGYGISSNNSSI
+1339 
-1354 NIDSQSGNNSIEVG
+1354 
-1368 QGIAIEANN
+1368 
-1377 GSNISVNAN
+1377 
-1386 KGQNNIK
+1386 
-1393 ASDTAISV
+1393 
-1401 NKNNIDKDIATT
+1401 
-1413 STNTVIKVTGKN
+1413 
-1425 NIINAVTAIDNIDG
+1425 
-1439 GNVEIIASENNS
+1439 
-1451 IDGLVNVENKANT
+1451 
-1464 KIQGKVNYLKNDKDN
+1464 
-1479 AIESN
+1479 
-1484 NANVLVQGSENII
+1484 
-1497 EATKGISSIDKS
+1497 
-1509 EVKLQATD
+1509 
-1517 SNVINAK
+1517 
-1524 NFGIYTKEEGV
+1524 
-1535 VNLNATNANNTVYV
+1535 
-1549 ETGYGISGND
+1549 
-1559 SAININ
+1559 
-1565 SQSGNNSIEVT
+1565 
-1576 QGIAIEANNG
+1576 
-1586 SNISLNANKGQ
+1586 
-1597 NNIKASDIAISV
+1597 
-1609 NKNNIDKDIA
+1609 
-1619 NISTDTAVKITGKDN
+1619 TGKDN

-1640 AIDNIDDGNVEIIAS
+1640 AIDNIDGGNVETIAS

-1682 NDNGQSIIWADAGT
+1682 NDNGQSVIWADDGT

-1715 ANNDINNLNQ
+1715 ANNDMNNLNQ

-1756 SNDDISGLIIEGN
+1756 SNDDVSGLIIDGN

-1825 NVVRQSFIS
+1825 NVVGQSFIS

-1949 EENTLY
+1949 GENTLY

-1971 DIINNIFGNNEDAV
+1971 NIINNIFGNNEDAV

-2070 DNGQERLGLAFDYM
+2070 DDGQERLGLAFDYM

-2161 NLKNDWYIT
+2161 NLKNDWYII

-2179 VTGADYI
+2179 VTGADYT

-2276 FLDVERR
+2276 FLDIERR

>member
-24 TWASQETKNTITS
+24 TWASQEIKNTITS

-108 SSLIDIKTINDINI
+108 RSLIDIKTINDINI

-207 NIKNSQ
+207 NVKNSQ

-275 VINENNTDDE
+275 VINENNTSDE
-285 TSVNIN
+285 TNVNIN

-328 DVDSTG
+328 DIDSTG

-396 KLNALNGNNAFT
+396 NLNALNGNNAFT

-478 NVINAKNFG
+478 NVINAKEFG
-487 IYTKEEGVVNLNATN
+487 IYTKEQGVVNLNATN
-502 ANNTVYVETGY
+502 ANNTVYVENGY
-513 GISGNDSAININ
+513 GISGNNSSININ

-533 EVTQGIAIEA
+533 EVAKGIAVEV

-559 IKASDIAISVN
+559 IKASDTAISVN

-577 IAITSTNTVVKIAGK
+577 IDTTSTSTVVKITGK

-605 NGGNVEII
+605 DSGNIEII

-628 KANTKIQGKINYLKN
+628 KANTKIQGKVNYLKN
-643 DKDNAVESNNAN
+643 DKDNAIESNNAN
-655 ILVQGSENIIEAA
+655 VLVQGNENVIEAA
-668 KGISSIDKSEVKLQA
+668 KGISTVNNGIVNLQA
-683 TDSNVINA
+683 TDSNTIKA
-691 KNFGIYTKE
+691 QEFGIYTKE
-700 EGVVNLNATNA
+700 NSQVNLNAINVD
-711 NNTVYIDNGYGIS
+711 NTVYVENGYGIS
-724 SNNSS
+724 GNNSA
-729 INIDSQSGNNSIE
+729 ININSQSGNNSIE
-742 VGQGI
+742 VAQGI

-786 AITSTNTVVKIAGK
+786 ANISTDTVVKITGK

-808 AIDNINGGNVEII
+808 AIDNI
-821 ASENNSIDGLVNVE
+821 DG
-835 NKANTKIQGKINYLK
+835 
-850 NDKDNAV
+850 
-857 ESNNANILVQGSENI
+857 
-872 IEAAKGI
+872 
-879 SSIDKSEVKLQAT
+879 
-892 DSNVINAKNFGIYTK
+892 
-907 EEGVVNLNATNAN
+907 
-920 NTVYI
+920 
-925 DNGYG
+925 
-930 ISSNNS
+930 
-936 SINIDSQSGNNSI
+936 
-949 EVGQGIAIE
+949 
-958 ANNGSNISVNAN
+958 
-970 KGQNNIKASDTAI
+970 
-983 SVNKN
+983 
-988 NIDKDIATTST
+988 
-999 NTVVKV
+999 
-1005 TGKNNIINATTAID
+1005 
-1019 NIDDGNVEI
+1019 GNVEI

-1053 INYLKNDKDNAI
+1053 VNYLKNDKDNAI
-1065 ESNNANVLVQGS
+1065 ESNNANVLVQGN
-1077 ENIIE
+1077 ENVIE
-1082 ATKGISSIDKSEVKL
+1082 AAKGISTVNNGIVNL
-1097 QATDSNVINAK
+1097 QATDSN
-1108 NFGIYTKEEGVVNL
+1108 
-1122 NATNANNTVY
+1122 TVY
-1132 IDNGYGISSNN
+1132 VENGYGISGNDSA
-1143 SSINID
+1143 ININ

-1158 VGQGIA
+1158 VAQGIA

-1183 IKASDTAIS
+1183 IKASNTAIS

-1205 STNTVIKVTG
+1205 STNTVVKIAG
-1215 KNNIINAVTA
+1215 KDNIINATTA

-1238 SENNSIDGLVNVEN
+1238 SENNSIDGLVHAEN
-1252 KANTKIQGKINYLK
+1252 KANTKIQGKVNYLK
-1266 NDKDNAVESNN
+1266 NDKDNAIESNN
-1277 ANILVQGSENII
+1277 ANVLVQGNENVI
-1289 EAAKGI
+1289 EATKGI
-1295 SSIDKSEVKLQAT
+1295 SSIDKSEVKLQAI
-1308 DSNVIN
+1308 DSNTIN
-1314 AKNFGIYTK
+1314 AKEFGIYTK
-1323 EEGVVNLNA
+1323 EQGAVNLNA

-1339 YIDNGYGISSNNSSI
+1339 YVEKGYGISGNNSSI
-1354 NIDSQSGNNSIEVG
+1354 NIDSQSGNNSIEVI

-1386 KGQNNIK
+1386 NGKNNIK

-1413 STNTVIKVTGKN
+1413 STSTVVKVTGKN
-1425 NIINAVTAIDNIDG
+1425 NIINAITAIDNIDG

-1484 NANVLVQGSENII
+1484 NANVLVQGNENVI

-1517 SNVINAK
+1517 SNTINAK

-1535 VNLNATNANNTVYV
+1535 VNLNATNADNTVYIDN
-1549 ETGYGISGND
+1549 GYGISGND
-1559 SAININ
+1559 STININ
-1565 SQSGNNSIEVT
+1565 SQSGNNSIEIA

-1597 NNIKASDIAISV
+1597 NNIKASDTAISV

-1619 NISTDTAVKITGKDN
+1619 TTSTNTVIKVTGKNN

-1655 ENNSIDGLI
+1655 ENNSIDGLV
-1664 HAKNKANTKI
+1664 HAENKANTKI

-1715 ANNDINNLNQ
+1715 ANNDMNNLNQ
-1725 GIITAS
+1725 GVITAS

-1756 SNDDISGLIIEGN
+1756 SNDDVSGLIIEGN

-1825 NVVRQSFIS
+1825 NVVGQSFIS
-1834 KINTKENNIID
+1834 NINTKENNIID

-1890 NYNVILA
+1890 NYNVILT

-1971 DIINNIFGNNEDAV
+1971 NIINNIFGNNEDAV

-2179 VTGADYI
+2179 VTGADYT

>member
-1 MKKKLIKRAIFF
+1 MKKRLLKRAIFF

-24 TWASQETKNTITS
+24 TWASQEIKNTITS

-108 SSLIDIKTINDINI
+108 RSLIDIKTINDINI

-207 NIKNSQ
+207 NVKNSQ

-502 ANNTVYVETGY
+502 ADNIVYVDAGY
-513 GISGNDSAININ
+513 GISGNNSAININ

-533 EVTQGIAIEA
+533 EVA
-543 NNGSNI
+543 
-549 SLNAN
+549 
-554 KGQNN
+554 
-559 IKASDIAISVN
+559 
-570 KNNIDKD
+570 
-577 IAITSTNTVVKIAGK
+577 
-592 DNIINATTAIDNI
+592 
-605 NGGNVEII
+605 
-613 ASENNSIDGLVNVEN
+613 
-628 KANTKIQGKINYLKN
+628 
-643 DKDNAVESNNAN
+643 
-655 ILVQGSENIIEAA
+655 
-668 KGISSIDKSEVKLQA
+668 
-683 TDSNVINA
+683 
-691 KNFGIYTKE
+691 
-700 EGVVNLNATNA
+700 
-711 NNTVYIDNGYGIS
+711 
-724 SNNSS
+724 
-729 INIDSQSGNNSIE
+729 
-742 VGQGI
+742 
-747 AIEANN
+747 
-753 GSNISVNANK
+753 
-763 GQNNIKASDT
+763 
-773 AISVNKN
+773 
-780 NIDKDI
+780 
-786 AITSTNTVVKIAGK
+786 
-800 DNIINATT
+800 
-808 AIDNINGGNVEII
+808 
-821 ASENNSIDGLVNVE
+821 
-835 NKANTKIQGKINYLK
+835 
-850 NDKDNAV
+850 
-857 ESNNANILVQGSENI
+857 
-872 IEAAKGI
+872 
-879 SSIDKSEVKLQAT
+879 
-892 DSNVINAKNFGIYTK
+892 
-907 EEGVVNLNATNAN
+907 
-920 NTVYI
+920 
-925 DNGYG
+925 
-930 ISSNNS
+930 
-936 SINIDSQSGNNSI
+936 
-949 EVGQGIAIE
+949 
-958 ANNGSNISVNAN
+958 
-970 KGQNNIKASDTAI
+970 
-983 SVNKN
+983 
-988 NIDKDIATTST
+988 
-999 NTVVKV
+999 
-1005 TGKNNIINATTAID
+1005 
-1019 NIDDGNVEI
+1019 
-1028 IASENN
+1028 
-1034 SINGLVH
+1034 
-1041 AENKANTKIQGK
+1041 
-1053 INYLKNDKDNAI
+1053 
-1065 ESNNANVLVQGS
+1065 
-1077 ENIIE
+1077 
-1082 ATKGISSIDKSEVKL
+1082 
-1097 QATDSNVINAK
+1097 
-1108 NFGIYTKEEGVVNL
+1108 
-1122 NATNANNTVY
+1122 
-1132 IDNGYGISSNN
+1132 
-1143 SSINID
+1143 
-1149 SQSGNNSIE
+1149 
-1158 VGQGIA
+1158 
-1164 IEANNGS
+1164 
-1171 NISVNANKGQNN
+1171 
-1183 IKASDTAIS
+1183 
-1192 VNKNNIDKDIATT
+1192 
-1205 STNTVIKVTG
+1205 
-1215 KNNIINAVTA
+1215 
-1225 IDNIDGGNVEIIA
+1225 
-1238 SENNSIDGLVNVEN
+1238 
-1252 KANTKIQGKINYLK
+1252 
-1266 NDKDNAVESNN
+1266 
-1277 ANILVQGSENII
+1277 
-1289 EAAKGI
+1289 
-1295 SSIDKSEVKLQAT
+1295 
-1308 DSNVIN
+1308 
-1314 AKNFGIYTK
+1314 
-1323 EEGVVNLNA
+1323 
-1332 TNANNTV
+1332 
-1339 YIDNGYGISSNNSSI
+1339 
-1354 NIDSQSGNNSIEVG
+1354 
-1368 QGIAIEANN
+1368 
-1377 GSNISVNAN
+1377 
-1386 KGQNNIK
+1386 
-1393 ASDTAISV
+1393 
-1401 NKNNIDKDIATT
+1401 
-1413 STNTVIKVTGKN
+1413 
-1425 NIINAVTAIDNIDG
+1425 
-1439 GNVEIIASENNS
+1439 
-1451 IDGLVNVENKANT
+1451 
-1464 KIQGKVNYLKNDKDN
+1464 
-1479 AIESN
+1479 
-1484 NANVLVQGSENII
+1484 
-1497 EATKGISSIDKS
+1497 
-1509 EVKLQATD
+1509 
-1517 SNVINAK
+1517 
-1524 NFGIYTKEEGV
+1524 
-1535 VNLNATNANNTVYV
+1535 
-1549 ETGYGISGND
+1549 
-1559 SAININ
+1559 
-1565 SQSGNNSIEVT
+1565 

>member
-1 MKKKLIKRAIFF
+1 

-24 TWASQETKNTITS
+24 TWASQEIKNTITS

-108 SSLIDIKTINDINI
+108 RSLIDIKTINDINI

-166 VNNSIINVENNSA
+166 VNNSIINVENNSS

-207 NIKNSQ
+207 NVKNSQ

-220 NMQINSTISGRGFD
+220 NMHINSTISGRGFD

-351 IVTSDYTGIHVSYAD
+351 IITSDYTGIHVSYAD
-366 DKQSNITLNAN
+366 SKKSNITLNAN

-396 KLNALNGNNAFT
+396 NLNALNGNNVFT

-425 ADKGENYFKID
+425 ANKGENYFKID

-455 ILEGIEGIS
+455 VIEGIEGIS
-464 SIDKS
+464 SINKS

-478 NVINAKNFG
+478 NVINAKEFG
-487 IYTKEEGVVNLNATN
+487 IYTKEQGEANLNATN
-502 ANNTVYVETGY
+502 ANNSVYVENGY
-513 GISGNDSAININ
+513 GISGNDSAINID
-525 SQSGNNSI
+525 SQLGNNSV

-549 SLNAN
+549 S
-554 KGQNN
+554 
-559 IKASDIAISVN
+559 I
-570 KNNIDKD
+570 
-577 IAITSTNTVVKIAGK
+577 
-592 DNIINATTAIDNI
+592 
-605 NGGNVEII
+605 
-613 ASENNSIDGLVNVEN
+613 
-628 KANTKIQGKINYLKN
+628 
-643 DKDNAVESNNAN
+643 
-655 ILVQGSENIIEAA
+655 
-668 KGISSIDKSEVKLQA
+668 
-683 TDSNVINA
+683 
-691 KNFGIYTKE
+691 
-700 EGVVNLNATNA
+700 
-711 NNTVYIDNGYGIS
+711 
-724 SNNSS
+724 
-729 INIDSQSGNNSIE
+729 
-742 VGQGI
+742 
-747 AIEANN
+747 
-753 GSNISVNANK
+753 NANK

-786 AITSTNTVVKIAGK
+786 TTISTDTAVKIAGK
-800 DNIINATT
+800 DNIINAT
-808 AIDNINGGNVEII
+808 
-821 ASENNSIDGLVNVE
+821 
-835 NKANTKIQGKINYLK
+835 
-850 NDKDNAV
+850 
-857 ESNNANILVQGSENI
+857 
-872 IEAAKGI
+872 
-879 SSIDKSEVKLQAT
+879 
-892 DSNVINAKNFGIYTK
+892 
-907 EEGVVNLNATNAN
+907 
-920 NTVYI
+920 
-925 DNGYG
+925 
-930 ISSNNS
+930 
-936 SINIDSQSGNNSI
+936 
-949 EVGQGIAIE
+949 
-958 ANNGSNISVNAN
+958 
-970 KGQNNIKASDTAI
+970 
-983 SVNKN
+983 
-988 NIDKDIATTST
+988 
-999 NTVVKV
+999 
-1005 TGKNNIINATTAID
+1005 
-1019 NIDDGNVEI
+1019 
-1028 IASENN
+1028 
-1034 SINGLVH
+1034 
-1041 AENKANTKIQGK
+1041 
-1053 INYLKNDKDNAI
+1053 
-1065 ESNNANVLVQGS
+1065 
-1077 ENIIE
+1077 
-1082 ATKGISSIDKSEVKL
+1082 
-1097 QATDSNVINAK
+1097 
-1108 NFGIYTKEEGVVNL
+1108 
-1122 NATNANNTVY
+1122 
-1132 IDNGYGISSNN
+1132 
-1143 SSINID
+1143 
-1149 SQSGNNSIE
+1149 
-1158 VGQGIA
+1158 
-1164 IEANNGS
+1164 
-1171 NISVNANKGQNN
+1171 
-1183 IKASDTAIS
+1183 
-1192 VNKNNIDKDIATT
+1192 
-1205 STNTVIKVTG
+1205 
-1215 KNNIINAVTA
+1215 TA

-1266 NDKDNAVESNN
+1266 NDKDNA
-1277 ANILVQGSENII
+1277 
-1289 EAAKGI
+1289 
-1295 SSIDKSEVKLQAT
+1295 
-1308 DSNVIN
+1308 
-1314 AKNFGIYTK
+1314 
-1323 EEGVVNLNA
+1323 
-1332 TNANNTV
+1332 
-1339 YIDNGYGISSNNSSI
+1339 
-1354 NIDSQSGNNSIEVG
+1354 
-1368 QGIAIEANN
+1368 
-1377 GSNISVNAN
+1377 
-1386 KGQNNIK
+1386 
-1393 ASDTAISV
+1393 
-1401 NKNNIDKDIATT
+1401 
-1413 STNTVIKVTGKN
+1413 
-1425 NIINAVTAIDNIDG
+1425 
-1439 GNVEIIASENNS
+1439 
-1451 IDGLVNVENKANT
+1451 
-1464 KIQGKVNYLKNDKDN
+1464 
-1479 AIESN
+1479 IESN
-1484 NANVLVQGSENII
+1484 NANVFVQGSENII

-1565 SQSGNNSIEVT
+1565 SQSGNNSIEVA

-1586 SNISLNANKGQ
+1586 RNISLNANKGQ
-1597 NNIKASDIAISV
+1597 NNIKASDSAISV

-1619 NISTDTAVKITGKDN
+1619 TTRTDTIVRIIGKDN
-1634 IINATT
+1634 IINAVT
-1640 AIDNIDDGNVEIIAS
+1640 AIDNIDGGNVEIIAR
-1655 ENNSIDGLI
+1655 ENNSIDGLV
-1664 HAKNKANTKI
+1664 HAENKANTKI

-1682 NDNGQSIIWADAGT
+1682 NDNGQSVIWADDGN
-1696 IDITGT
+1696 IDIMGT

-1715 ANNDINNLNQ
+1715 ANNDMNNLNQ

-1756 SNDDISGLIIEGN
+1756 SNDDVSGLIIEGN

-1779 LDIGNNSLITG
+1779 LDIGNNSLIAG

-1798 ADLNNQNLKQEN
+1798 ADLNNRNLKQEN

-1825 NVVRQSFIS
+1825 NVVGQSFIS

-1845 MVGYNTENKPHS
+1845 MVGYNKENKPHS

-1890 NYNVILA
+1890 NYNVILV

-1949 EENTLY
+1949 GENTLY

-2070 DNGQERLGLAFDYM
+2070 DDGQERLGLAFDYM

-2122 KWGHLENDFEIA
+2122 KWGHLENDFEVFD
-2134 GTKKLNLIKGNYDND
+2134 TEKLNLIKGNYDND
-2149 VFSASAE
+2149 VFSTSVE
-2156 YGYMK
+2156 YGYM
-2161 NLKNDWYIT
+2161 
-2170 PQVQLQLAK
+2170 
-2179 VTGADYI
+2179 
-2186 TNQNTNVHV
+2186 QN
-2195 DGIDSIIGRA
+2195 
-2205 GFKLGKNFGDNKK
+2205 
-2218 NTFYLK
+2218 
-2224 ADVLREFLGEQFVS
+2224 
-2238 VKDVTSDNEYVG
+2238 
-2250 FKYDHSGYW
+2250 
-2259 YDVGF
+2259 
-2264 GFNIET
+2264 
-2270 KKDSYA
+2270 
-2276 FLDVERR
+2276 
-2283 FGNGNKN
+2283 
-2290 SYQINGGF
+2290 
-2298 YWAL
+2298 

>member
-1 MKKKLIKRAIFF
+1 MKKRLLKRAIFF

-24 TWASQETKNTITS
+24 TWASQEIKNTITS

-108 SSLIDIKTINDINI
+108 RSLIDIKTINDINI

-207 NIKNSQ
+207 NVKNSQ

-502 ANNTVYVETGY
+502 ANNTVY
-513 GISGNDSAININ
+513 
-525 SQSGNNSI
+525 
-533 EVTQGIAIEA
+533 
-543 NNGSNI
+543 
-549 SLNAN
+549 
-554 KGQNN
+554 
-559 IKASDIAISVN
+559 
-570 KNNIDKD
+570 
-577 IAITSTNTVVKIAGK
+577 
-592 DNIINATTAIDNI
+592 
-605 NGGNVEII
+605 
-613 ASENNSIDGLVNVEN
+613 
-628 KANTKIQGKINYLKN
+628 
-643 DKDNAVESNNAN
+643 
-655 ILVQGSENIIEAA
+655 
-668 KGISSIDKSEVKLQA
+668 
-683 TDSNVINA
+683 
-691 KNFGIYTKE
+691 
-700 EGVVNLNATNA
+700 
-711 NNTVYIDNGYGIS
+711 
-724 SNNSS
+724 
-729 INIDSQSGNNSIE
+729 
-742 VGQGI
+742 
-747 AIEANN
+747 
-753 GSNISVNANK
+753 
-763 GQNNIKASDT
+763 
-773 AISVNKN
+773 
-780 NIDKDI
+780 
-786 AITSTNTVVKIAGK
+786 
-800 DNIINATT
+800 
-808 AIDNINGGNVEII
+808 
-821 ASENNSIDGLVNVE
+821 
-835 NKANTKIQGKINYLK
+835 
-850 NDKDNAV
+850 
-857 ESNNANILVQGSENI
+857 
-872 IEAAKGI
+872 
-879 SSIDKSEVKLQAT
+879 
-892 DSNVINAKNFGIYTK
+892 
-907 EEGVVNLNATNAN
+907 
-920 NTVYI
+920 I

-1005 TGKNNIINATTAID
+1005 TGKN
-1019 NIDDGNVEI
+1019 
-1028 IASENN
+1028 
-1034 SINGLVH
+1034 
-1041 AENKANTKIQGK
+1041 
-1053 INYLKNDKDNAI
+1053 
-1065 ESNNANVLVQGS
+1065 
-1077 ENIIE
+1077 
-1082 ATKGISSIDKSEVKL
+1082 
-1097 QATDSNVINAK
+1097 
-1108 NFGIYTKEEGVVNL
+1108 
-1122 NATNANNTVY
+1122 
-1132 IDNGYGISSNN
+1132 
-1143 SSINID
+1143 
-1149 SQSGNNSIE
+1149 
-1158 VGQGIA
+1158 
-1164 IEANNGS
+1164 
-1171 NISVNANKGQNN
+1171 
-1183 IKASDTAIS
+1183 
-1192 VNKNNIDKDIATT
+1192 
-1205 STNTVIKVTG
+1205 
-1215 KNNIINAVTA
+1215 
-1225 IDNIDGGNVEIIA
+1225 
-1238 SENNSIDGLVNVEN
+1238 
-1252 KANTKIQGKINYLK
+1252 
-1266 NDKDNAVESNN
+1266 
-1277 ANILVQGSENII
+1277 
-1289 EAAKGI
+1289 
-1295 SSIDKSEVKLQAT
+1295 
-1308 DSNVIN
+1308 
-1314 AKNFGIYTK
+1314 
-1323 EEGVVNLNA
+1323 
-1332 TNANNTV
+1332 
-1339 YIDNGYGISSNNSSI
+1339 
-1354 NIDSQSGNNSIEVG
+1354 
-1368 QGIAIEANN
+1368 
-1377 GSNISVNAN
+1377 
-1386 KGQNNIK
+1386 
-1393 ASDTAISV
+1393 
-1401 NKNNIDKDIATT
+1401 
-1413 STNTVIKVTGKN
+1413 
-1425 NIINAVTAIDNIDG
+1425 
-1439 GNVEIIASENNS
+1439 
-1451 IDGLVNVENKANT
+1451 
-1464 KIQGKVNYLKNDKDN
+1464 
-1479 AIESN
+1479 
-1484 NANVLVQGSENII
+1484 
-1497 EATKGISSIDKS
+1497 
-1509 EVKLQATD
+1509 
-1517 SNVINAK
+1517 
-1524 NFGIYTKEEGV
+1524 
-1535 VNLNATNANNTVYV
+1535 
-1549 ETGYGISGND
+1549 
-1559 SAININ
+1559 
-1565 SQSGNNSIEVT
+1565 
-1576 QGIAIEANNG
+1576 
-1586 SNISLNANKGQ
+1586 
-1597 NNIKASDIAISV
+1597 
-1609 NKNNIDKDIA
+1609 
-1619 NISTDTAVKITGKDN
+1619 N

-2149 VFSASAE
+2149 VFSATAE

>member
-108 SSLIDIKTINDINI
+108 RSLIDIKTINDINI

-137 KDNANL
+137 KDNASL

-207 NIKNSQ
+207 NVKNSQ

-275 VINENNTDDE
+275 VINENNTDNE

-366 DKQSNITLNAN
+366 DKQSNITLNAD

-441 LSSQSNVLAQANKN
+441 LSSQSNVLTQANKN

-478 NVINAKNFG
+478 NVINAKEFG
-487 IYTKEEGVVNLNATN
+487 IYTKEQGVVSLNATN
-502 ANNTVYVETGY
+502 ADNIVYVDNGY
-513 GISGNDSAININ
+513 GISGNDSIINID

-533 EVTQGIAIEA
+533 EVAQGIAIEA

-559 IKASDIAISVN
+559 IK
-570 KNNIDKD
+570 
-577 IAITSTNTVVKIAGK
+577 T
-592 DNIINATTAIDNI
+592 
-605 NGGNVEII
+605 
-613 ASENNSIDGLVNVEN
+613 
-628 KANTKIQGKINYLKN
+628 
-643 DKDNAVESNNAN
+643 
-655 ILVQGSENIIEAA
+655 
-668 KGISSIDKSEVKLQA
+668 
-683 TDSNVINA
+683 
-691 KNFGIYTKE
+691 
-700 EGVVNLNATNA
+700 
-711 NNTVYIDNGYGIS
+711 
-724 SNNSS
+724 
-729 INIDSQSGNNSIE
+729 
-742 VGQGI
+742 
-747 AIEANN
+747 
-753 GSNISVNANK
+753 
-763 GQNNIKASDT
+763 SDT

-786 AITSTNTVVKIAGK
+786 V
-800 DNIINATT
+800 
-808 AIDNINGGNVEII
+808 
-821 ASENNSIDGLVNVE
+821 
-835 NKANTKIQGKINYLK
+835 
-850 NDKDNAV
+850 
-857 ESNNANILVQGSENI
+857 
-872 IEAAKGI
+872 
-879 SSIDKSEVKLQAT
+879 
-892 DSNVINAKNFGIYTK
+892 
-907 EEGVVNLNATNAN
+907 
-920 NTVYI
+920 
-925 DNGYG
+925 
-930 ISSNNS
+930 
-936 SINIDSQSGNNSI
+936 
-949 EVGQGIAIE
+949 
-958 ANNGSNISVNAN
+958 
-970 KGQNNIKASDTAI
+970 
-983 SVNKN
+983 
-988 NIDKDIATTST
+988 
-999 NTVVKV
+999 
-1005 TGKNNIINATTAID
+1005 
-1019 NIDDGNVEI
+1019 
-1028 IASENN
+1028 
-1034 SINGLVH
+1034 
-1041 AENKANTKIQGK
+1041 
-1053 INYLKNDKDNAI
+1053 
-1065 ESNNANVLVQGS
+1065 
-1077 ENIIE
+1077 
-1082 ATKGISSIDKSEVKL
+1082 
-1097 QATDSNVINAK
+1097 
-1108 NFGIYTKEEGVVNL
+1108 
-1122 NATNANNTVY
+1122 
-1132 IDNGYGISSNN
+1132 
-1143 SSINID
+1143 
-1149 SQSGNNSIE
+1149 
-1158 VGQGIA
+1158 
-1164 IEANNGS
+1164 
-1171 NISVNANKGQNN
+1171 
-1183 IKASDTAIS
+1183 
-1192 VNKNNIDKDIATT
+1192 TT

-1215 KNNIINAVTA
+1215 KDNIINATTA

-1238 SENNSIDGLVNVEN
+1238 SENNSIN
-1252 KANTKIQGKINYLK
+1252 
-1266 NDKDNAVESNN
+1266 
-1277 ANILVQGSENII
+1277 
-1289 EAAKGI
+1289 
-1295 SSIDKSEVKLQAT
+1295 
-1308 DSNVIN
+1308 
-1314 AKNFGIYTK
+1314 
-1323 EEGVVNLNA
+1323 
-1332 TNANNTV
+1332 
-1339 YIDNGYGISSNNSSI
+1339 
-1354 NIDSQSGNNSIEVG
+1354 
-1368 QGIAIEANN
+1368 
-1377 GSNISVNAN
+1377 
-1386 KGQNNIK
+1386 
-1393 ASDTAISV
+1393 
-1401 NKNNIDKDIATT
+1401 
-1413 STNTVIKVTGKN
+1413 
-1425 NIINAVTAIDNIDG
+1425 
-1439 GNVEIIASENNS
+1439 
-1451 IDGLVNVENKANT
+1451 GLVNVENKANT

-1484 NANVLVQGSENII
+1484 NANVLVQGNENVI

-1549 ETGYGISGND
+1549 ENGYGISGNN

-1565 SQSGNNSIEVT
+1565 SQSGNNSIEVAQGIAVEVNNGSNISLNANKGQNNIKASDT
-1576 QGIAIEANNG
+1576 AISVNKNNIDKDIATTSTNTIIKITGKDNIINATTVIDNIDGGNVEIIASENNSIEGLVNVENKANTKIQGKINYLKNDKDNAIESNNANVLVQGNENIIEATKGIFNVNNGTVNLQSTNRNIIKAKEFGVYTKENSQVNLNAINADNIVYVDAGYGISGNDSTININSQSGNNSIEVVQGIAIEANNG

-1619 NISTDTAVKITGKDN
+1619 TTSTNTIIKITGKDNIINATTAIDNIDGGNVEIIASENNSIDGLVNVENKANTKIQGKINYLKNDKDNAIESNNANVLVQGNENIIEATKGISNVNNGTVNLQSTNSNIIKTKEYGVYTKENSQVKLNATNADNIVYVENGYGISGSNSTININSQSGNNSIEVIQGIAVEVNNGSNISVNANKGQNNIKASDTAISVNKNNIDKDITTTSTDTAVKITGKDN

-1640 AIDNIDDGNVEIIAS
+1640 AIDNIDSGNVEIIAS
-1655 ENNSIDGLI
+1655 ENNSINGLVHAENKANTKIQGKINYLKNDKDNAIESNNANVFVQGSENIIEATKGISSIDKSEVKLQATDSNVINAKEFGIYTKEQGVVNLNATNANNSLYVDNGYGISGSNSTININNQSGNNSIEVAQGIAIEANNGSNIFVNANKGQNNIKASDTAISVNKNNIDKDIATTSTDTVVKITGKDNIINANMAVDNTDGGNVEIIASENNSINGLV
-1664 HAKNKANTKI
+1664 HAENRANTKI

-1682 NDNGQSIIWADAGT
+1682 NDNGQSIIWADDGT
-1696 IDITGT
+1696 IDIIGT

-1715 ANNDINNLNQ
+1715 ANNDMNNLNQ
-1725 GIITAS
+1725 GVITAS

-1743 AKDNGLIKLNVSN
+1743 AKDNGLINLNVSN
-1756 SNDDISGLIIEGN
+1756 SNDDVSGLIIEGN

-1798 ADLNNQNLKQEN
+1798 SDLNNRNLKQEN

-1815 SIDFNNKSRW
+1815 SVDFNNKSRW
-1825 NVVRQSFIS
+1825 NVVGQSFIS
-1834 KINTKENNIID
+1834 NINTKENNIID

-1879 TDMVYLNSGTG
+1879 TDMVYLNSGIG

-1949 EENTLY
+1949 GENTLY

-1961 DLLTENRPGN
+1961 DLLAENRPGK
-1971 DIINNIFGNNEDAV
+1971 DIINNIFGNNENAV

-2063 YDKLFLR
+2063 YDKLFLK

-2179 VTGADYI
+2179 VTGADYT

-2270 KKDSYA
+2270 KKIHMHS
-2276 FLDVERR
+2276 
-2283 FGNGNKN
+2283 
-2290 SYQINGGF
+2290 
-2298 YWAL
+2298 

>member
-94 FTSILSQGNTSQGS
+94 FTSILSQGNISQGNR
-108 SSLIDIKTINDINI
+108 SLIDIKTINDINI

-207 NIKNSQ
+207 NVKNSQ

-275 VINENNTDDE
+275 VINENNTSDE

-304 EVSGELSNVNITA
+304 EVSGEFSNVNITA

-396 KLNALNGNNAFT
+396 NLNALNGNNAFT

-469 EVKLQATDS
+469 EVKLQAIDS
-478 NVINAKNFG
+478 NTINAKEFG
-487 IYTKEEGVVNLNATN
+487 IYTKEEGIVNLNATN
-502 ANNTVYVETGY
+502 ANNTVYVDAGY

-533 EVTQGIAIEA
+533 EVAQGIA
-543 NNGSNI
+543 
-549 SLNAN
+549 
-554 KGQNN
+554 
-559 IKASDIAISVN
+559 
-570 KNNIDKD
+570 
-577 IAITSTNTVVKIAGK
+577 
-592 DNIINATTAIDNI
+592 
-605 NGGNVEII
+605 VE
-613 ASENNSIDGLVNVEN
+613 V
-628 KANTKIQGKINYLKN
+628 
-643 DKDNAVESNNAN
+643 
-655 ILVQGSENIIEAA
+655 
-668 KGISSIDKSEVKLQA
+668 
-683 TDSNVINA
+683 
-691 KNFGIYTKE
+691 
-700 EGVVNLNATNA
+700 
-711 NNTVYIDNGYGIS
+711 
-724 SNNSS
+724 
-729 INIDSQSGNNSIE
+729 
-742 VGQGI
+742 
-747 AIEANN
+747 NN

-786 AITSTNTVVKIAGK
+786 ANISTDTAVKITGK
-800 DNIINATT
+800 D
-808 AIDNINGGNVEII
+808 
-821 ASENNSIDGLVNVE
+821 
-835 NKANTKIQGKINYLK
+835 
-850 NDKDNAV
+850 
-857 ESNNANILVQGSENI
+857 
-872 IEAAKGI
+872 
-879 SSIDKSEVKLQAT
+879 
-892 DSNVINAKNFGIYTK
+892 
-907 EEGVVNLNATNAN
+907 
-920 NTVYI
+920 
-925 DNGYG
+925 
-930 ISSNNS
+930 
-936 SINIDSQSGNNSI
+936 
-949 EVGQGIAIE
+949 
-958 ANNGSNISVNAN
+958 
-970 KGQNNIKASDTAI
+970 
-983 SVNKN
+983 
-988 NIDKDIATTST
+988 
-999 NTVVKV
+999 
-1005 TGKNNIINATTAID
+1005 
-1019 NIDDGNVEI
+1019 
-1028 IASENN
+1028 
-1034 SINGLVH
+1034 
-1041 AENKANTKIQGK
+1041 
-1053 INYLKNDKDNAI
+1053 
-1065 ESNNANVLVQGS
+1065 
-1077 ENIIE
+1077 
-1082 ATKGISSIDKSEVKL
+1082 
-1097 QATDSNVINAK
+1097 
-1108 NFGIYTKEEGVVNL
+1108 
-1122 NATNANNTVY
+1122 
-1132 IDNGYGISSNN
+1132 
-1143 SSINID
+1143 
-1149 SQSGNNSIE
+1149 
-1158 VGQGIA
+1158 
-1164 IEANNGS
+1164 
-1171 NISVNANKGQNN
+1171 
-1183 IKASDTAIS
+1183 
-1192 VNKNNIDKDIATT
+1192 
-1205 STNTVIKVTG
+1205 
-1215 KNNIINAVTA
+1215 NIINAVTA

-1238 SENNSIDGLVNVEN
+1238 SENNSINGLVNVEN
-1252 KANTKIQGKINYLK
+1252 KANTKIQGKVNYLK
-1266 NDKDNAVESNN
+1266 NDKDNAIESNN
-1277 ANILVQGSENII
+1277 ANVLVQGDKSTI
-1289 EAAKGI
+1289 EATKGI
-1295 SSIDKSEVKLQAT
+1295 STVNNGIVNLQST
-1308 DSNVIN
+1308 NSNIIK
-1314 AKNFGIYTK
+1314 AKEFGIYTK
-1323 EEGVVNLNA
+1323 EQGVVNLNA

-1339 YIDNGYGISSNNSSI
+1339 YVENGYGISGNNSAI
-1354 NIDSQSGNNSIEVG
+1354 NINSQSGNNSIEVA
-1368 QGIAIEANN
+1368 QGITVEANN

-1386 KGQNNIK
+1386 NGKNNIK

-1401 NKNNIDKDIATT
+1401 NKNNIDKDIATI
-1413 STNTVIKVTGKN
+1413 STDTIVKIAGKD
-1425 NIINAVTAIDNIDG
+1425 NIINATTSIDNIDG

-1484 NANVLVQGSENII
+1484 NANVLVQGNENVI
-1497 EATKGISSIDKS
+1497 EATKGIFN
-1509 EVKLQATD
+1509 VNNGTVNLQSTN
-1517 SNVINAK
+1517 SNIIKTKEYGV
-1524 NFGIYTKEEGV
+1524 YTKENSQ

-1549 ETGYGISGND
+1549 EKGYGISGNN
-1559 SAININ
+1559 SSINID
-1565 SQSGNNSIEVT
+1565 SQLGNNSIEVT
-1576 QGIAIEANNG
+1576 QGIAVEANNG

-1597 NNIKASDIAISV
+1597 NNIRSSDTAISV

-1619 NISTDTAVKITGKDN
+1619 TTRTDTIVRIIGKDN
-1634 IINATT
+1634 IINANT
-1640 AIDNIDDGNVEIIAS
+1640 AIDNIDGGNIEIIAS
-1655 ENNSIDGLI
+1655 ENNSIDGLV
-1664 HAKNKANTKI
+1664 HAENKANTKI
-1674 QGKVNYLK
+1674 QGKINYLKNDKDNAIESNNANVLVQGNENIIEATKGISNVNNGIVNLQSTNRNIIKAKEFGVYTKGNSQVNLNTVNADNIVYVDNGYGISGNASAININSQSGNNSIEVAQGIAIEANNGSNIFVNANKGQNNIKASDTAISVNKNNIDKDIATTSTDTVVKITGKDNIINAATAIDNTDGSNIEIIASENNSIDGLVHAENKANTKIQGKINYLK
-1682 NDNGQSIIWADAGT
+1682 NDNGQSVIWADDGN

-1715 ANNDINNLNQ
+1715 ANNNMNNLNQ

-1756 SNDDISGLIIEGN
+1756 SNDDVSGLIIDGN

-1825 NVVRQSFIS
+1825 NVVGQSFIS

-1949 EENTLY
+1949 GENTLY

-1971 DIINNIFGNNEDAV
+1971 NIINNIFGNNEDAI

-2048 KDLGYTVDGNMYELG
+2048 KDLGYTIDGNMYELG

-2070 DNGQERLGLAFDYM
+2070 DDGQERLGLAFDYM

-2149 VFSASAE
+2149 VFSISAE

-2179 VTGADYI
+2179 VTGADYT

-2270 KKDSYA
+2270 KKDSYV

-2290 SYQINGGF
+2290 SYQVNGGF

>member
-24 TWASQETKNTITS
+24 TWASQEIKNTITS

-108 SSLIDIKTINDINI
+108 RSLIDIKTINDINI

-207 NIKNSQ
+207 NVKNSQ

-396 KLNALNGNNAFT
+396 NLNALNGNNAFT

-478 NVINAKNFG
+478 NTINAKEFG
-487 IYTKEEGVVNLNATN
+487 IYTKEQGVVNLNATN

-513 GISGNDSAININ
+513 GISGNNSSININ

-533 EVTQGIAIEA
+533 EVA
-543 NNGSNI
+543 
-549 SLNAN
+549 
-554 KGQNN
+554 
-559 IKASDIAISVN
+559 
-570 KNNIDKD
+570 
-577 IAITSTNTVVKIAGK
+577 
-592 DNIINATTAIDNI
+592 
-605 NGGNVEII
+605 
-613 ASENNSIDGLVNVEN
+613 
-628 KANTKIQGKINYLKN
+628 
-643 DKDNAVESNNAN
+643 
-655 ILVQGSENIIEAA
+655 
-668 KGISSIDKSEVKLQA
+668 
-683 TDSNVINA
+683 
-691 KNFGIYTKE
+691 
-700 EGVVNLNATNA
+700 
-711 NNTVYIDNGYGIS
+711 
-724 SNNSS
+724 
-729 INIDSQSGNNSIE
+729 
-742 VGQGI
+742 QGI

-763 GQNNIKASDT
+763 GQNNIKSSD
-773 AISVNKN
+773 I
-780 NIDKDI
+780 
-786 AITSTNTVVKIAGK
+786 
-800 DNIINATT
+800 
-808 AIDNINGGNVEII
+808 
-821 ASENNSIDGLVNVE
+821 
-835 NKANTKIQGKINYLK
+835 
-850 NDKDNAV
+850 
-857 ESNNANILVQGSENI
+857 
-872 IEAAKGI
+872 
-879 SSIDKSEVKLQAT
+879 
-892 DSNVINAKNFGIYTK
+892 
-907 EEGVVNLNATNAN
+907 
-920 NTVYI
+920 
-925 DNGYG
+925 
-930 ISSNNS
+930 
-936 SINIDSQSGNNSI
+936 
-949 EVGQGIAIE
+949 
-958 ANNGSNISVNAN
+958 
-970 KGQNNIKASDTAI
+970 AI

-999 NTVVKV
+999 STVVKI
-1005 TGKNNIINATTAID
+1005 TGKDNIINATTAID

-1041 AENKANTKIQGK
+1041 AENKANIKIQGK

-1065 ESNNANVLVQGS
+1065 ESNNANVLVQGN

-1082 ATKGISSIDKSEVKL
+1082 ATKGIFNVNNGTVNL
-1097 QATDSNVINAK
+1097 QSTNSNTIKAQE
-1108 NFGIYTKEEGVVNL
+1108 FGIYTKENSQVNL
-1122 NATNANNTVY
+1122 NAINVDNIVY
-1132 IDNGYGISSNN
+1132 VDNGYGIS
-1143 SSINID
+1143 
-1149 SQSGNNSIE
+1149 GNN
-1158 VGQGIA
+1158 
-1164 IEANNGS
+1164 
-1171 NISVNANKGQNN
+1171 
-1183 IKASDTAIS
+1183 
-1192 VNKNNIDKDIATT
+1192 
-1205 STNTVIKVTG
+1205 
-1215 KNNIINAVTA
+1215 
-1225 IDNIDGGNVEIIA
+1225 
-1238 SENNSIDGLVNVEN
+1238 
-1252 KANTKIQGKINYLK
+1252 
-1266 NDKDNAVESNN
+1266 
-1277 ANILVQGSENII
+1277 
-1289 EAAKGI
+1289 
-1295 SSIDKSEVKLQAT
+1295 
-1308 DSNVIN
+1308 
-1314 AKNFGIYTK
+1314 
-1323 EEGVVNLNA
+1323 
-1332 TNANNTV
+1332 
-1339 YIDNGYGISSNNSSI
+1339 
-1354 NIDSQSGNNSIEVG
+1354 
-1368 QGIAIEANN
+1368 
-1377 GSNISVNAN
+1377 
-1386 KGQNNIK
+1386 
-1393 ASDTAISV
+1393 
-1401 NKNNIDKDIATT
+1401 
-1413 STNTVIKVTGKN
+1413 
-1425 NIINAVTAIDNIDG
+1425 
-1439 GNVEIIASENNS
+1439 
-1451 IDGLVNVENKANT
+1451 
-1464 KIQGKVNYLKNDKDN
+1464 
-1479 AIESN
+1479 
-1484 NANVLVQGSENII
+1484 
-1497 EATKGISSIDKS
+1497 
-1509 EVKLQATD
+1509 
-1517 SNVINAK
+1517 
-1524 NFGIYTKEEGV
+1524 
-1535 VNLNATNANNTVYV
+1535 
-1549 ETGYGISGND
+1549 

-1565 SQSGNNSIEVT
+1565 SQSGNNSIEVA

-1597 NNIKASDIAISV
+1597 NNIKSSDIAISV

-1619 NISTDTAVKITGKDN
+1619 TTNTNTVIKITGKDN

-1640 AIDNIDDGNVEIIAS
+1640 AIDNIDGGNVEIIAS
-1655 ENNSIDGLI
+1655 ENNSINGLV
-1664 HAKNKANTKI
+1664 HAENKANTKI

-1682 NDNGQSIIWADAGT
+1682 NDNGQSVIWADDGT

-1715 ANNDINNLNQ
+1715 ANNDMNNLNQ

-1731 FGQNS
+1731 FSQNS

-1756 SNDDISGLIIEGN
+1756 SNDDVSGLIIEGN

-1798 ADLNNQNLKQEN
+1798 EDLNNQNLKQEN

-1815 SIDFNNKSRW
+1815 SVDFNNKSRW
-1825 NVVRQSFIS
+1825 NVVGQSFIS
-1834 KINTKENNIID
+1834 NINTKENNIID

-1890 NYNVILA
+1890 KYNVILA

-1971 DIINNIFGNNEDAV
+1971 NIINNIFGNNEDAV

-2205 GFKLGKNFGDNKK
+2205 GFKLGRNFGDNKK

-2276 FLDVERR
+2276 FLDIERR

>member
-1 MKKKLIKRAIFF
+1 MKKRLLKRAIFF

-137 KDNANL
+137 KDNASL

-153 INSNLNINRRLYD
+153 INSNLNINSLLSNL
-166 VNNSIINVENNSA
+166 NNSIINVENNSVLTLNA
-179 LKLDAKNMNI
+179 ENINI
-189 NSTITDSYGQ
+189 NSTITASYKQ
-199 RLFNNYGI
+199 SLFNNYGI
-207 NIKNSQ
+207 NVKNSQ

-220 NMQINSTISGRGFD
+220 NMHINSTISGRGFD

-478 NVINAKNFG
+478 NVINAKEFG
-487 IYTKEEGVVNLNATN
+487 IYTKEQGVVSLNATN
-502 ANNTVYVETGY
+502 ANNIVYVDGGY
-513 GISGNDSAININ
+513 GISGNASAININ

-533 EVTQGIAIEA
+533 EVAQGIAIEA

-559 IKASDIAISVN
+559 IKASDIAISLN

-577 IAITSTNTVVKIAGK
+577 IATTSTNTVVKIAGK

-643 DKDNAVESNNAN
+643 DKDNAIESNNAN
-655 ILVQGSENIIEAA
+655 VLVQGNENIIEAT
-668 KGISSIDKSEVKLQA
+668 KGISNVNNGIVNLQS
-683 TDSNVINA
+683 TNSNIIKTKEYGV
-691 KNFGIYTKE
+691 YTKE
-700 EGVVNLNATNA
+700 NSQVKLNATNA
-711 NNTVYIDNGYGIS
+711 DNIVYVDAGYGIS
-724 SNNSS
+724 GNNSA
-729 INIDSQSGNNSIE
+729 ININSQSGNNSIE
-742 VGQGI
+742 VAQGI
-747 AIEANN
+747 A
-753 GSNISVNANK
+753 
-763 GQNNIKASDT
+763 
-773 AISVNKN
+773 
-780 NIDKDI
+780 
-786 AITSTNTVVKIAGK
+786 
-800 DNIINATT
+800 
-808 AIDNINGGNVEII
+808 VE
-821 ASENNSIDGLVNVE
+821 V
-835 NKANTKIQGKINYLK
+835 
-850 NDKDNAV
+850 
-857 ESNNANILVQGSENI
+857 
-872 IEAAKGI
+872 
-879 SSIDKSEVKLQAT
+879 
-892 DSNVINAKNFGIYTK
+892 
-907 EEGVVNLNATNAN
+907 
-920 NTVYI
+920 
-925 DNGYG
+925 
-930 ISSNNS
+930 
-936 SINIDSQSGNNSI
+936 
-949 EVGQGIAIE
+949 
-958 ANNGSNISVNAN
+958 NNGSNISVNAN

-999 NTVVKV
+999 NTVVKIA
-1005 TGKNNIINATTAID
+1005 GKDNIINATTAID
-1019 NIDDGNVEI
+1019 NIDGGNVEI

-1034 SINGLVH
+1034 SIDGLVNV
-1041 AENKANTKIQGK
+1041 ENKANIKIQGK
-1053 INYLKNDKDNAI
+1053 VNYLKNDKDNAI
-1065 ESNNANVLVQGS
+1065 ESNNANVLVQGN
-1077 ENIIE
+1077 ENVIE

-1097 QATDSNVINAK
+1097 QATDSNTINAK

-1122 NATNANNTVY
+1122 NATNADNTVY

-1158 VGQGIA
+1158 VGHGIA

-1171 NISVNANKGQNN
+1171 NISLNADKGQNN

-1192 VNKNNIDKDIATT
+1192 VNKNNIDKNIATT
-1205 STNTVIKVTG
+1205 RTDTVVKITG
-1215 KNNIINAVTA
+1215 KDNIINATTA
-1225 IDNIDGGNVEIIA
+1225 IDNIDSGNVEIIA
-1238 SENNSIDGLVNVEN
+1238 SENNSINGLVHAEN
-1252 KANTKIQGKINYLK
+1252 KANTKIQGKI
-1266 NDKDNAVESNN
+1266 S
-1277 ANILVQGSENII
+1277 
-1289 EAAKGI
+1289 
-1295 SSIDKSEVKLQAT
+1295 
-1308 DSNVIN
+1308 
-1314 AKNFGIYTK
+1314 
-1323 EEGVVNLNA
+1323 
-1332 TNANNTV
+1332 
-1339 YIDNGYGISSNNSSI
+1339 
-1354 NIDSQSGNNSIEVG
+1354 
-1368 QGIAIEANN
+1368 
-1377 GSNISVNAN
+1377 
-1386 KGQNNIK
+1386 
-1393 ASDTAISV
+1393 
-1401 NKNNIDKDIATT
+1401 
-1413 STNTVIKVTGKN
+1413 
-1425 NIINAVTAIDNIDG
+1425 
-1439 GNVEIIASENNS
+1439 
-1451 IDGLVNVENKANT
+1451 
-1464 KIQGKVNYLKNDKDN
+1464 YLKNDKDN